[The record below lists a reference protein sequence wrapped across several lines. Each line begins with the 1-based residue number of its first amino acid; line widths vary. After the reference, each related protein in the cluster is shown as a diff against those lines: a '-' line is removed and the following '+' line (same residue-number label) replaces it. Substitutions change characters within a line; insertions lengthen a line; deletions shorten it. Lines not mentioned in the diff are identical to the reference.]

1 MFWKEKQNKFS
12 IRKFNRGVA
21 SVIIGMTAALF
32 FVPNLAIKAELTTL
46 AHTNVAREQISYKYV
61 LYSELTSDEKAR
73 IQATIPARQV
83 GDTHTYYM
91 VYRPK
96 TNLPQTGDIPTFTS
110 SLVGLGLLIIGLSLT
125 KDRKKRIVRSL
136 IILTATGSL
145 SVAAIS
151 TGSLSGFD
159 KQFTLSIGEALPQ
172 AVISIDQHEFVGY
185 ILEGH
190 VNSEAITVSEAI
202 IDEQGSSSELIL
214 PNILV
219 EGISKHSE
227 APIVDDIIPE
237 EPTVP
242 VAPSE
247 PITEQPEA
255 SVPPATEDEV
265 QPEEPT
271 APVVPS
277 SPVTD
282 EPEAPVPPST
292 EDEVQPEEPTAPVAP
307 SEPITEQPEAPV
319 PPATEDE
326 VLPEEPTAPVV
337 PSAPVT
343 EEPEVPVTPVPP
355 STEDEVQPEEPT
367 APVVPSEP
375 ITEQPEAPVP
385 PATEDE
391 VLPEEPT
398 APVVP
403 SAPVTE
409 EPEVPVTPVPP
420 STEGEVLP
428 EEPTVPVA
436 PSEPVTEQP
445 EAPVPPATEA
455 EVLPE
460 EPTVPVAPSEPITE
474 QPEAPVTP
482 VPPSTEVEVQPEEP
496 TVPVVPS
503 EPVTEQPEEPEAP
516 VPPSTESEVQP
527 EEPIEPVVPSSP
539 VTEQPEEPETP
550 VPPSTE
556 GEVLPE
562 EPTAPVAPSEP
573 VTEQPEAPVPP
584 ATEAEVLP
592 EEPTEPVVP
601 SSPVTEEPEIP
612 VTPAPP
618 STEGE
623 VLPEEPTDPVVPSA
637 PVTEEPETPVTPAP
651 PSTEGEVLPEEPTD
665 PVVPSAP
672 VTEEPETPVTPA
684 PPSTEGEVLPEEPT
698 DSVVPSAPVTEESET
713 PVTPAPPSTEGEVL
727 PEEPTDPVVPSS
739 PVTEQPE
746 EPETP
751 VPPSTEDEV
760 QPAEPTDP
768 VVPSAPVTEEP
779 KVPETPVSPTV
790 EDEVQPAE
798 PTDSV
803 VPSAPVTEEPKV
815 PETPVSPTVKDEV
828 QPEEPT
834 APVVPS
840 SPVTEEP
847 KVPETPVSPTVEDE
861 VQPEEPTAPV
871 VPSSPVTEEP
881 EVPVTPVPPSTE
893 DEVQPEEPTAPVV
906 PSEPVTEQP
915 EEPETPV
922 PPSTEVE
929 VQPEEPTAPVVP
941 SSPVTEQPEEPETPV
956 PPSTEDEVLPEEPT
970 DPVVPSAPV
979 TEEPEEPIKTKP
991 ELVLSILK
999 DNVDDKSVEL
1009 SYTLTDSDSTFV
1021 KAMVSLY
1028 KGDELVTEKEILT
1041 QEELYKVQF
1050 ANLLLN
1056 TEYKVKTRFAYN
1068 LGSDDA
1074 EEELGTEKFELENKL
1089 LELREYKSIEL
1100 YQVDEFGEKTRVTAL
1115 SNLPTSVENYLVK
1128 IATVNNKEIYLPV
1141 DNFENDVNGIKVSIL
1156 HPKLVKFNQNNSSFD
1171 DHHTFT
1177 VDKLVLQEGAY
1188 SKFSELVDAI
1198 NNNPSGTYYLAADM
1212 VVDKEVST
1220 DTYITKEFT
1229 GSLKSLG
1236 EQKAYSI
1243 LQLDRPLFST
1253 LKNARVENISLKDVA
1268 ISNDQTEVAALAKK
1282 SDKSTINK
1290 VSVSGNI
1297 TAKQNIAGIVY
1308 NATNGTTIS
1317 NSIVNVNLSNTAS
1330 HETYHIGGV
1339 TGILNSS
1346 TIDKVRVNVAI
1357 DAKTAS
1363 GRGQKIGGITAEMIM
1378 ATQQPIMTNVYVTGK
1393 IEASAPADTGGVVGL
1408 ARMSFL
1414 NNIATGTSVTNGGII
1429 ASGQTQSATV
1439 WSSISNLY
1447 SVEGHATG
1455 QPNPTIQSTSLSQEA
1470 VLEKIKTWGIP
1481 TTPTMT
1487 GQENSDSQSNSAQ
1500 TIDYNQVQNAQ
1511 AKRRTAYENTAK
1523 LLPFY
1528 DRNTIV
1534 KYGNLIDEASNLYS
1548 KPIQSVLT
1556 LNEDGVATNIYDQH
1570 ASLTK
1575 LLIHYEDG
1583 TSEVLPLVFKG
1594 EYGNTKVVEYRLG
1607 DQLLYTPEQLLSLE
1621 TSLIDELVTAFSQVD
1636 LYSQEMADILHIQTA
1651 DKHAKLKDLYLDE
1664 SFAEVKDNLEVH
1676 IKGLLAN
1683 RQVVDTTSKAVRDV
1697 IKKEFLADKEK
1708 IMFALAY
1715 LNRLYGI
1722 KYGDTNIKNI
1732 VLHHADFYKR
1742 QLDTLGWLKS
1752 FTDKITKD
1760 DDQFYVSQ
1768 NGYEDM
1774 YFDRLT
1780 LANNAAIHKER
1791 FGALSSQ
1798 LGTVRDFLEYN
1809 KKLFLG
1815 ETDSRKWFKEATN
1828 AFVYEIP
1835 SNANSSIDTSL
1846 YSHLGRIPRY
1856 EKYYLPLLNI
1866 KEKDDIFVM
1875 SSMATV
1881 AFGGY
1886 GRYVDT
1892 ALKKTNPEQYYQA
1905 VKTVQ
1910 TSLIPKHGKRLGDFL
1925 DMWYQMADSNLRDK
1939 FIQRSTEIW
1948 DGYWIKDSNAFE
1960 DQTDKR
1966 RWAGKYDQEYRYVQE
1981 LAGALNEWHRKSTDS
1996 AFSDTVT
2003 FVKFSNR
2010 DMLSDLG
2017 DSTMS
2022 HELIH
2027 NYDETIMLDGHK
2039 RRPGQDAESYAMGLL
2054 QSSAGGGIYYYG
2066 FNFMNEHS
2074 PNTPHNVSSS
2084 RFKTKED
2091 LQTYLKGI
2099 FDVTYLLDAVEIEAI
2114 ATKGKEAYPYF
2125 FNKIELVPATEAH
2138 TNQIPG
2144 YQNTH
2149 DRIRKLSDVELAN
2162 LNISTINDAI
2172 DHALVAKTS
2181 LLPEQDYLRE
2191 NLKNYYFV
2199 PLYYPIYAGLQN
2211 DQGTVGGLQFRKT
2224 ALELLA
2230 AKGWEEGFIP
2240 YATDKLKAEAEAAG
2254 RPLSD
2259 QFIFEKIFADQYA
2272 DYTSFKKAMYKERWD
2287 KKDRLKAITISF
2299 NGQTETI
2306 DNIETL
2312 SRLMAEAVDKDY
2324 QAAKNKQAG
2333 FNRQGLKD
2341 AILKAYVKLTDSFSS
2356 SIFGE

>member
-32 FVPNLAIKAELTTL
+32 FVPNLAIKAELTAL

-159 KQFTLSIGEALPQ
+159 KQFSLAIGEALPQ

-227 APIVDDIIPE
+227 APIVDDIISEEPTAPVAPSEPITEQPEAPVPPATEDEVLPEEPTAPVAPSSPVTEQPVAPVTPVPPSTEVEVQPE

-247 PITEQPEA
+247 PITEEPKVPETPV
-255 SVPPATEDEV
+255 SPTVEDEV

-271 APVVPS
+271 APVVPSNPVTDEPETPVTPAPPSTEGEVLPEEPTAPVVPSAPVTEEPETPVTPAPPSTEGEVLPEEPTAPVVPSAPVTEEPETPVTPAPPSTEDEVLPEEPTDPVVPS

-337 PSAPVT
+337 PS
-343 EEPEVPVTPVPP
+343 
-355 STEDEVQPEEPT
+355 
-367 APVVPSEP
+367 
-375 ITEQPEAPVP
+375 
-385 PATEDE
+385 
-391 VLPEEPT
+391 
-398 APVVP
+398 
-403 SAPVTE
+403 
-409 EPEVPVTPVPP
+409 
-420 STEGEVLP
+420 
-428 EEPTVPVA
+428 
-436 PSEPVTEQP
+436 
-445 EAPVPPATEA
+445 
-455 EVLPE
+455 
-460 EPTVPVAPSEPITE
+460 
-474 QPEAPVTP
+474 
-482 VPPSTEVEVQPEEP
+482 
-496 TVPVVPS
+496 
-503 EPVTEQPEEPEAP
+503 
-516 VPPSTESEVQP
+516 
-527 EEPIEPVVPSSP
+527 
-539 VTEQPEEPETP
+539 
-550 VPPSTE
+550 
-556 GEVLPE
+556 
-562 EPTAPVAPSEP
+562 
-573 VTEQPEAPVPP
+573 
-584 ATEAEVLP
+584 
-592 EEPTEPVVP
+592 
-601 SSPVTEEPEIP
+601 
-612 VTPAPP
+612 
-618 STEGE
+618 
-623 VLPEEPTDPVVPSA
+623 
-637 PVTEEPETPVTPAP
+637 
-651 PSTEGEVLPEEPTD
+651 
-665 PVVPSAP
+665 
-672 VTEEPETPVTPA
+672 
-684 PPSTEGEVLPEEPT
+684 
-698 DSVVPSAPVTEESET
+698 
-713 PVTPAPPSTEGEVL
+713 
-727 PEEPTDPVVPSS
+727 S

-760 QPAEPTDP
+760 LPEEPTDP
-768 VVPSAPVTEEP
+768 VVPSA
-779 KVPETPVSPTV
+779 
-790 EDEVQPAE
+790 
-798 PTDSV
+798 
-803 VPSAPVTEEPKV
+803 
-815 PETPVSPTVKDEV
+815 
-828 QPEEPT
+828 
-834 APVVPS
+834 
-840 SPVTEEP
+840 PVTEEP

-906 PSEPVTEQP
+906 PSEPITEQPEAPVPPSTEDEVQPEEPTAPVAPSSPVTEQP

-922 PPSTEVE
+922 PPATEAEVLPEEPTEPVVPSSPVTDEPEAPVPPATEDE
-929 VQPEEPTAPVVP
+929 VQPEEPTAPVAP
-941 SSPVTEQPEEPETPV
+941 SAPVTEQPEEPEAPVPPATESEVQPEGPTAPVAPSEPVTDEPKVPETPVSPTVEDEVQPDEPTAPVVPNAPVTEQPVAPV

-979 TEEPEEPIKTKP
+979 TEEPEVPVTPVPPATEAEVQPEEPTDPVVPSSPVTDEPETPVPSSTEVEVQPDEPTDPVVPSSPVTDEPEAPVTPVRPATEDEVQPEEPTEPVAPSAPVTEQPEEPEAPVPPSTEDEVQPDEPTAPVVPSSPVTEQPEEPIKTKP
-991 ELVLSILK
+991 KLVLSILK
-999 DNVDDKSVEL
+999 ENVDDKSVEL

-1068 LGSDDA
+1068 LGSDDV

-1115 SNLPTSVENYLVK
+1115 TSTPISSENYLVK
-1128 IATVNNKEIYLPV
+1128 ISTVNNKDIYLPV
-1141 DNFENDVNGIKVSIL
+1141 DNFENDVNGIKVSII

-1171 DHHTFT
+1171 EHYTFT

-1220 DTYITKEFT
+1220 DTYVTKEFT

-1253 LKNARVENISLKDVA
+1253 LKNARVENISLKDVS
-1268 ISNDQTEVAALAKK
+1268 IKNDQTAVAALARKA
-1282 SDKSTINK
+1282 DKATIDK

-1297 TAKQNIAGIVY
+1297 TAKQNIAGLVY
-1308 NATNGTTIS
+1308 EATNGTTIS

-1330 HETYHIGGV
+1330 HETYYMGGV

-1363 GRGQKIGGITAEMIM
+1363 GRGQKIGGVTSDMILSMITNA
-1378 ATQQPIMTNVYVTGK
+1378 YVTGN
-1393 IEASAPADTGGVVGL
+1393 IQATAPADTGGVVGT
-1408 ARMSFL
+1408 ARMSVL
-1414 NNIATGTSVTNGGII
+1414 NNIVTGASVTNGGII
-1429 ASGQTQSATV
+1429 ASGQNAYATV
-1439 WSSISNLY
+1439 GSTISNLY
-1447 SVEGHATG
+1447 SVEGHAAG

-1470 VLEKIKTWGIP
+1470 VLEKVKAWGIP
-1481 TTPTMT
+1481 TTPTTT
-1487 GQENSDSQSNSAQ
+1487 GQENSDSQANSVQ

-1511 AKRRTAYENTAK
+1511 AERRTAYENTSK

-1594 EYGNTKVVEYRLG
+1594 EYGNTKVVEYHLG

-1621 TSLIDELVTAFSQVD
+1621 TSLIDDLVQEFSQVE
-1636 LYSQEMADILHIQTA
+1636 LYSEKMAEVLHIKTA

-1732 VLHHADFYKR
+1732 VLHHADFYNR
-1742 QLDTLGWLKS
+1742 QLDTLDWLKS
-1752 FTDKITKD
+1752 FTNQIIKD
-1760 DDQFYVSQ
+1760 TDQYYVSQ
-1768 NGYEDM
+1768 QGYEDM

-1809 KKLFLG
+1809 KKLFLE

-1925 DMWYQMADSNLRDK
+1925 DMWYQMADSHLRDK

-1981 LAGALNEWHRKSTDS
+1981 LAGALNEWHRKSNDS

-2022 HELIH
+2022 HELVH
-2027 NYDETIMLDGHK
+2027 NYDETIMLDGYK

-2125 FNKIELVPATEAH
+2125 FNKIELVPATEAT
-2138 TNQIPG
+2138 TNQSLI
-2144 YQNTH
+2144 YQNAH
-2149 DRIRKLSDVELAN
+2149 DRIRKLSDEELAN
-2162 LNISTINDAI
+2162 LNIATINDAI

-2211 DQGTVGGLQFRKT
+2211 NQGTVGGLQFRKT

-2259 QFIFEKIFADQYA
+2259 QFIFEKIFANQYA

>member
-32 FVPNLAIKAELTTL
+32 FVPNLAIKAELTAL

-247 PITEQPEA
+247 PVTEQPEA
-255 SVPPATEDEV
+255 PVPPATEAEV
-265 QPEEPT
+265 LPEEPT
-271 APVVPS
+271 EPVVPS

-326 VLPEEPTAPVV
+326 V
-337 PSAPVT
+337 
-343 EEPEVPVTPVPP
+343 
-355 STEDEVQPEEPT
+355 QPEEPT
-367 APVVPSEP
+367 EPVVPS
-375 ITEQPEAPVP
+375 
-385 PATEDE
+385 
-391 VLPEEPT
+391 
-398 APVVP
+398 
-403 SAPVTE
+403 S
-409 EPEVPVTPVPP
+409 
-420 STEGEVLP
+420 
-428 EEPTVPVA
+428 
-436 PSEPVTEQP
+436 PVTEQP
-445 EAPVPPATEA
+445 V
-455 EVLPE
+455 
-460 EPTVPVAPSEPITE
+460 
-474 QPEAPVTP
+474 APVTP

-496 TVPVVPS
+496 TAPVVPS
-503 EPVTEQPEEPEAP
+503 NPVTEQPEEPEAP
-516 VPPSTESEVQP
+516 VPPSTEDEVQP
-527 EEPIEPVVPSSP
+527 EEPTAPVAPSNP

-550 VPPSTE
+550 VPPATE
-556 GEVLPE
+556 DEVQPE
-562 EPTAPVAPSEP
+562 EPTAPVVPNNP
-573 VTEQPEAPVPP
+573 VTEEPEAPVPP

-601 SSPVTEEPEIP
+601 SE
-612 VTPAPP
+612 
-618 STEGE
+618 
-623 VLPEEPTDPVVPSA
+623 
-637 PVTEEPETPVTPAP
+637 
-651 PSTEGEVLPEEPTD
+651 
-665 PVVPSAP
+665 
-672 VTEEPETPVTPA
+672 
-684 PPSTEGEVLPEEPT
+684 
-698 DSVVPSAPVTEESET
+698 
-713 PVTPAPPSTEGEVL
+713 
-727 PEEPTDPVVPSS
+727 

-760 QPAEPTDP
+760 QPEEPTEP
-768 VVPSAPVTEEP
+768 VVPSEPVTEQPEAP
-779 KVPETPVSPTV
+779 VPPAT
-790 EDEVQPAE
+790 EDEVL
-798 PTDSV
+798 
-803 VPSAPVTEEPKV
+803 
-815 PETPVSPTVKDEV
+815 
-828 QPEEPT
+828 PEEPT
-834 APVVPS
+834 EPVVPS
-840 SPVTEEP
+840 SPVTE
-847 KVPETPVSPTVEDE
+847 
-861 VQPEEPTAPV
+861 QPEA
-871 VPSSPVTEEP
+871 
-881 EVPVTPVPPSTE
+881 PVPPSTE

-906 PSEPVTEQP
+906 PNAPAT
-915 EEPETPV
+915 EEPEAPV
-922 PPSTEVE
+922 PP
-929 VQPEEPTAPVVP
+929 A
-941 SSPVTEQPEEPETPV
+941 
-956 PPSTEDEVLPEEPT
+956 TEDEVQPAEPT
-970 DPVVPSAPV
+970 APVVPSAPV

-999 DNVDDKSVEL
+999 ENVDDKSVEL

-1021 KAMVSLY
+1021 KVLVSLY
-1028 KGDELVTEKEILT
+1028 KGDDLVTEKEILT

-1068 LGSDDA
+1068 LGSDDV
-1074 EEELGTEKFELENKL
+1074 EEELRTEKFELENKL

-1115 SNLPTSVENYLVK
+1115 TSTPISSENYLVK
-1128 IATVNNKEIYLPV
+1128 ISTVNNKDIYLPV
-1141 DNFENDVNGIKVSIL
+1141 DNFENDVNGIKVSII

-1171 DHHTFT
+1171 EHHTFT

-1236 EQKAYSI
+1236 DHKTYSI

-1253 LKNARVENISLKDVA
+1253 LKNAKVENISLKDVA
-1268 ISNDQTEVAALAKK
+1268 ISIDQTEVAALAKK
-1282 SDKSTINK
+1282 SDKSTIDK

-1297 TAKQNIAGIVY
+1297 TAKQNIAGLVY
-1308 NATNGTTIS
+1308 EATNGTSIS
-1317 NSIVNVNLSNTAS
+1317 NSIIDVSLGNTAS
-1330 HETYHIGGV
+1330 YETYYMGGV

-1346 TIDKVRVNVAI
+1346 TIDKVRATVAI

-1363 GRGQKIGGITAEMIM
+1363 GRGQKIGGVTAEM
-1378 ATQQPIMTNVYVTGK
+1378 ALFSQQPMITNAYVTGN
-1393 IEASAPADTGGVVGL
+1393 IQATAPADTGGVVGT
-1408 ARMSFL
+1408 ARMSVL
-1414 NNIATGTSVTNGGII
+1414 NNIATGVSVTNGGII
-1429 ASGQTQSATV
+1429 ASAQ
-1439 WSSISNLY
+1439 NLYTTYGSMPTNIY
-1447 SVEGHATG
+1447 SVEGHAAG

-1481 TTPTMT
+1481 TTPTTT
-1487 GQENSDSQSNSAQ
+1487 GQENSDSQSNSVQ

-1511 AKRRTAYENTAK
+1511 AKRRTAYENTSK

-1621 TSLIDELVTAFSQVD
+1621 TNLIDELVTAFSQVN
-1636 LYSQEMADILHIQTA
+1636 LYSQEMADILHIKTA

-1664 SFAEVKDNLEVH
+1664 SFAEVKANLEEH

-1683 RQVVDTTSKAVRDV
+1683 RLVVDTTSRAVRDV

-1732 VLHHADFYKR
+1732 VLHHADFYNR
-1742 QLDTLGWLKS
+1742 QLDTLEWLKS

-1760 DDQFYVSQ
+1760 TDQYYVSQ
-1768 NGYEDM
+1768 QGYEDM

-1815 ETDSRKWFKEATN
+1815 ETDSREWFKEATN

-1925 DMWYQMADSNLRDK
+1925 DMWYQMADSHLRDK

-1966 RWAGKYDQEYRYVQE
+1966 RWADKYDQEYRYVQE
-1981 LAGALNEWHRKSTDS
+1981 LAGALNEWHRKSNDS

-2022 HELIH
+2022 HELVH
-2027 NYDETIMLDGHK
+2027 NYDETIMLDGYK

-2074 PNTPHNVSSS
+2074 PNTPHNISSS

-2125 FNKIELVPATEAH
+2125 FNKIELVPATEAP
-2138 TNQIPG
+2138 TNQSPI
-2144 YQNTH
+2144 YQNAH
-2149 DRIRKLSDVELAN
+2149 DRIRKLSDEELAN
-2162 LNISTINDAI
+2162 LNIATINDAI
-2172 DHALVAKTS
+2172 DHALVAKS
-2181 LLPEQDYLRE
+2181 SFLLEQDYLRE

-2211 DQGTVGGLQFRKT
+2211 NSGTVGGLQFRKT

-2259 QFIFEKIFADQYA
+2259 QFIFEKIFANQYA

-2324 QAAKNKQAG
+2324 QAAQNGQIG

>member
-32 FVPNLAIKAELTTL
+32 FVPNLAIKAELTAL

-159 KQFTLSIGEALPQ
+159 KQFSLAIGEALPQ

-202 IDEQGSSSELIL
+202 IGEQGSSSELIL

-237 EPTVP
+237 EPT
-242 VAPSE
+242 
-247 PITEQPEA
+247 
-255 SVPPATEDEV
+255 
-265 QPEEPT
+265 
-271 APVVPS
+271 
-277 SPVTD
+277 
-282 EPEAPVPPST
+282 
-292 EDEVQPEEPTAPVAP
+292 APVA
-307 SEPITEQPEAPV
+307 
-319 PPATEDE
+319 
-326 VLPEEPTAPVV
+326 
-337 PSAPVT
+337 
-343 EEPEVPVTPVPP
+343 
-355 STEDEVQPEEPT
+355 
-367 APVVPSEP
+367 
-375 ITEQPEAPVP
+375 
-385 PATEDE
+385 
-391 VLPEEPT
+391 
-398 APVVP
+398 
-403 SAPVTE
+403 
-409 EPEVPVTPVPP
+409 
-420 STEGEVLP
+420 
-428 EEPTVPVA
+428 
-436 PSEPVTEQP
+436 
-445 EAPVPPATEA
+445 
-455 EVLPE
+455 
-460 EPTVPVAPSEPITE
+460 
-474 QPEAPVTP
+474 
-482 VPPSTEVEVQPEEP
+482 
-496 TVPVVPS
+496 
-503 EPVTEQPEEPEAP
+503 
-516 VPPSTESEVQP
+516 
-527 EEPIEPVVPSSP
+527 PSSP
-539 VTEQPEEPETP
+539 VTEQ
-550 VPPSTE
+550 
-556 GEVLPE
+556 
-562 EPTAPVAPSEP
+562 
-573 VTEQPEAPVPP
+573 
-584 ATEAEVLP
+584 
-592 EEPTEPVVP
+592 
-601 SSPVTEEPEIP
+601 
-612 VTPAPP
+612 
-618 STEGE
+618 
-623 VLPEEPTDPVVPSA
+623 
-637 PVTEEPETPVTPAP
+637 PETPVTPAP

-665 PVVPSAP
+665 PVI
-672 VTEEPETPVTPA
+672 
-684 PPSTEGEVLPEEPT
+684 
-698 DSVVPSAPVTEESET
+698 PSAPVTEESET

-739 PVTEQPE
+739 PVTE
-746 EPETP
+746 EPEVPVTP
-751 VPPSTEDEV
+751 VPPATEDEV

-798 PTDSV
+798 PTD
-803 VPSAPVTEEPKV
+803 
-815 PETPVSPTVKDEV
+815 
-828 QPEEPT
+828 
-834 APVVPS
+834 PVVPS
-840 SPVTEEP
+840 SPVTEQPEAPVPPATEDEVLPEEP
-847 KVPETPVSPTVEDE
+847 TDPVVPSSPVTEQPEEPETPVPPATEDEVQPAEPTDPVVPSSPVTEQPEEPETPVPPATEDE
-861 VQPEEPTAPV
+861 VQPEEPTDPVAPSAPVTEEPEAPVPPSTEAEVQPAEPTAPVVPSNPVTEQPEAPVPPSTEDEVLPEEPTDPVGPSAPVTEEPEEPETPVPPATEVEVLPKEPTAPV

-906 PSEPVTEQP
+906 PSAPVTE
-915 EEPETPV
+915 EPE
-922 PPSTEVE
+922 
-929 VQPEEPTAPVVP
+929 A
-941 SSPVTEQPEEPETPV
+941 PV
-956 PPSTEDEVLPEEPT
+956 PPSTEDEVQPEEPT

-979 TEEPEEPIKTKP
+979 TEEPEEPETPVPPSTEAEVLPEEPTAPVIPSEPITEQPEEPIKTKP
-991 ELVLSILK
+991 KLVLSILK
-999 DNVDDKSVEL
+999 ENVDDKTVEL

-1041 QEELYKVQF
+1041 QEELYKVRF

-1068 LGSDDA
+1068 LGSDDV

-1141 DNFENDVNGIKVSIL
+1141 DNFENDVNGIKVSII

-1171 DHHTFT
+1171 EHHTFT

-1236 EQKAYSI
+1236 EQKTYSI

-1282 SDKSTINK
+1282 SDKSTIDK

-1317 NSIVNVNLSNTAS
+1317 NSIVNVNLNNTAS
-1330 HETYHIGGV
+1330 HETYYMGGV

-1346 TIDKVRVNVAI
+1346 IIDKVRATVAI

-1363 GRGQKIGGITAEMIM
+1363 GRGQGIGGIVANAQGAVIK
-1378 ATQQPIMTNVYVTGK
+1378 NSYVTGN
-1393 IEASAPADTGGVVGL
+1393 IQATAPADTGGVVGT
-1408 ARMSFL
+1408 ARMSVL
-1414 NNIATGTSVTNGGII
+1414 NNIATGVSVTNGGII
-1429 ASGQTQSATV
+1429 ASAQ
-1439 WSSISNLY
+1439 NLYTTYGSMPTNIY
-1447 SVEGHATG
+1447 SVEGHAAG

-1470 VLEKIKTWGIP
+1470 VLEKIKAWGIP
-1481 TTPTMT
+1481 TTPTTT
-1487 GQENSDSQSNSAQ
+1487 GQENSDSQSNSVQ

-1511 AKRRTAYENTAK
+1511 AERRTAYENTAK

-1607 DQLLYTPEQLLSLE
+1607 EQLLYTPEQLLSLE
-1621 TSLIDELVTAFSQVD
+1621 TSLIDDLVQEFSQVE
-1636 LYSQEMADILHIQTA
+1636 LYSEKMAEVLHIQTA

-1676 IKGLLAN
+1676 IKSLLAN

-1722 KYGDTNIKNI
+1722 TYGDTNIKNI
-1732 VLHHADFYKR
+1732 VLHHADFYNR
-1742 QLDTLGWLKS
+1742 QLDTLDWLKS
-1752 FTDKITKD
+1752 FTNQIIKD
-1760 DDQFYVSQ
+1760 TDQYYVSQ
-1768 NGYEDM
+1768 QGYEDM

-1960 DQTDKR
+1960 DQR

-1981 LAGALNEWHRKSTDS
+1981 LAGALNEWHRQSRDS

-2022 HELIH
+2022 HELVH
-2027 NYDETIMLDGHK
+2027 NYDETIMLDGYK

-2099 FDVTYLLDAVEIEAI
+2099 FDVTYLLDAVEIQAI

-2181 LLPEQDYLRE
+2181 LLLEQDYLRE

-2211 DQGTVGGLQFRKT
+2211 NSGTVGGLQFRKT

-2259 QFIFEKIFADQYA
+2259 QFIFEKIFANQYA

>member
-1 MFWKEKQNKFS
+1 
-12 IRKFNRGVA
+12 
-21 SVIIGMTAALF
+21 
-32 FVPNLAIKAELTTL
+32 P
-46 AHTNVAREQISYKYV
+46 
-61 LYSELTSDEKAR
+61 
-73 IQATIPARQV
+73 
-83 GDTHTYYM
+83 
-91 VYRPK
+91 
-96 TNLPQTGDIPTFTS
+96 
-110 SLVGLGLLIIGLSLT
+110 
-125 KDRKKRIVRSL
+125 
-136 IILTATGSL
+136 
-145 SVAAIS
+145 
-151 TGSLSGFD
+151 
-159 KQFTLSIGEALPQ
+159 
-172 AVISIDQHEFVGY
+172 
-185 ILEGH
+185 
-190 VNSEAITVSEAI
+190 
-202 IDEQGSSSELIL
+202 
-214 PNILV
+214 
-219 EGISKHSE
+219 E
-227 APIVDDIIPE
+227 APETP
-237 EPTVP
+237 
-242 VAPSE
+242 
-247 PITEQPEA
+247 
-255 SVPPATEDEV
+255 VPPATEAEV

-277 SPVTD
+277 NPVTE
-282 EPEAPVPPST
+282 EPEVPETPVSPT
-292 EDEVQPEEPTAPVAP
+292 VEDEVQPEEPTAPVAP
-307 SEPITEQPEAPV
+307 SEPITEQPE
-319 PPATEDE
+319 
-326 VLPEEPTAPVV
+326 
-337 PSAPVT
+337 
-343 EEPEVPVTPVPP
+343 VPVTPVPP

-367 APVVPSEP
+367 
-375 ITEQPEAPVP
+375 
-385 PATEDE
+385 
-391 VLPEEPT
+391 
-398 APVVP
+398 
-403 SAPVTE
+403 
-409 EPEVPVTPVPP
+409 
-420 STEGEVLP
+420 
-428 EEPTVPVA
+428 
-436 PSEPVTEQP
+436 
-445 EAPVPPATEA
+445 
-455 EVLPE
+455 
-460 EPTVPVAPSEPITE
+460 
-474 QPEAPVTP
+474 
-482 VPPSTEVEVQPEEP
+482 
-496 TVPVVPS
+496 
-503 EPVTEQPEEPEAP
+503 
-516 VPPSTESEVQP
+516 
-527 EEPIEPVVPSSP
+527 
-539 VTEQPEEPETP
+539 
-550 VPPSTE
+550 
-556 GEVLPE
+556 
-562 EPTAPVAPSEP
+562 
-573 VTEQPEAPVPP
+573 
-584 ATEAEVLP
+584 
-592 EEPTEPVVP
+592 
-601 SSPVTEEPEIP
+601 
-612 VTPAPP
+612 
-618 STEGE
+618 
-623 VLPEEPTDPVVPSA
+623 DPVVPSN
-637 PVTEEPETPVTPAP
+637 PVT
-651 PSTEGEVLPEEPTD
+651 D
-665 PVVPSAP
+665 
-672 VTEEPETPVTPA
+672 
-684 PPSTEGEVLPEEPT
+684 
-698 DSVVPSAPVTEESET
+698 
-713 PVTPAPPSTEGEVL
+713 
-727 PEEPTDPVVPSS
+727 
-739 PVTEQPE
+739 
-746 EPETP
+746 
-751 VPPSTEDEV
+751 
-760 QPAEPTDP
+760 
-768 VVPSAPVTEEP
+768 
-779 KVPETPVSPTV
+779 
-790 EDEVQPAE
+790 
-798 PTDSV
+798 
-803 VPSAPVTEEPKV
+803 
-815 PETPVSPTVKDEV
+815 
-828 QPEEPT
+828 
-834 APVVPS
+834 
-840 SPVTEEP
+840 
-847 KVPETPVSPTVEDE
+847 
-861 VQPEEPTAPV
+861 
-871 VPSSPVTEEP
+871 
-881 EVPVTPVPPSTE
+881 
-893 DEVQPEEPTAPVV
+893 
-906 PSEPVTEQP
+906 
-915 EEPETPV
+915 
-922 PPSTEVE
+922 
-929 VQPEEPTAPVVP
+929 
-941 SSPVTEQPEEPETPV
+941 
-956 PPSTEDEVLPEEPT
+956 
-970 DPVVPSAPV
+970 
-979 TEEPEEPIKTKP
+979 EPEEPIKTKP
-991 ELVLSILK
+991 KLVLSILK
-999 DNVDDKSVEL
+999 ENVDDKTVEL

-1021 KAMVSLY
+1021 KVLVSLY

-1068 LGSDDA
+1068 LGSNDV
-1074 EEELGTEKFELENKL
+1074 EEELRTEKFELENKL

-1115 SNLPTSVENYLVK
+1115 TSAPISSENYLVK
-1128 IATVNNKEIYLPV
+1128 ISTVNNKDIYLPV
-1141 DNFENDVNGIKVSIL
+1141 DNFENDVNGIKVSII

-1171 DHHTFT
+1171 EHHTFT

-1236 EQKAYSI
+1236 DHKTYSI
-1243 LQLDRPLFST
+1243 LQLDKPLFST
-1253 LKNARVENISLKDVA
+1253 LKNARVENISLKNVA
-1268 ISNDQTEVAALAKK
+1268 ISIDQTEVAALAKK
-1282 SDKSTINK
+1282 SDKSTIDK

-1297 TAKQNIAGIVY
+1297 TAKQNIAGLVY
-1308 NATNGTTIS
+1308 EATNGTTIS

-1346 TIDKVRVNVAI
+1346 TIDKVRATVAI

-1363 GRGQKIGGITAEMIM
+1363 GRGQKIGGVTAEMIVS
-1378 ATQQPIMTNVYVTGK
+1378 TQQPIMTNVYVTGK

-1414 NNIATGTSVTNGGII
+1414 NNIATGVSVTNGGII
-1429 ASGQTQSATV
+1429 ASAQNAYATV
-1439 WSSISNLY
+1439 LSTISNLY
-1447 SVEGHATG
+1447 SVEGHAAG

-1583 TSEVLPLVFKG
+1583 TSEIIPLVYKG

-1607 DQLLYTPEQLLSLE
+1607 EQLLYTPEQLLSLE
-1621 TSLIDELVTAFSQVD
+1621 TSLIDELVTAFYQVD
-1636 LYSQEMADILHIQTA
+1636 LYSQEMADILHIQTT
-1651 DKHAKLKDLYLDE
+1651 DKNAKLKDLYLDE

-1732 VLHHADFYKR
+1732 VLHHADFYNR

-1892 ALKKTNPEQYYQA
+1892 ALKKTNPEQYYQE

-1966 RWAGKYDQEYRYVQE
+1966 RWADKYDQEYRYVQE
-1981 LAGALNEWHRKSTDS
+1981 LAGALNEWHRKSNDS

-2022 HELIH
+2022 HELVH
-2027 NYDETIMLDGHK
+2027 NYDETIMLDGYK

-2066 FNFMNEHS
+2066 FNFMNEYS

-2211 DQGTVGGLQFRKT
+2211 NSGTVGGLQFRKT

-2259 QFIFEKIFADQYA
+2259 QFIFEKIFANQYA
-2272 DYTSFKKAMYKERWD
+2272 DYTSFKKAMYKERLD
-2287 KKDRLKAITISF
+2287 KKNSMKAISF
-2299 NGQTETI
+2299 IYNGRTETI
-2306 DNIETL
+2306 ENYDTL
-2312 SRLMAEAVDKDY
+2312 KRLMQDAVNKDY
-2324 QAAKNKQAG
+2324 QAAQNGQIE

>member
-21 SVIIGMTAALF
+21 SVIIGMTVALF
-32 FVPNLAIKAELTTL
+32 FVPNLAIKAELTAL

-202 IDEQGSSSELIL
+202 IGEQGSSSELIL

-227 APIVDDIIPE
+227 TPIVDDII
-237 EPTVP
+237 
-242 VAPSE
+242 
-247 PITEQPEA
+247 
-255 SVPPATEDEV
+255 
-265 QPEEPT
+265 
-271 APVVPS
+271 
-277 SPVTD
+277 
-282 EPEAPVPPST
+282 
-292 EDEVQPEEPTAPVAP
+292 
-307 SEPITEQPEAPV
+307 
-319 PPATEDE
+319 
-326 VLPEEPTAPVV
+326 
-337 PSAPVT
+337 
-343 EEPEVPVTPVPP
+343 
-355 STEDEVQPEEPT
+355 PEEPT

-375 ITEQPEAPVP
+375 ITEQPEV
-385 PATEDE
+385 
-391 VLPEEPT
+391 
-398 APVVP
+398 
-403 SAPVTE
+403 
-409 EPEVPVTPVPP
+409 
-420 STEGEVLP
+420 
-428 EEPTVPVA
+428 
-436 PSEPVTEQP
+436 
-445 EAPVPPATEA
+445 
-455 EVLPE
+455 
-460 EPTVPVAPSEPITE
+460 
-474 QPEAPVTP
+474 PVTP
-482 VPPSTEVEVQPEEP
+482 VPPSTEVEV
-496 TVPVVPS
+496 
-503 EPVTEQPEEPEAP
+503 
-516 VPPSTESEVQP
+516 
-527 EEPIEPVVPSSP
+527 
-539 VTEQPEEPETP
+539 
-550 VPPSTE
+550 
-556 GEVLPE
+556 LPE
-562 EPTAPVAPSEP
+562 EPTA
-573 VTEQPEAPVPP
+573 
-584 ATEAEVLP
+584 
-592 EEPTEPVVP
+592 
-601 SSPVTEEPEIP
+601 
-612 VTPAPP
+612 
-618 STEGE
+618 
-623 VLPEEPTDPVVPSA
+623 
-637 PVTEEPETPVTPAP
+637 
-651 PSTEGEVLPEEPTD
+651 
-665 PVVPSAP
+665 
-672 VTEEPETPVTPA
+672 
-684 PPSTEGEVLPEEPT
+684 
-698 DSVVPSAPVTEESET
+698 
-713 PVTPAPPSTEGEVL
+713 
-727 PEEPTDPVVPSS
+727 PVVPSS

-760 QPAEPTDP
+760 QP
-768 VVPSAPVTEEP
+768 
-779 KVPETPVSPTV
+779 
-790 EDEVQPAE
+790 
-798 PTDSV
+798 
-803 VPSAPVTEEPKV
+803 
-815 PETPVSPTVKDEV
+815 
-828 QPEEPT
+828 EEPT
-834 APVVPS
+834 APVAPS
-840 SPVTEEP
+840 APVTEEP

-871 VPSSPVTEEP
+871 VPSEPVTEQPEAPETPVPPATEAEVQPEEPTAPVVPSNPVTEEP
-881 EVPVTPVPPSTE
+881 EVPETPVSPTVEDEVQPEEPTAPVAPSEPITEQPEVPVTPVPPSTEDEVQPEELTDPVVPSSPVMEQPVAPVTPVPPSTE

-906 PSEPVTEQP
+906 PSNPVT
-915 EEPETPV
+915 
-922 PPSTEVE
+922 
-929 VQPEEPTAPVVP
+929 
-941 SSPVTEQPEEPETPV
+941 
-956 PPSTEDEVLPEEPT
+956 D
-970 DPVVPSAPV
+970 
-979 TEEPEEPIKTKP
+979 EPEEPIKTKP
-991 ELVLSILK
+991 KLVLSILK
-999 DNVDDKSVEL
+999 ENVDDKTVEL

-1021 KAMVSLY
+1021 KVLVSLY

-1068 LGSDDA
+1068 LGSNDV
-1074 EEELGTEKFELENKL
+1074 EEELRTEKFELENKL

-1115 SNLPTSVENYLVK
+1115 TSAPISSENYLVK
-1128 IATVNNKEIYLPV
+1128 ISTVNNKDIYLPV
-1141 DNFENDVNGIKVSIL
+1141 DNFENDVNGIKVSII

-1171 DHHTFT
+1171 EHHTFT

-1236 EQKAYSI
+1236 DHKTYSI
-1243 LQLDRPLFST
+1243 LQLDKPLFST
-1253 LKNARVENISLKDVA
+1253 LKNARVENISLKNVA
-1268 ISNDQTEVAALAKK
+1268 ISIDQTEVAALAKK
-1282 SDKSTINK
+1282 SDKSTIDK

-1297 TAKQNIAGIVY
+1297 TAKQNIAGLVY
-1308 NATNGTTIS
+1308 EATNGTTIS

-1346 TIDKVRVNVAI
+1346 TIDKVRATVAI

-1363 GRGQKIGGITAEMIM
+1363 GRGQKIGGVTAEMIVS
-1378 ATQQPIMTNVYVTGK
+1378 TQQPIMTNVYVTGK

-1414 NNIATGTSVTNGGII
+1414 NNIATGVSVTNGGII
-1429 ASGQTQSATV
+1429 ASAQNAYATV
-1439 WSSISNLY
+1439 LSTISNLY
-1447 SVEGHATG
+1447 SVEGHAAG

-1583 TSEVLPLVFKG
+1583 TSEIIPLVYKG

-1607 DQLLYTPEQLLSLE
+1607 EQLLYTPEQLLSLE
-1621 TSLIDELVTAFSQVD
+1621 TSLIDELVTAFYQVD
-1636 LYSQEMADILHIQTA
+1636 LYSQEMADILHIQTT
-1651 DKHAKLKDLYLDE
+1651 DKNAKLKDLYLDE

-1732 VLHHADFYKR
+1732 VLHHADFYNR

-1892 ALKKTNPEQYYQA
+1892 ALKKTNPEQYYQE

-1966 RWAGKYDQEYRYVQE
+1966 RWADKYDQEYRYVQE
-1981 LAGALNEWHRKSTDS
+1981 LAGALNEWHRKSNDS

-2022 HELIH
+2022 HELVH
-2027 NYDETIMLDGHK
+2027 NYDETIMLDGYK

-2066 FNFMNEHS
+2066 FNFMNEYS

-2211 DQGTVGGLQFRKT
+2211 NSGTVGGLQFRKT

-2259 QFIFEKIFADQYA
+2259 QFIFEKIFANQYA
-2272 DYTSFKKAMYKERWD
+2272 DYTSFKKAMYKERLD
-2287 KKDRLKAITISF
+2287 KKNSMKAISF
-2299 NGQTETI
+2299 IYNGRTETI
-2306 DNIETL
+2306 ENYDTL
-2312 SRLMAEAVDKDY
+2312 KRLMQDAVNKDY
-2324 QAAKNKQAG
+2324 QAAQNGQIE

>member
-32 FVPNLAIKAELTTL
+32 FVPNLAIKAELTAL

-159 KQFTLSIGEALPQ
+159 KQFSLAIGEALPQ

-202 IDEQGSSSELIL
+202 IDEQGSLSELIL

-242 VAPSE
+242 VVPSNPVTEQPEEPETPVPPSTEDEVQPEEPTAPVAPSE

-255 SVPPATEDEV
+255 PVPPSTEDEVLPEEPTAPVVPSSPVTDEPEEPETPVSPSTEAEVQPEEPTAPVVPSSPVTEQPEAPVPPATEDEVLPEEPTDPVVPSSPVTEQPEEPETPVPPSTEDEV

-292 EDEVQPEEPTAPVAP
+292 EDEVQPEEPTAPV
-307 SEPITEQPEAPV
+307 
-319 PPATEDE
+319 
-326 VLPEEPTAPVV
+326 
-337 PSAPVT
+337 
-343 EEPEVPVTPVPP
+343 
-355 STEDEVQPEEPT
+355 
-367 APVVPSEP
+367 
-375 ITEQPEAPVP
+375 
-385 PATEDE
+385 
-391 VLPEEPT
+391 
-398 APVVP
+398 
-403 SAPVTE
+403 
-409 EPEVPVTPVPP
+409 
-420 STEGEVLP
+420 
-428 EEPTVPVA
+428 
-436 PSEPVTEQP
+436 
-445 EAPVPPATEA
+445 
-455 EVLPE
+455 
-460 EPTVPVAPSEPITE
+460 
-474 QPEAPVTP
+474 
-482 VPPSTEVEVQPEEP
+482 
-496 TVPVVPS
+496 
-503 EPVTEQPEEPEAP
+503 
-516 VPPSTESEVQP
+516 
-527 EEPIEPVVPSSP
+527 VPSS
-539 VTEQPEEPETP
+539 
-550 VPPSTE
+550 
-556 GEVLPE
+556 
-562 EPTAPVAPSEP
+562 
-573 VTEQPEAPVPP
+573 
-584 ATEAEVLP
+584 
-592 EEPTEPVVP
+592 
-601 SSPVTEEPEIP
+601 
-612 VTPAPP
+612 
-618 STEGE
+618 
-623 VLPEEPTDPVVPSA
+623 
-637 PVTEEPETPVTPAP
+637 
-651 PSTEGEVLPEEPTD
+651 
-665 PVVPSAP
+665 
-672 VTEEPETPVTPA
+672 
-684 PPSTEGEVLPEEPT
+684 
-698 DSVVPSAPVTEESET
+698 
-713 PVTPAPPSTEGEVL
+713 
-727 PEEPTDPVVPSS
+727 
-739 PVTEQPE
+739 
-746 EPETP
+746 
-751 VPPSTEDEV
+751 
-760 QPAEPTDP
+760 
-768 VVPSAPVTEEP
+768 
-779 KVPETPVSPTV
+779 
-790 EDEVQPAE
+790 
-798 PTDSV
+798 
-803 VPSAPVTEEPKV
+803 
-815 PETPVSPTVKDEV
+815 
-828 QPEEPT
+828 
-834 APVVPS
+834 
-840 SPVTEEP
+840 
-847 KVPETPVSPTVEDE
+847 
-861 VQPEEPTAPV
+861 
-871 VPSSPVTEEP
+871 
-881 EVPVTPVPPSTE
+881 
-893 DEVQPEEPTAPVV
+893 
-906 PSEPVTEQP
+906 PVTEQP

-941 SSPVTEQPEEPETPV
+941 SEPVTEQPEEPETPV
-956 PPSTEDEVLPEEPT
+956 PPSIEVEVQPEEPT
-970 DPVVPSAPV
+970 APVVPSAPV

-999 DNVDDKSVEL
+999 ENVDDKSVEL

-1021 KAMVSLY
+1021 KVLVSLY
-1028 KGDELVTEKEILT
+1028 KGDELVTEIAIQAKD
-1041 QEELYKVQF
+1041 ELDKVRF
-1050 ANLLLN
+1050 TELLLN
-1056 TEYKVKTRFAYN
+1056 TEYTVKTRFTYN
-1068 LGSDDA
+1068 LGNEDV
-1074 EEELGTEKFELENKL
+1074 EEDLPTEKIELENKL

-1141 DNFENDVNGIKVSIL
+1141 DNFENDVNGIKVSII

-1171 DHHTFT
+1171 EHHTFT

-1236 EQKAYSI
+1236 DHKTYSI

-1253 LKNARVENISLKDVA
+1253 LKNARVENISLKDVS
-1268 ISNDQTEVAALAKK
+1268 IKNNQTAVAALAKK
-1282 SDKSTINK
+1282 ADKATIDK
-1290 VSVSGNI
+1290 VTVSGNI
-1297 TAKQNIAGIVY
+1297 TAKQNIAGLVY
-1308 NATNGTTIS
+1308 EATNGTSIS
-1317 NSIVNVNLSNTAS
+1317 NSIIDVSLGNTAS
-1330 HETYHIGGV
+1330 YETYYMGGV

-1363 GRGQKIGGITAEMIM
+1363 GRGQKIGGVTADMILSMITNA
-1378 ATQQPIMTNVYVTGK
+1378 YVTGN
-1393 IEASAPADTGGVVGL
+1393 IQATAPADTGGVVGT
-1408 ARMSFL
+1408 ARMSVL
-1414 NNIATGTSVTNGGII
+1414 NNIVTGASVTNGGII
-1429 ASGQTQSATV
+1429 ASGQNAYATV
-1439 WSSISNLY
+1439 GSTISNLY
-1447 SVEGHATG
+1447 SVEGHAAG

-1470 VLEKIKTWGIP
+1470 VLEKIKAWGIP
-1481 TTPTMT
+1481 TTPTTT
-1487 GQENSDSQSNSAQ
+1487 GQENSDSQSNSVQ

-1511 AKRRTAYENTAK
+1511 AKRRTAYENTSK

-1607 DQLLYTPEQLLSLE
+1607 EQLLYTPEQLLSLE
-1621 TSLIDELVTAFSQVD
+1621 TSLIDDLVQEFSQVE
-1636 LYSQEMADILHIQTA
+1636 LYSEKISEVLHIKTA

-1664 SFAEVKDNLEVH
+1664 SFAEVKANLEEH

-1683 RQVVDTTSKAVRDV
+1683 RLVVDTTSKAIRDV

-1722 KYGDTNIKNI
+1722 KYGDINIKNI

-1742 QLDTLGWLKS
+1742 QLDTLGWLRS
-1752 FTDKITKD
+1752 FTDKLTKH

-1768 NGYEDM
+1768 KGYEDM

-1798 LGTVRDFLEYN
+1798 FGTVRDFLEYN

-1925 DMWYQMADSNLRDK
+1925 DMWYQMADSHLRDK

-1966 RWAGKYDQEYRYVQE
+1966 RWADKYDQEYRYVQE
-1981 LAGALNEWHRKSTDS
+1981 LAGALNEWHRKSNDS

-2022 HELIH
+2022 HELVH

-2211 DQGTVGGLQFRKT
+2211 NSGTVGGLQFRKT

-2259 QFIFEKIFADQYA
+2259 QFIFEKIFANQYA

-2324 QAAKNKQAG
+2324 QAAQNGQIG

>member
-32 FVPNLAIKAELTTL
+32 FVPNLAIKAELTAL

-190 VNSEAITVSEAI
+190 VNSEVITVSEAI
-202 IDEQGSSSELIL
+202 IGEQGSSSELIL

-227 APIVDDIIPE
+227 APIVDDTI
-237 EPTVP
+237 
-242 VAPSE
+242 
-247 PITEQPEA
+247 
-255 SVPPATEDEV
+255 
-265 QPEEPT
+265 PEEPT

-277 SPVTD
+277 SPVT
-282 EPEAPVPPST
+282 EQPVAPVPPAT
-292 EDEVQPEEPTAPVAP
+292 EDEVLPEEPTDPVAP
-307 SEPITEQPEAPV
+307 SSPVTEQPEAPV

-326 VLPEEPTAPVV
+326 VLPEEPTDPVA

-343 EEPEVPVTPVPP
+343 EEPEAPVT
-355 STEDEVQPEEPT
+355 
-367 APVVPSEP
+367 
-375 ITEQPEAPVP
+375 PVP

-398 APVVP
+398 APVAP
-403 SAPVTE
+403 SSPATE
-409 EPEVPVTPVPP
+409 EPETPVTPAPP

-428 EEPTVPVA
+428 EEPTDPVI
-436 PSEPVTEQP
+436 PS
-445 EAPVPPATEA
+445 A
-455 EVLPE
+455 
-460 EPTVPVAPSEPITE
+460 
-474 QPEAPVTP
+474 
-482 VPPSTEVEVQPEEP
+482 
-496 TVPVVPS
+496 
-503 EPVTEQPEEPEAP
+503 
-516 VPPSTESEVQP
+516 
-527 EEPIEPVVPSSP
+527 
-539 VTEQPEEPETP
+539 
-550 VPPSTE
+550 
-556 GEVLPE
+556 
-562 EPTAPVAPSEP
+562 
-573 VTEQPEAPVPP
+573 
-584 ATEAEVLP
+584 
-592 EEPTEPVVP
+592 
-601 SSPVTEEPEIP
+601 PVTEESETP

-698 DSVVPSAPVTEESET
+698 DPVVPSAPVTEEPEV
-713 PVTPAPPSTEGEVL
+713 PVTPVPPATEAEVL
-727 PEEPTDPVVPSS
+727 PEEPTDPVVPSE

-751 VPPSTEDEV
+751 VPPATEVEV
-760 QPAEPTDP
+760 L
-768 VVPSAPVTEEP
+768 P
-779 KVPETPVSPTV
+779 K
-790 EDEVQPAE
+790 
-798 PTDSV
+798 
-803 VPSAPVTEEPKV
+803 
-815 PETPVSPTVKDEV
+815 
-828 QPEEPT
+828 EPT

-840 SPVTEEP
+840 SPVM
-847 KVPETPVSPTVEDE
+847 
-861 VQPEEPTAPV
+861 
-871 VPSSPVTEEP
+871 EEP

-906 PSEPVTEQP
+906 PSAPVTE
-915 EEPETPV
+915 EPEAPV
-922 PPSTEVE
+922 PP
-929 VQPEEPTAPVVP
+929 A
-941 SSPVTEQPEEPETPV
+941 
-956 PPSTEDEVLPEEPT
+956 TEDEVLPEEPT

-991 ELVLSILK
+991 KLVLSILK
-999 DNVDDKSVEL
+999 ENVDDKSVEL

-1021 KAMVSLY
+1021 KAMASLY

-1068 LGSDDA
+1068 LGSDDV

-1141 DNFENDVNGIKVSIL
+1141 DNFENDVNGIKVSII
-1156 HPKLVKFNQNNSSFD
+1156 HPKLVKFDQNNSNFD
-1171 DHHTFT
+1171 EHHTFT

-1236 EQKAYSI
+1236 EQKTYSI

-1282 SDKSTINK
+1282 SDKSTIDK

-1297 TAKQNIAGIVY
+1297 TAKQNIAGLVY
-1308 NATNGTTIS
+1308 EATNGTSIS
-1317 NSIVNVNLSNTAS
+1317 NSIIDVSLGNTAS
-1330 HETYHIGGV
+1330 YETYYMGGV

-1346 TIDKVRVNVAI
+1346 TIDKVRVNVTI

-1363 GRGQKIGGITAEMIM
+1363 GRGQKIGGVTAEM
-1378 ATQQPIMTNVYVTGK
+1378 ALFSQQPMITNAYVTGN
-1393 IEASAPADTGGVVGL
+1393 IQATAPADTGGVVGT
-1408 ARMSFL
+1408 ARMSVL
-1414 NNIATGTSVTNGGII
+1414 NNIATGASVTNGGII
-1429 ASGQTQSATV
+1429 ASAQ
-1439 WSSISNLY
+1439 NLYTTYGSMPTNIY
-1447 SVEGHATG
+1447 SVEGHAAG

-1470 VLEKIKTWGIP
+1470 VLEKIKAWGIP
-1481 TTPTMT
+1481 TTPTTT
-1487 GQENSDSQSNSAQ
+1487 GQENSDSQSNSVQ

-1511 AKRRTAYENTAK
+1511 AKRRTAYENTSK

-1583 TSEVLPLVFKG
+1583 TSETLPLVFKG

-1607 DQLLYTPEQLLSLE
+1607 EQLLYTPEQLLSLE

-1636 LYSQEMADILHIQTA
+1636 LYSQEMADILHIQTT
-1651 DKHAKLKDLYLDE
+1651 DKNAKLKDLYLDE
-1664 SFAEVKDNLEVH
+1664 SFAEVKANLEVH

-1742 QLDTLGWLKS
+1742 QLDTLDWLKS
-1752 FTDKITKD
+1752 FTNQIIKD
-1760 DDQFYVSQ
+1760 TDQYYVSQ
-1768 NGYEDM
+1768 QGYEDM

-1780 LANNAAIHKER
+1780 LANNAEIHKER

-1892 ALKKTNPEQYYQA
+1892 ALKKTNPEQYYQE

-1981 LAGALNEWHRKSTDS
+1981 LAGALNEWHRKSNDS

-2022 HELIH
+2022 HELVH
-2027 NYDETIMLDGHK
+2027 NYDETIMLDGYK

-2099 FDVTYLLDAVEIEAI
+2099 FDVTYLLDAVEIQAI

-2149 DRIRKLSDVELAN
+2149 DRIRKLSDDELAN
-2162 LNISTINDAI
+2162 LNIATINDAI

-2272 DYTSFKKAMYKERWD
+2272 DYTSFKKAMYKERLD
-2287 KKDRLKAITISF
+2287 KKNSMKAISF
-2299 NGQTETI
+2299 IYNGRTETI
-2306 DNIETL
+2306 ENYDTL
-2312 SRLMAEAVDKDY
+2312 KLLMQDAVNKDY
-2324 QAAKNKQAG
+2324 QAAQNGQIG

>member
-1 MFWKEKQNKFS
+1 
-12 IRKFNRGVA
+12 
-21 SVIIGMTAALF
+21 
-32 FVPNLAIKAELTTL
+32 
-46 AHTNVAREQISYKYV
+46 
-61 LYSELTSDEKAR
+61 
-73 IQATIPARQV
+73 
-83 GDTHTYYM
+83 
-91 VYRPK
+91 
-96 TNLPQTGDIPTFTS
+96 
-110 SLVGLGLLIIGLSLT
+110 
-125 KDRKKRIVRSL
+125 
-136 IILTATGSL
+136 
-145 SVAAIS
+145 
-151 TGSLSGFD
+151 
-159 KQFTLSIGEALPQ
+159 
-172 AVISIDQHEFVGY
+172 
-185 ILEGH
+185 
-190 VNSEAITVSEAI
+190 
-202 IDEQGSSSELIL
+202 
-214 PNILV
+214 
-219 EGISKHSE
+219 
-227 APIVDDIIPE
+227 
-237 EPTVP
+237 
-242 VAPSE
+242 
-247 PITEQPEA
+247 
-255 SVPPATEDEV
+255 
-265 QPEEPT
+265 
-271 APVVPS
+271 
-277 SPVTD
+277 
-282 EPEAPVPPST
+282 
-292 EDEVQPEEPTAPVAP
+292 
-307 SEPITEQPEAPV
+307 
-319 PPATEDE
+319 
-326 VLPEEPTAPVV
+326 
-337 PSAPVT
+337 
-343 EEPEVPVTPVPP
+343 
-355 STEDEVQPEEPT
+355 
-367 APVVPSEP
+367 
-375 ITEQPEAPVP
+375 
-385 PATEDE
+385 
-391 VLPEEPT
+391 
-398 APVVP
+398 
-403 SAPVTE
+403 
-409 EPEVPVTPVPP
+409 PP

-428 EEPTVPVA
+428 EEPTDPVI
-436 PSEPVTEQP
+436 PS
-445 EAPVPPATEA
+445 A
-455 EVLPE
+455 
-460 EPTVPVAPSEPITE
+460 
-474 QPEAPVTP
+474 
-482 VPPSTEVEVQPEEP
+482 
-496 TVPVVPS
+496 
-503 EPVTEQPEEPEAP
+503 
-516 VPPSTESEVQP
+516 
-527 EEPIEPVVPSSP
+527 
-539 VTEQPEEPETP
+539 
-550 VPPSTE
+550 
-556 GEVLPE
+556 
-562 EPTAPVAPSEP
+562 
-573 VTEQPEAPVPP
+573 
-584 ATEAEVLP
+584 
-592 EEPTEPVVP
+592 
-601 SSPVTEEPEIP
+601 PVTEESETP

-623 VLPEEPTDPVVPSA
+623 VLPEEPTDPVIPSA

-672 VTEEPETPVTPA
+672 VTEEPEAPVPPATEAEVLPAEPTAPVVPSNPVTEQPEAPVPPSTEDEVLPEEPTDPVGPSAPVTEEPEEPETPVPPATEDEVQPEEPTEPVAPSSPVTEEPEVPVTPV

-698 DSVVPSAPVTEESET
+698 DPVIPSAPVTEESET

-746 EPETP
+746 AP
-751 VPPSTEDEV
+751 VPPSTE
-760 QPAEPTDP
+760 
-768 VVPSAPVTEEP
+768 
-779 KVPETPVSPTV
+779 
-790 EDEVQPAE
+790 
-798 PTDSV
+798 
-803 VPSAPVTEEPKV
+803 
-815 PETPVSPTVKDEV
+815 DEV

-840 SPVTEEP
+840 SPVTDEPEAPVPPSTESEVLPEEP
-847 KVPETPVSPTVEDE
+847 TDPVVPSAPVTDEPETPVPPSTESE

-881 EVPVTPVPPSTE
+881 E
-893 DEVQPEEPTAPVV
+893 
-906 PSEPVTEQP
+906 
-915 EEPETPV
+915 
-922 PPSTEVE
+922 
-929 VQPEEPTAPVVP
+929 
-941 SSPVTEQPEEPETPV
+941 
-956 PPSTEDEVLPEEPT
+956 
-970 DPVVPSAPV
+970 
-979 TEEPEEPIKTKP
+979 EPIKTKP

-999 DNVDDKSVEL
+999 ENVDDKSVEL

-1021 KAMVSLY
+1021 KVLVSLY

-1068 LGSDDA
+1068 LGSDDV

-1115 SNLPTSVENYLVK
+1115 TSTPISSENYLVK
-1128 IATVNNKEIYLPV
+1128 ISTVNNKDIYLPV
-1141 DNFENDVNGIKVSIL
+1141 DNFENDVNGIKVSII
-1156 HPKLVKFNQNNSSFD
+1156 HPKLVKFNQNNSNFD
-1171 DHHTFT
+1171 EHHTFT

-1253 LKNARVENISLKDVA
+1253 LKNARVENISLKDVS
-1268 ISNDQTEVAALAKK
+1268 IKNDQTAVAALARKA
-1282 SDKSTINK
+1282 DKATIDK

-1330 HETYHIGGV
+1330 HETYYMGGV

-1363 GRGQKIGGITAEMIM
+1363 GRGQKIGGVTSDMILSMITNA
-1378 ATQQPIMTNVYVTGK
+1378 YVTGN
-1393 IEASAPADTGGVVGL
+1393 IHATETADTGAVVGL
-1408 ARMSFL
+1408 ARMSVL
-1414 NNIATGTSVTNGGII
+1414 NNIVTGASVTNGGII
-1429 ASGQTQSATV
+1429 ASGQNAYATV
-1439 WSSISNLY
+1439 GSTISNLY
-1447 SVEGHATG
+1447 SVEGHAAG

-1470 VLEKIKTWGIP
+1470 VLEKIKAWGIP
-1481 TTPTMT
+1481 TTPTTT
-1487 GQENSDSQSNSAQ
+1487 GQENSDSQSNSVQ

-1511 AKRRTAYENTAK
+1511 AERRTAYENTAK

-1607 DQLLYTPEQLLSLE
+1607 EQLLYTPEQLLSLE

-1636 LYSQEMADILHIQTA
+1636 LYSQEMADILHIQTT
-1651 DKHAKLKDLYLDE
+1651 DKNAKLKDLYLDE
-1664 SFAEVKDNLEVH
+1664 SFAEVKNNLEFH

-1742 QLDTLGWLKS
+1742 QLDTLGWLRS
-1752 FTDKITKD
+1752 FTDKLTKH

-1768 NGYEDM
+1768 KGYEDM

-1925 DMWYQMADSNLRDK
+1925 DMWYQMADSHLRDK

-1966 RWAGKYDQEYRYVQE
+1966 RWADKYDQEYRYVQE

-1996 AFSDTVT
+1996 AFSDTIT

-2022 HELIH
+2022 HELVH
-2027 NYDETIMLDGHK
+2027 NYDETIMLDGYK

-2099 FDVTYLLDAVEIEAI
+2099 FDVTYLLDAVEIQAI

-2224 ALELLA
+2224 SLELLA

-2254 RPLSD
+2254 QPLSD
-2259 QFIFEKIFADQYA
+2259 QFIFEKIFANQYA

-2299 NGQTETI
+2299 NGQTKTI

-2324 QAAKNKQAG
+2324 QAAQNGQIG

>member
-32 FVPNLAIKAELTTL
+32 FVPNLAIKAELTAL

-159 KQFTLSIGEALPQ
+159 KQFSLAIGEALPQ

-202 IDEQGSSSELIL
+202 IGEQGSSSELIL

-237 EPTVP
+237 EPTAPVAPSEPITEQPVAPVPPATEDEVLTEESTDPVVPSEPITDEPEAPVPPSTEDEVLTEESTDP

-255 SVPPATEDEV
+255 PVPPSTESEVLPEEPTEPVGPSAPVTEEPEEPETPVPPSTESEVLPEEPTEPVGPSAPVTEEPEEPETPVPPATESEVQPEEPTEPVAPSEPITEQPVAPVPPATEDEV
-265 QPEEPT
+265 LTEEST
-271 APVVPS
+271 DPVVPS
-277 SPVTD
+277 EPITDEPEAPVPPSTEDEVLTEESTDPVAPSEPITEQPVAPVPPSTEDEVLTEESTDPVVPSEPITD

-292 EDEVQPEEPTAPVAP
+292 EDEVQPEEPKAPVVP
-307 SEPITEQPEAPV
+307 SSPVTDEPEAPV
-319 PPATEDE
+319 PPA
-326 VLPEEPTAPVV
+326 
-337 PSAPVT
+337 
-343 EEPEVPVTPVPP
+343 
-355 STEDEVQPEEPT
+355 TEDEVQPEEPT
-367 APVVPSEP
+367 APV
-375 ITEQPEAPVP
+375 A
-385 PATEDE
+385 
-391 VLPEEPT
+391 
-398 APVVP
+398 
-403 SAPVTE
+403 
-409 EPEVPVTPVPP
+409 
-420 STEGEVLP
+420 
-428 EEPTVPVA
+428 
-436 PSEPVTEQP
+436 
-445 EAPVPPATEA
+445 
-455 EVLPE
+455 
-460 EPTVPVAPSEPITE
+460 
-474 QPEAPVTP
+474 
-482 VPPSTEVEVQPEEP
+482 
-496 TVPVVPS
+496 
-503 EPVTEQPEEPEAP
+503 
-516 VPPSTESEVQP
+516 
-527 EEPIEPVVPSSP
+527 
-539 VTEQPEEPETP
+539 
-550 VPPSTE
+550 
-556 GEVLPE
+556 
-562 EPTAPVAPSEP
+562 
-573 VTEQPEAPVPP
+573 
-584 ATEAEVLP
+584 
-592 EEPTEPVVP
+592 
-601 SSPVTEEPEIP
+601 
-612 VTPAPP
+612 
-618 STEGE
+618 
-623 VLPEEPTDPVVPSA
+623 
-637 PVTEEPETPVTPAP
+637 
-651 PSTEGEVLPEEPTD
+651 
-665 PVVPSAP
+665 
-672 VTEEPETPVTPA
+672 
-684 PPSTEGEVLPEEPT
+684 
-698 DSVVPSAPVTEESET
+698 
-713 PVTPAPPSTEGEVL
+713 
-727 PEEPTDPVVPSS
+727 
-739 PVTEQPE
+739 
-746 EPETP
+746 
-751 VPPSTEDEV
+751 
-760 QPAEPTDP
+760 
-768 VVPSAPVTEEP
+768 
-779 KVPETPVSPTV
+779 
-790 EDEVQPAE
+790 
-798 PTDSV
+798 
-803 VPSAPVTEEPKV
+803 
-815 PETPVSPTVKDEV
+815 
-828 QPEEPT
+828 
-834 APVVPS
+834 
-840 SPVTEEP
+840 
-847 KVPETPVSPTVEDE
+847 
-861 VQPEEPTAPV
+861 
-871 VPSSPVTEEP
+871 PSSPVTEEP
-881 EVPVTPVPPSTE
+881 EVPVTPVPPATE
-893 DEVQPEEPTAPVV
+893 DEVLPEEPTEPVG
-906 PSEPVTEQP
+906 PSAPVTEEP

-922 PPSTEVE
+922 PPSTESE
-929 VQPEEPTAPVVP
+929 VLPEEPTAPVVP
-941 SSPVTEQPEEPETPV
+941 SS
-956 PPSTEDEVLPEEPT
+956 
-970 DPVVPSAPV
+970 PV

-999 DNVDDKSVEL
+999 ENVDDKTVEL

-1041 QEELYKVQF
+1041 QEELYKVRF

-1068 LGSDDA
+1068 LGSDDV

-1115 SNLPTSVENYLVK
+1115 TSTPISSENYLVK
-1128 IATVNNKEIYLPV
+1128 ISTVNNKEIYLPV
-1141 DNFENDVNGIKVSIL
+1141 DNFENDVNGIKVSII

-1171 DHHTFT
+1171 EHYTFT

-1220 DTYITKEFT
+1220 DTYVTKEFT

-1236 EQKAYSI
+1236 GQKAYSI

-1253 LKNARVENISLKDVA
+1253 LKNARVENISLKDVS
-1268 ISNDQTEVAALAKK
+1268 IKNDQTAVAALAKK
-1282 SDKSTINK
+1282 SDKSTIDK

-1297 TAKQNIAGIVY
+1297 TAKQNIAGLVY
-1308 NATNGTTIS
+1308 EATNGTTIS

-1330 HETYHIGGV
+1330 HEIYYMGGV

-1408 ARMSFL
+1408 ARMSVL
-1414 NNIATGTSVTNGGII
+1414 NNIATGVSVTNGGII
-1429 ASGQTQSATV
+1429 ASAQ
-1439 WSSISNLY
+1439 NLYTTYGSMPTNIY
-1447 SVEGHATG
+1447 SVEGHAIG

-1470 VLEKIKTWGIP
+1470 VLEKIKAWGIP
-1481 TTPTMT
+1481 TTPTTT
-1487 GQENSDSQSNSAQ
+1487 GQENSDSQSNSVQ

-1511 AKRRTAYENTAK
+1511 AERRTAYENTAK

-1583 TSEVLPLVFKG
+1583 TSEIIPLVYKG

-1607 DQLLYTPEQLLSLE
+1607 EQLLYTPEQLLSLE
-1621 TSLIDELVTAFSQVD
+1621 TSLIDELVIAFSQVD
-1636 LYSQEMADILHIQTA
+1636 LYSQEMADILHIQTT
-1651 DKHAKLKDLYLDE
+1651 DKNAKLKDLYLDE
-1664 SFAEVKDNLEVH
+1664 SFAEVKANLEEH

-1683 RQVVDTTSKAVRDV
+1683 RLVVDTTSKAVRDV

-1760 DDQFYVSQ
+1760 DDQFYVLQ

-1780 LANNAAIHKER
+1780 LANNAEIHKER

-1809 KKLFLG
+1809 KKLFLE

-1966 RWAGKYDQEYRYVQE
+1966 RWADKYDQEYRYVQE
-1981 LAGALNEWHRKSTDS
+1981 LAGPLNEWHRQSRDS

-2022 HELIH
+2022 HELVH
-2027 NYDETIMLDGHK
+2027 NYDETIMLDGYK

-2125 FNKIELVPATEAH
+2125 FNKMELVPATEAH
-2138 TNQIPG
+2138 TNQSLI
-2144 YQNTH
+2144 YQNAH
-2149 DRIRKLSDVELAN
+2149 DRIRKLRDDELAN
-2162 LNISTINDAI
+2162 LNIATINDAI
-2172 DHALVAKTS
+2172 DHALVAKSS

-2211 DQGTVGGLQFRKT
+2211 NSGTVGGLQFRKT

-2324 QAAKNKQAG
+2324 QAAQNGQIG
-2333 FNRQGLKD
+2333 FNRQQLKD
-2341 AILKAYVKLTDSFSS
+2341 SVLKAYVKLTDSFSS

>member
-1 MFWKEKQNKFS
+1 P
-12 IRKFNRGVA
+12 V
-21 SVIIGMTAALF
+21 
-32 FVPNLAIKAELTTL
+32 VP
-46 AHTNVAREQISYKYV
+46 S
-61 LYSELTSDEKAR
+61 
-73 IQATIPARQV
+73 
-83 GDTHTYYM
+83 
-91 VYRPK
+91 
-96 TNLPQTGDIPTFTS
+96 
-110 SLVGLGLLIIGLSLT
+110 
-125 KDRKKRIVRSL
+125 
-136 IILTATGSL
+136 
-145 SVAAIS
+145 
-151 TGSLSGFD
+151 
-159 KQFTLSIGEALPQ
+159 
-172 AVISIDQHEFVGY
+172 
-185 ILEGH
+185 
-190 VNSEAITVSEAI
+190 
-202 IDEQGSSSELIL
+202 
-214 PNILV
+214 
-219 EGISKHSE
+219 
-227 APIVDDIIPE
+227 APVTE
-237 EPTVP
+237 EPETP
-242 VAPSE
+242 VTPAPPSTEGEVLTEESTDPVVPSE
-247 PITEQPEA
+247 PI
-255 SVPPATEDEV
+255 
-265 QPEEPT
+265 
-271 APVVPS
+271 
-277 SPVTD
+277 TD

-292 EDEVQPEEPTAPVAP
+292 EDEVLPEEPTAPVAP

-337 PSAPVT
+337 PSEPVT
-343 EEPEVPVTPVPP
+343 DEPKVPETPVSP
-355 STEDEVQPEEPT
+355 TVEDEVQ
-367 APVVPSEP
+367 
-375 ITEQPEAPVP
+375 
-385 PATEDE
+385 
-391 VLPEEPT
+391 
-398 APVVP
+398 
-403 SAPVTE
+403 
-409 EPEVPVTPVPP
+409 
-420 STEGEVLP
+420 
-428 EEPTVPVA
+428 
-436 PSEPVTEQP
+436 
-445 EAPVPPATEA
+445 
-455 EVLPE
+455 
-460 EPTVPVAPSEPITE
+460 
-474 QPEAPVTP
+474 
-482 VPPSTEVEVQPEEP
+482 
-496 TVPVVPS
+496 
-503 EPVTEQPEEPEAP
+503 
-516 VPPSTESEVQP
+516 
-527 EEPIEPVVPSSP
+527 
-539 VTEQPEEPETP
+539 
-550 VPPSTE
+550 
-556 GEVLPE
+556 
-562 EPTAPVAPSEP
+562 
-573 VTEQPEAPVPP
+573 
-584 ATEAEVLP
+584 
-592 EEPTEPVVP
+592 
-601 SSPVTEEPEIP
+601 
-612 VTPAPP
+612 
-618 STEGE
+618 
-623 VLPEEPTDPVVPSA
+623 
-637 PVTEEPETPVTPAP
+637 
-651 PSTEGEVLPEEPTD
+651 
-665 PVVPSAP
+665 
-672 VTEEPETPVTPA
+672 
-684 PPSTEGEVLPEEPT
+684 
-698 DSVVPSAPVTEESET
+698 
-713 PVTPAPPSTEGEVL
+713 

-760 QPAEPTDP
+760 L
-768 VVPSAPVTEEP
+768 
-779 KVPETPVSPTV
+779 
-790 EDEVQPAE
+790 
-798 PTDSV
+798 
-803 VPSAPVTEEPKV
+803 
-815 PETPVSPTVKDEV
+815 
-828 QPEEPT
+828 PEEPT
-834 APVVPS
+834 APVAPSEPITEQPEAPVPPATEDEVLTEESTDPVVPS
-840 SPVTEEP
+840 EPITDEP

-871 VPSSPVTEEP
+871 VPSNPVTEQ
-881 EVPVTPVPPSTE
+881 PVAPVPPSTE
-893 DEVQPEEPTAPVV
+893 GEVL
-906 PSEPVTEQP
+906 
-915 EEPETPV
+915 
-922 PPSTEVE
+922 
-929 VQPEEPTAPVVP
+929 PEEPTAPVVP
-941 SSPVTEQPEEPETPV
+941 SS
-956 PPSTEDEVLPEEPT
+956 
-970 DPVVPSAPV
+970 PV

-999 DNVDDKSVEL
+999 ENVDDTTVEL

-1028 KGDELVTEKEILT
+1028 KRDELVTEKEILT

-1068 LGSDDA
+1068 LGSDDV
-1074 EEELGTEKFELENKL
+1074 EEELRTEKFELENKL

-1100 YQVDEFGEKTRVTAL
+1100 YQVDERGEKTRVTAL
-1115 SNLPTSVENYLVK
+1115 TNAPISSENYLVK
-1128 IATVNNKEIYLPV
+1128 ISTVNNKDIYLPV
-1141 DNFENDVNGIKVSIL
+1141 DNFENDVNGIKVSII

-1171 DHHTFT
+1171 EHYTFT

-1220 DTYITKEFT
+1220 DTYVTKEFT

-1236 EQKAYSI
+1236 GQKAYSI

-1253 LKNARVENISLKDVA
+1253 LKNARVENISLKDVS
-1268 ISNDQTEVAALAKK
+1268 IKNDQTAVAALAKK
-1282 SDKSTINK
+1282 SDKSTIDK

-1297 TAKQNIAGIVY
+1297 TAKQNIAGLVY
-1308 NATNGTTIS
+1308 EATNGTTIS

-1346 TIDKVRVNVAI
+1346 IIDKVRVNVAI

-1378 ATQQPIMTNVYVTGK
+1378 LTQQPMITNAYVTGN
-1393 IEASAPADTGGVVGL
+1393 IQATAPADTGGVVGT
-1408 ARMSFL
+1408 ARISVL
-1414 NNIATGTSVTNGGII
+1414 NNIATGASVTNGGII
-1429 ASGQTQSATV
+1429 ASGQNAYATV
-1439 WSSISNLY
+1439 GSAISNLY
-1447 SVEGHATG
+1447 GVEGHATG

-1621 TSLIDELVTAFSQVD
+1621 TSLIDELVTAFSQVN
-1636 LYSQEMADILHIQTA
+1636 LYSQEMADILHIKTA

-1664 SFAEVKDNLEVH
+1664 SFAEVKANLEVH

-1760 DDQFYVSQ
+1760 TDQYYVSQ
-1768 NGYEDM
+1768 QGYEDM

-1780 LANNAAIHKER
+1780 LANNAEIHKER

-1925 DMWYQMADSNLRDK
+1925 DMWYQMADSHLRDK

-1981 LAGALNEWHRKSTDS
+1981 LAGALNEWHSKSTDS
-1996 AFSDTVT
+1996 AFSDTIT

-2022 HELIH
+2022 HELVH
-2027 NYDETIMLDGHK
+2027 NYDETIMLDGYK

-2211 DQGTVGGLQFRKT
+2211 NSGTVGGLQFRKT

-2324 QAAKNKQAG
+2324 QATKNKQAG

>member
-1 MFWKEKQNKFS
+1 
-12 IRKFNRGVA
+12 
-21 SVIIGMTAALF
+21 T
-32 FVPNLAIKAELTTL
+32 P
-46 AHTNVAREQISYKYV
+46 
-61 LYSELTSDEKAR
+61 
-73 IQATIPARQV
+73 
-83 GDTHTYYM
+83 
-91 VYRPK
+91 
-96 TNLPQTGDIPTFTS
+96 
-110 SLVGLGLLIIGLSLT
+110 
-125 KDRKKRIVRSL
+125 
-136 IILTATGSL
+136 
-145 SVAAIS
+145 
-151 TGSLSGFD
+151 
-159 KQFTLSIGEALPQ
+159 
-172 AVISIDQHEFVGY
+172 
-185 ILEGH
+185 
-190 VNSEAITVSEAI
+190 
-202 IDEQGSSSELIL
+202 
-214 PNILV
+214 
-219 EGISKHSE
+219 
-227 APIVDDIIPE
+227 
-237 EPTVP
+237 
-242 VAPSE
+242 
-247 PITEQPEA
+247 
-255 SVPPATEDEV
+255 VPPATEAEV

-277 SPVTD
+277 NPVTE
-282 EPEAPVPPST
+282 EPEVPETPVSPT
-292 EDEVQPEEPTAPVAP
+292 VEDEVQPEEPTAPVAP
-307 SEPITEQPEAPV
+307 SEPITEQPEVPVTPV
-319 PPATEDE
+319 PPSTEDE
-326 VLPEEPTAPVV
+326 VQPEEPTDPVV
-337 PSAPVT
+337 PSSPVM
-343 EEPEVPVTPVPP
+343 EQPVAPVTPVPP

-367 APVVPSEP
+367 APVVPSN
-375 ITEQPEAPVP
+375 
-385 PATEDE
+385 
-391 VLPEEPT
+391 
-398 APVVP
+398 
-403 SAPVTE
+403 PVT
-409 EPEVPVTPVPP
+409 
-420 STEGEVLP
+420 
-428 EEPTVPVA
+428 
-436 PSEPVTEQP
+436 
-445 EAPVPPATEA
+445 
-455 EVLPE
+455 
-460 EPTVPVAPSEPITE
+460 
-474 QPEAPVTP
+474 
-482 VPPSTEVEVQPEEP
+482 
-496 TVPVVPS
+496 
-503 EPVTEQPEEPEAP
+503 
-516 VPPSTESEVQP
+516 
-527 EEPIEPVVPSSP
+527 
-539 VTEQPEEPETP
+539 
-550 VPPSTE
+550 
-556 GEVLPE
+556 
-562 EPTAPVAPSEP
+562 
-573 VTEQPEAPVPP
+573 
-584 ATEAEVLP
+584 
-592 EEPTEPVVP
+592 
-601 SSPVTEEPEIP
+601 
-612 VTPAPP
+612 
-618 STEGE
+618 
-623 VLPEEPTDPVVPSA
+623 D
-637 PVTEEPETPVTPAP
+637 
-651 PSTEGEVLPEEPTD
+651 
-665 PVVPSAP
+665 
-672 VTEEPETPVTPA
+672 
-684 PPSTEGEVLPEEPT
+684 
-698 DSVVPSAPVTEESET
+698 
-713 PVTPAPPSTEGEVL
+713 
-727 PEEPTDPVVPSS
+727 
-739 PVTEQPE
+739 
-746 EPETP
+746 
-751 VPPSTEDEV
+751 
-760 QPAEPTDP
+760 
-768 VVPSAPVTEEP
+768 
-779 KVPETPVSPTV
+779 
-790 EDEVQPAE
+790 
-798 PTDSV
+798 
-803 VPSAPVTEEPKV
+803 
-815 PETPVSPTVKDEV
+815 
-828 QPEEPT
+828 
-834 APVVPS
+834 
-840 SPVTEEP
+840 
-847 KVPETPVSPTVEDE
+847 
-861 VQPEEPTAPV
+861 
-871 VPSSPVTEEP
+871 
-881 EVPVTPVPPSTE
+881 
-893 DEVQPEEPTAPVV
+893 
-906 PSEPVTEQP
+906 
-915 EEPETPV
+915 
-922 PPSTEVE
+922 
-929 VQPEEPTAPVVP
+929 
-941 SSPVTEQPEEPETPV
+941 
-956 PPSTEDEVLPEEPT
+956 
-970 DPVVPSAPV
+970 
-979 TEEPEEPIKTKP
+979 EPEEPIKTKP
-991 ELVLSILK
+991 KLVLSILK
-999 DNVDDKSVEL
+999 ENVDDKTVEL

-1021 KAMVSLY
+1021 KVLVSLY

-1068 LGSDDA
+1068 LGSNDV
-1074 EEELGTEKFELENKL
+1074 EEELRTEKFELENKL

-1115 SNLPTSVENYLVK
+1115 TSAPISSENYLVK
-1128 IATVNNKEIYLPV
+1128 ISTVNNKDIYLPV
-1141 DNFENDVNGIKVSIL
+1141 DNFENDVNGIKVSII

-1171 DHHTFT
+1171 EHHTFT

-1236 EQKAYSI
+1236 DHKTYSI
-1243 LQLDRPLFST
+1243 LQLDKPLFST
-1253 LKNARVENISLKDVA
+1253 LKNARVENISLKNVA
-1268 ISNDQTEVAALAKK
+1268 ISIDQTEVAALAKK
-1282 SDKSTINK
+1282 SDKSTIDK

-1297 TAKQNIAGIVY
+1297 TAKQNIAGLVY
-1308 NATNGTTIS
+1308 EATNGTTIS

-1346 TIDKVRVNVAI
+1346 TIDKVRATVAI

-1363 GRGQKIGGITAEMIM
+1363 GRGQKIGGVTAEMIVS
-1378 ATQQPIMTNVYVTGK
+1378 TQQPIMTNVYVTGK

-1414 NNIATGTSVTNGGII
+1414 NNIATGVSVTNGGII
-1429 ASGQTQSATV
+1429 ASAQNAYATV
-1439 WSSISNLY
+1439 LSTISNLY
-1447 SVEGHATG
+1447 SVEGHAAG

-1583 TSEVLPLVFKG
+1583 TSEIIPLVYKG

-1607 DQLLYTPEQLLSLE
+1607 EQLLYTPEQLLSLE
-1621 TSLIDELVTAFSQVD
+1621 TSLIDELVTAFYQVD
-1636 LYSQEMADILHIQTA
+1636 LYSQEMADILHIQTT
-1651 DKHAKLKDLYLDE
+1651 DKNAKLKDLYLDE

-1732 VLHHADFYKR
+1732 VLHHADFYNR

-1892 ALKKTNPEQYYQA
+1892 ALKKTNPEQYYQE

-1966 RWAGKYDQEYRYVQE
+1966 RWADKYDQEYRYVQE
-1981 LAGALNEWHRKSTDS
+1981 LAGALNEWHRKSNDS

-2022 HELIH
+2022 HELVH
-2027 NYDETIMLDGHK
+2027 NYDETIMLDGYK

-2066 FNFMNEHS
+2066 FNFMNEYS

-2211 DQGTVGGLQFRKT
+2211 NSGTVGGLQFRKT

-2259 QFIFEKIFADQYA
+2259 QFIFEKIFANQYA
-2272 DYTSFKKAMYKERWD
+2272 DYTSFKKAMYKERLD
-2287 KKDRLKAITISF
+2287 KKNSMKAISF
-2299 NGQTETI
+2299 IYNGRTETI
-2306 DNIETL
+2306 ENYDTL
-2312 SRLMAEAVDKDY
+2312 KRLMQDAVNKDY
-2324 QAAKNKQAG
+2324 QAAQNGQIE

>member
-1 MFWKEKQNKFS
+1 
-12 IRKFNRGVA
+12 
-21 SVIIGMTAALF
+21 
-32 FVPNLAIKAELTTL
+32 
-46 AHTNVAREQISYKYV
+46 
-61 LYSELTSDEKAR
+61 
-73 IQATIPARQV
+73 
-83 GDTHTYYM
+83 
-91 VYRPK
+91 
-96 TNLPQTGDIPTFTS
+96 
-110 SLVGLGLLIIGLSLT
+110 
-125 KDRKKRIVRSL
+125 
-136 IILTATGSL
+136 
-145 SVAAIS
+145 
-151 TGSLSGFD
+151 
-159 KQFTLSIGEALPQ
+159 
-172 AVISIDQHEFVGY
+172 
-185 ILEGH
+185 
-190 VNSEAITVSEAI
+190 
-202 IDEQGSSSELIL
+202 
-214 PNILV
+214 
-219 EGISKHSE
+219 
-227 APIVDDIIPE
+227 
-237 EPTVP
+237 
-242 VAPSE
+242 
-247 PITEQPEA
+247 
-255 SVPPATEDEV
+255 
-265 QPEEPT
+265 
-271 APVVPS
+271 
-277 SPVTD
+277 
-282 EPEAPVPPST
+282 
-292 EDEVQPEEPTAPVAP
+292 
-307 SEPITEQPEAPV
+307 
-319 PPATEDE
+319 
-326 VLPEEPTAPVV
+326 
-337 PSAPVT
+337 
-343 EEPEVPVTPVPP
+343 
-355 STEDEVQPEEPT
+355 
-367 APVVPSEP
+367 
-375 ITEQPEAPVP
+375 
-385 PATEDE
+385 
-391 VLPEEPT
+391 
-398 APVVP
+398 
-403 SAPVTE
+403 
-409 EPEVPVTPVPP
+409 
-420 STEGEVLP
+420 
-428 EEPTVPVA
+428 
-436 PSEPVTEQP
+436 
-445 EAPVPPATEA
+445 
-455 EVLPE
+455 
-460 EPTVPVAPSEPITE
+460 
-474 QPEAPVTP
+474 
-482 VPPSTEVEVQPEEP
+482 PSTEVEVQPEEP
-496 TVPVVPS
+496 TD
-503 EPVTEQPEEPEAP
+503 
-516 VPPSTESEVQP
+516 
-527 EEPIEPVVPSSP
+527 PVVPSSP

-556 GEVLPE
+556 SEVLPE
-562 EPTAPVAPSEP
+562 EPTAPVVPSNP
-573 VTEQPEAPVPP
+573 VTEEPEAPVPP

-592 EEPTEPVVP
+592 AEPTAPVAP
-601 SSPVTEEPEIP
+601 SNPVTEQP
-612 VTPAPP
+612 VAPVPP
-618 STEGE
+618 STEDE
-623 VLPEEPTDPVVPSA
+623 VQPEEPTDPVVPSA

-651 PSTEGEVLPEEPTD
+651 PSTEGEVQPEEPT
-665 PVVPSAP
+665 
-672 VTEEPETPVTPA
+672 E
-684 PPSTEGEVLPEEPT
+684 
-698 DSVVPSAPVTEESET
+698 
-713 PVTPAPPSTEGEVL
+713 
-727 PEEPTDPVVPSS
+727 PVVPSS
-739 PVTEQPE
+739 PVTEQP
-746 EPETP
+746 
-751 VPPSTEDEV
+751 V
-760 QPAEPTDP
+760 
-768 VVPSAPVTEEP
+768 APV
-779 KVPETPVSPTV
+779 
-790 EDEVQPAE
+790 
-798 PTDSV
+798 
-803 VPSAPVTEEPKV
+803 
-815 PETPVSPTVKDEV
+815 
-828 QPEEPT
+828 
-834 APVVPS
+834 
-840 SPVTEEP
+840 
-847 KVPETPVSPTVEDE
+847 
-861 VQPEEPTAPV
+861 
-871 VPSSPVTEEP
+871 
-881 EVPVTPVPPSTE
+881 
-893 DEVQPEEPTAPVV
+893 
-906 PSEPVTEQP
+906 
-915 EEPETPV
+915 
-922 PPSTEVE
+922 
-929 VQPEEPTAPVVP
+929 
-941 SSPVTEQPEEPETPV
+941 TPV

-970 DPVVPSAPV
+970 APVVPSNPV

-999 DNVDDKSVEL
+999 ENVDDKTVEL

-1068 LGSDDA
+1068 LGSDDV

-1100 YQVDEFGEKTRVTAL
+1100 YQVDERGEKTRVTAL

-1141 DNFENDVNGIKVSIL
+1141 DNFENDVNGIKVSII

-1171 DHHTFT
+1171 EHHTFT

-1229 GSLKSLG
+1229 GSLKGLG
-1236 EQKAYSI
+1236 DHKTYSI
-1243 LQLDRPLFST
+1243 LQLDKPLFST

-1282 SDKSTINK
+1282 SDKSTIDK

-1330 HETYHIGGV
+1330 HETYYMGGV

-1346 TIDKVRVNVAI
+1346 IIDKVRVNVAI

-1363 GRGQKIGGITAEMIM
+1363 GRGQKIGGVTAEM
-1378 ATQQPIMTNVYVTGK
+1378 ALFSQQPMITNAYVTGN
-1393 IEASAPADTGGVVGL
+1393 IQATAPADTGGVVGT
-1408 ARMSFL
+1408 ARMSVL
-1414 NNIATGTSVTNGGII
+1414 NNIATGVSVTNGGII
-1429 ASGQTQSATV
+1429 ASGQNAYATV
-1439 WSSISNLY
+1439 GSTISNLY
-1447 SVEGHATG
+1447 SVEDHAAG
-1455 QPNPTIQSTSLSQEA
+1455 QPNPTIQPTSLSQEA
-1470 VLEKIKTWGIP
+1470 VLEKIKAWGIP
-1481 TTPTMT
+1481 TTPTT
-1487 GQENSDSQSNSAQ
+1487 TEQENSDSQSNSVH
-1500 TIDYNQVQNAQ
+1500 TIDYNLVQNAQ
-1511 AKRRTAYENTAK
+1511 AERRTAYENTAK

-1583 TSEVLPLVFKG
+1583 TSETLPLVFKG

-1607 DQLLYTPEQLLSLE
+1607 EQLLYTPEQLLSLE

-1636 LYSQEMADILHIQTA
+1636 LYSQEMADILHIQTT
-1651 DKHAKLKDLYLDE
+1651 DKNAKLKDLYLDE
-1664 SFAEVKDNLEVH
+1664 SFAEVKNNLEFH

-1683 RQVVDTTSKAVRDV
+1683 RLVVDTTSKAVRDV

-1732 VLHHADFYKR
+1732 VLHHADFYNR
-1742 QLDTLGWLKS
+1742 QLDTLDWLKS
-1752 FTDKITKD
+1752 FTNQIIKD
-1760 DDQFYVSQ
+1760 TDQYYVSQ
-1768 NGYEDM
+1768 QGYEDM

-1780 LANNAAIHKER
+1780 LANNAEIHKER

-1835 SNANSSIDTSL
+1835 SNANSRIDTSL

-1925 DMWYQMADSNLRDK
+1925 DMWYQMADSHLRDK

-1966 RWAGKYDQEYRYVQE
+1966 RWASKYDQEYRYVQE

-1996 AFSDTVT
+1996 AFSDTIT

-2022 HELIH
+2022 HELVH
-2027 NYDETIMLDGHK
+2027 NYDETIMLDGYK

-2114 ATKGKEAYPYF
+2114 AAKGKEAYPYF
-2125 FNKIELVPATEAH
+2125 FNKIELVPATEAP
-2138 TNQIPG
+2138 TNQSLI
-2144 YQNTH
+2144 YQNAH

-2211 DQGTVGGLQFRKT
+2211 NSGTVGGLQFRKT

-2341 AILKAYVKLTDSFSS
+2341 AILKAYVGLTDSFTS
-2356 SIFGE
+2356 SIFTE

>member
-32 FVPNLAIKAELTTL
+32 FVPNLAIKAELTAL

-159 KQFTLSIGEALPQ
+159 KQFSLAIGEALPQ

-202 IDEQGSSSELIL
+202 IGEQGSSSELIL

-237 EPTVP
+237 EPT
-242 VAPSE
+242 
-247 PITEQPEA
+247 
-255 SVPPATEDEV
+255 
-265 QPEEPT
+265 
-271 APVVPS
+271 
-277 SPVTD
+277 
-282 EPEAPVPPST
+282 
-292 EDEVQPEEPTAPVAP
+292 APVA
-307 SEPITEQPEAPV
+307 
-319 PPATEDE
+319 
-326 VLPEEPTAPVV
+326 
-337 PSAPVT
+337 
-343 EEPEVPVTPVPP
+343 
-355 STEDEVQPEEPT
+355 
-367 APVVPSEP
+367 
-375 ITEQPEAPVP
+375 
-385 PATEDE
+385 
-391 VLPEEPT
+391 
-398 APVVP
+398 
-403 SAPVTE
+403 
-409 EPEVPVTPVPP
+409 
-420 STEGEVLP
+420 
-428 EEPTVPVA
+428 
-436 PSEPVTEQP
+436 
-445 EAPVPPATEA
+445 
-455 EVLPE
+455 
-460 EPTVPVAPSEPITE
+460 
-474 QPEAPVTP
+474 
-482 VPPSTEVEVQPEEP
+482 
-496 TVPVVPS
+496 
-503 EPVTEQPEEPEAP
+503 
-516 VPPSTESEVQP
+516 
-527 EEPIEPVVPSSP
+527 PSSP
-539 VTEQPEEPETP
+539 VTEQPET
-550 VPPSTE
+550 
-556 GEVLPE
+556 
-562 EPTAPVAPSEP
+562 
-573 VTEQPEAPVPP
+573 
-584 ATEAEVLP
+584 
-592 EEPTEPVVP
+592 
-601 SSPVTEEPEIP
+601 P

-623 VLPEEPTDPVVPSA
+623 VLPEEPTDPVIPSAPVTEESETPVTPAPPSTEGEVLPEEPTDPVIPSA

-672 VTEEPETPVTPA
+672 VTEEPEAPVPPATEAEVLPAEPTAPVVPSNPVTEQPEAPVPPSTEDEVLPEEPTDPVGPSAPVTEEPEEPETPVPPATEDEVQPEEPTEPVAPSSPVTEEPEVPVTPV

-698 DSVVPSAPVTEESET
+698 DPVIPSAPVTEESET

-746 EPETP
+746 AP
-751 VPPSTEDEV
+751 VPPSTE
-760 QPAEPTDP
+760 
-768 VVPSAPVTEEP
+768 
-779 KVPETPVSPTV
+779 
-790 EDEVQPAE
+790 
-798 PTDSV
+798 
-803 VPSAPVTEEPKV
+803 
-815 PETPVSPTVKDEV
+815 DEV

-840 SPVTEEP
+840 SPVTDEPEAPVPPSTESEVLPEEP
-847 KVPETPVSPTVEDE
+847 TDPVVPSAPVTDEPETPVPPSTESE

-881 EVPVTPVPPSTE
+881 E
-893 DEVQPEEPTAPVV
+893 
-906 PSEPVTEQP
+906 
-915 EEPETPV
+915 
-922 PPSTEVE
+922 
-929 VQPEEPTAPVVP
+929 
-941 SSPVTEQPEEPETPV
+941 
-956 PPSTEDEVLPEEPT
+956 
-970 DPVVPSAPV
+970 
-979 TEEPEEPIKTKP
+979 EPIKTKP

-999 DNVDDKSVEL
+999 ENVDDKSVEL

-1021 KAMVSLY
+1021 KVLVSLY

-1068 LGSDDA
+1068 LGSDDV

-1115 SNLPTSVENYLVK
+1115 TSTPISSENYLVK
-1128 IATVNNKEIYLPV
+1128 ISTVNNKDIYLPV
-1141 DNFENDVNGIKVSIL
+1141 DNFENDVNGIKVSII
-1156 HPKLVKFNQNNSSFD
+1156 HPKLVKFNQNNSNFD
-1171 DHHTFT
+1171 EHHTFT

-1253 LKNARVENISLKDVA
+1253 LKNARVENISLKDVS
-1268 ISNDQTEVAALAKK
+1268 IKNDQTAVAALARKA
-1282 SDKSTINK
+1282 DKATIDK

-1330 HETYHIGGV
+1330 HETYYMGGV

-1363 GRGQKIGGITAEMIM
+1363 GRGQKIGGVTSDMILSMITNA
-1378 ATQQPIMTNVYVTGK
+1378 YVTGN
-1393 IEASAPADTGGVVGL
+1393 IHATETADTGAVVGL
-1408 ARMSFL
+1408 ARMSVL
-1414 NNIATGTSVTNGGII
+1414 NNIVTGASVTNGGII
-1429 ASGQTQSATV
+1429 ASGQNAYATV
-1439 WSSISNLY
+1439 GSTISNLY
-1447 SVEGHATG
+1447 SVEGHAAG

-1470 VLEKIKTWGIP
+1470 VLEKIKAWGIP
-1481 TTPTMT
+1481 TTPTTT
-1487 GQENSDSQSNSAQ
+1487 GQENSDSQSNSVQ

-1511 AKRRTAYENTAK
+1511 AERRTAYENTAK

-1607 DQLLYTPEQLLSLE
+1607 EQLLYTPEQLLSLE

-1636 LYSQEMADILHIQTA
+1636 LYSQEMADILHIQTT
-1651 DKHAKLKDLYLDE
+1651 DKNAKLKDLYLDE
-1664 SFAEVKDNLEVH
+1664 SFAEVKNNLEFH

-1742 QLDTLGWLKS
+1742 QLDTLGWLRS
-1752 FTDKITKD
+1752 FTDKLTKH

-1768 NGYEDM
+1768 KGYEDM

-1925 DMWYQMADSNLRDK
+1925 DMWYQMADSHLRDK

-1966 RWAGKYDQEYRYVQE
+1966 RWADKYDQEYRYVQE

-1996 AFSDTVT
+1996 AFSDTIT

-2022 HELIH
+2022 HELVH
-2027 NYDETIMLDGHK
+2027 NYDETIMLDGYK

-2099 FDVTYLLDAVEIEAI
+2099 FDVTYLLDAVEIQAI

-2224 ALELLA
+2224 SLELLA

-2254 RPLSD
+2254 QPLSD
-2259 QFIFEKIFADQYA
+2259 QFIFEKIFANQYA

-2299 NGQTETI
+2299 NGQTKTI

-2324 QAAKNKQAG
+2324 QAAQNGQIG

>member
-32 FVPNLAIKAELTTL
+32 FVPNLAIKAELTAL

-159 KQFTLSIGEALPQ
+159 KQFTLAIGEALPQ
-172 AVISIDQHEFVGY
+172 AVISIDQHEFVGF
-185 ILEGH
+185 ILEGD
-190 VNSEAITVSEAI
+190 VNSETITVSEAI
-202 IDEQGSSSELIL
+202 IGEQESSSELIL
-214 PNILV
+214 PNTLV

-227 APIVDDIIPE
+227 APVTPAPPSTEGEVLPEEPTDPVVPSEPITEQPEAPVPPATEAEVLPE

-247 PITEQPEA
+247 PITEEPEVPVTP
-255 SVPPATEDEV
+255 VPPSTEVEV

-277 SPVTD
+277 NPVTEQPEESETPVPPSTEDEVLPEEPTAPVVPSNPVTD
-282 EPEAPVPPST
+282 EPEAPVPPSTEAEVQPEEPTDPVAPSEPITEQPEAPVPPATEAEVLPAEPTAPVVPSNPVTEQPEEPETPVPPST

-460 EPTVPVAPSEPITE
+460 EPT
-474 QPEAPVTP
+474 
-482 VPPSTEVEVQPEEP
+482 
-496 TVPVVPS
+496 
-503 EPVTEQPEEPEAP
+503 
-516 VPPSTESEVQP
+516 
-527 EEPIEPVVPSSP
+527 
-539 VTEQPEEPETP
+539 
-550 VPPSTE
+550 
-556 GEVLPE
+556 
-562 EPTAPVAPSEP
+562 
-573 VTEQPEAPVPP
+573 
-584 ATEAEVLP
+584 
-592 EEPTEPVVP
+592 
-601 SSPVTEEPEIP
+601 
-612 VTPAPP
+612 
-618 STEGE
+618 
-623 VLPEEPTDPVVPSA
+623 
-637 PVTEEPETPVTPAP
+637 
-651 PSTEGEVLPEEPTD
+651 D

-698 DSVVPSAPVTEESET
+698 DSVVPSAPVTEEPET

-739 PVTEQPE
+739 PATE

-751 VPPSTEDEV
+751 VPPSTEGEV
-760 QPAEPTDP
+760 L
-768 VVPSAPVTEEP
+768 
-779 KVPETPVSPTV
+779 
-790 EDEVQPAE
+790 
-798 PTDSV
+798 
-803 VPSAPVTEEPKV
+803 
-815 PETPVSPTVKDEV
+815 
-828 QPEEPT
+828 PEEPT
-834 APVVPS
+834 APVVPI
-840 SPVTEEP
+840 SPAT
-847 KVPETPVSPTVEDE
+847 
-861 VQPEEPTAPV
+861 
-871 VPSSPVTEEP
+871 
-881 EVPVTPVPPSTE
+881 
-893 DEVQPEEPTAPVV
+893 
-906 PSEPVTEQP
+906 
-915 EEPETPV
+915 
-922 PPSTEVE
+922 
-929 VQPEEPTAPVVP
+929 
-941 SSPVTEQPEEPETPV
+941 EEPETPV

-970 DPVVPSAPV
+970 APVVPSSPSEPI
-979 TEEPEEPIKTKP
+979 TEQPEEPIKTKP
-991 ELVLSILK
+991 ELDLSILK
-999 DNVDDKSVEL
+999 ENVDDKSVEL

-1021 KAMVSLY
+1021 KVLVSLY

-1041 QEELYKVQF
+1041 KEELYKVQF

-1068 LGSDDA
+1068 LGSDDV

-1115 SNLPTSVENYLVK
+1115 TSTPISSENYLVK
-1128 IATVNNKEIYLPV
+1128 ISTVNNKEIYLPV
-1141 DNFENDVNGIKVSIL
+1141 DNFENDVNGIKVSII

-1171 DHHTFT
+1171 EHHTFT

-1236 EQKAYSI
+1236 GQKAYSI

-1253 LKNARVENISLKDVA
+1253 LKNARVENISLKDVS
-1268 ISNDQTEVAALAKK
+1268 IKNDQTAVAALARKA
-1282 SDKSTINK
+1282 DKATIDK

-1297 TAKQNIAGIVY
+1297 TAKQNIAGLVY
-1308 NATNGTTIS
+1308 EATNGTSIS

-1346 TIDKVRVNVAI
+1346 TIDKVRATVAI

-1363 GRGQKIGGITAEMIM
+1363 GRGQGIGGIVANAQGAVIK
-1378 ATQQPIMTNVYVTGK
+1378 NSYVTGN
-1393 IEASAPADTGGVVGL
+1393 IHATETADTGGVVGT
-1408 ARMSFL
+1408 ARMSVL
-1414 NNIATGTSVTNGGII
+1414 NNIATGASVTNGGII
-1429 ASGQTQSATV
+1429 ASGQNAYATV
-1439 WSSISNLY
+1439 GSTISNLY
-1447 SVEGHATG
+1447 SVEGHAAG

-1470 VLEKIKTWGIP
+1470 VLEKIKAWGIP
-1481 TTPTMT
+1481 TTPTT
-1487 GQENSDSQSNSAQ
+1487 TEQENSDSQSNSVQ
-1500 TIDYNQVQNAQ
+1500 TIDYNQVQNAR
-1511 AKRRTAYENTAK
+1511 AKRRTAYENTSK

-1607 DQLLYTPEQLLSLE
+1607 EQLLYTPEQLLSLE

-1636 LYSQEMADILHIQTA
+1636 LYSQEMADILHIQTT
-1651 DKHAKLKDLYLDE
+1651 DKNAKLKDLYLDE
-1664 SFAEVKDNLEVH
+1664 SFAEVKDKLEFH

-1760 DDQFYVSQ
+1760 TDQYYVSQ
-1768 NGYEDM
+1768 QGYEDM

-1780 LANNAAIHKER
+1780 LANNAEIHKER

-1809 KKLFLG
+1809 MKLFLG

-1892 ALKKTNPEQYYQA
+1892 ALKKTNPEQYYQE

-1966 RWAGKYDQEYRYVQE
+1966 RWADKYDQEYRYVQE
-1981 LAGALNEWHRKSTDS
+1981 LAGALNEWHRKSNDS

-2017 DSTMS
+2017 DSTLS
-2022 HELIH
+2022 HELVH
-2027 NYDETIMLDGHK
+2027 NYDETIMLDGYK

-2114 ATKGKEAYPYF
+2114 AAKGKEAYPYF
-2125 FNKIELVPATEAH
+2125 FNKIELVPATEAP
-2138 TNQIPG
+2138 TNQSLI
-2144 YQNTH
+2144 YQNAH

-2162 LNISTINDAI
+2162 LNIATINDAI
-2172 DHALVAKTS
+2172 DHALVAKSS

-2211 DQGTVGGLQFRKT
+2211 NSGTVGGLQFRKT

-2341 AILKAYVKLTDSFSS
+2341 AILKAYVNLTDSFSS

>member
-32 FVPNLAIKAELTTL
+32 FVPNLAIKAELTAL

-159 KQFTLSIGEALPQ
+159 KQFSLAIGEALPQ

-202 IDEQGSSSELIL
+202 IGEQGSSSELIL

-237 EPTVP
+237 EPT
-242 VAPSE
+242 
-247 PITEQPEA
+247 
-255 SVPPATEDEV
+255 
-265 QPEEPT
+265 
-271 APVVPS
+271 
-277 SPVTD
+277 
-282 EPEAPVPPST
+282 
-292 EDEVQPEEPTAPVAP
+292 APVAP
-307 SEPITEQPEAPV
+307 SS
-319 PPATEDE
+319 
-326 VLPEEPTAPVV
+326 L
-337 PSAPVT
+337 
-343 EEPEVPVTPVPP
+343 
-355 STEDEVQPEEPT
+355 
-367 APVVPSEP
+367 
-375 ITEQPEAPVP
+375 
-385 PATEDE
+385 
-391 VLPEEPT
+391 
-398 APVVP
+398 
-403 SAPVTE
+403 
-409 EPEVPVTPVPP
+409 
-420 STEGEVLP
+420 
-428 EEPTVPVA
+428 
-436 PSEPVTEQP
+436 VTEQ
-445 EAPVPPATEA
+445 
-455 EVLPE
+455 
-460 EPTVPVAPSEPITE
+460 
-474 QPEAPVTP
+474 
-482 VPPSTEVEVQPEEP
+482 
-496 TVPVVPS
+496 
-503 EPVTEQPEEPEAP
+503 
-516 VPPSTESEVQP
+516 
-527 EEPIEPVVPSSP
+527 
-539 VTEQPEEPETP
+539 
-550 VPPSTE
+550 
-556 GEVLPE
+556 
-562 EPTAPVAPSEP
+562 
-573 VTEQPEAPVPP
+573 
-584 ATEAEVLP
+584 
-592 EEPTEPVVP
+592 
-601 SSPVTEEPEIP
+601 
-612 VTPAPP
+612 
-618 STEGE
+618 
-623 VLPEEPTDPVVPSA
+623 
-637 PVTEEPETPVTPAP
+637 PETPVTPAP

-665 PVVPSAP
+665 PVI
-672 VTEEPETPVTPA
+672 
-684 PPSTEGEVLPEEPT
+684 
-698 DSVVPSAPVTEESET
+698 PSAPVTEESET

-751 VPPSTEDEV
+751 VPPSTEG
-760 QPAEPTDP
+760 
-768 VVPSAPVTEEP
+768 
-779 KVPETPVSPTV
+779 
-790 EDEVQPAE
+790 
-798 PTDSV
+798 
-803 VPSAPVTEEPKV
+803 
-815 PETPVSPTVKDEV
+815 EV

-834 APVVPS
+834 DPVAPSEPI
-840 SPVTEEP
+840 TE
-847 KVPETPVSPTVEDE
+847 
-861 VQPEEPTAPV
+861 QPEA
-871 VPSSPVTEEP
+871 
-881 EVPVTPVPPSTE
+881 PVPPSTE
-893 DEVQPEEPTAPVV
+893 DEVQPEEPTDPVAPSEPITEQPEAPVPPATEDEVLTEESTDPVV
-906 PSEPVTEQP
+906 PSEPITEQP
-915 EEPETPV
+915 EAPV
-922 PPSTEVE
+922 PPATEDE
-929 VQPEEPTAPVVP
+929 VLPEEPTAPVVP
-941 SSPVTEQPEEPETPV
+941 SSPVTDEPEAPVPPSTEDEVLPEEPTAPVAPSEPITEQPEAPV

-970 DPVVPSAPV
+970 DPVGPSAPVTEEPEEPETPVPPSTESEVLPEEPTAPVVPSSPV

-999 DNVDDKSVEL
+999 ENVDDKTVEL

-1041 QEELYKVQF
+1041 QEELYKVRF

-1068 LGSDDA
+1068 LGSDDV
-1074 EEELGTEKFELENKL
+1074 EEELRTEKFELENKL

-1100 YQVDEFGEKTRVTAL
+1100 YQVDERGEKTRVTAL
-1115 SNLPTSVENYLVK
+1115 TNAPISSENYLVK
-1128 IATVNNKEIYLPV
+1128 ISTVNNKDIYLPV
-1141 DNFENDVNGIKVSIL
+1141 DNFENDVNGIKVSII

-1171 DHHTFT
+1171 EHHTFT

-1198 NNNPSGTYYLAADM
+1198 NTNPSGTYYLAADM
-1212 VVDKEVST
+1212 VVDKMVST

-1236 EQKAYSI
+1236 DHKTYSI

-1253 LKNARVENISLKDVA
+1253 LKNAKVENISLKDVA
-1268 ISNDQTEVAALAKK
+1268 IVNDQTAVAALAKK
-1282 SDKSTINK
+1282 ADKATIDK
-1290 VSVSGNI
+1290 VTVSGNI
-1297 TAKQNIAGIVY
+1297 TAKQNIAGLVY
-1308 NATNGTTIS
+1308 EATNGTSIS
-1317 NSIVNVNLSNTAS
+1317 NSIIDVRLNNTAS
-1330 HETYHIGGV
+1330 HEIYYMGGV

-1393 IEASAPADTGGVVGL
+1393 IKASAPADTGGVVGL

-1414 NNIATGTSVTNGGII
+1414 NNIATGASVTNGGII

-1447 SVEGHATG
+1447 SVEGHAAG

-1470 VLEKIKTWGIP
+1470 VLEKIKAWGIP
-1481 TTPTMT
+1481 TTPTTT
-1487 GQENSDSQSNSAQ
+1487 GQENSDSQSNSVQ

-1511 AKRRTAYENTAK
+1511 AKRRTAYENTSK

-1607 DQLLYTPEQLLSLE
+1607 DQLLYTPEQILSLE
-1621 TSLIDELVTAFSQVD
+1621 TSLIDDLVQEFSRVE
-1636 LYSQEMADILHIQTA
+1636 LYSEKMAEVLHIQTA
-1651 DKHAKLKDLYLDE
+1651 DKQAKLKDLYLDE
-1664 SFAEVKDNLEVH
+1664 SFAEVKANLEEH

-1760 DDQFYVSQ
+1760 DDQFYVLQ

-1925 DMWYQMADSNLRDK
+1925 DMWYQMADSHLRDK

-2099 FDVTYLLDAVEIEAI
+2099 FDVTYLLDAVEIHAI
-2114 ATKGKEAYPYF
+2114 AAKGKEAYPYF
-2125 FNKIELVPATEAH
+2125 FNKIELVPVNDAN
-2138 TNQIPG
+2138 TNQSLI
-2144 YQNTH
+2144 YQNAH
-2149 DRIRKLSDVELAN
+2149 DRIRKLRDDELDN
-2162 LNISTINDAI
+2162 LNIATINDAI
-2172 DHALVAKTS
+2172 DHALVAKS
-2181 LLPEQDYLRE
+2181 SFLLEQDYLRE

-2211 DQGTVGGLQFRKT
+2211 NSGTVGGLQFRKT

-2259 QFIFEKIFADQYA
+2259 QFIFEKLFADQFVDYA
-2272 DYTSFKKAMYKERWD
+2272 SFKKAMYKERWD

-2341 AILKAYVKLTDSFSS
+2341 AILKAYVGLTDSFTS
-2356 SIFGE
+2356 SIFTE

>member
-271 APVVPS
+271 DPVVPS

-292 EDEVQPEEPTAPVAP
+292 EDEVQ
-307 SEPITEQPEAPV
+307 
-319 PPATEDE
+319 
-326 VLPEEPTAPVV
+326 
-337 PSAPVT
+337 
-343 EEPEVPVTPVPP
+343 
-355 STEDEVQPEEPT
+355 
-367 APVVPSEP
+367 
-375 ITEQPEAPVP
+375 
-385 PATEDE
+385 
-391 VLPEEPT
+391 
-398 APVVP
+398 
-403 SAPVTE
+403 
-409 EPEVPVTPVPP
+409 
-420 STEGEVLP
+420 P

-460 EPTVPVAPSEPITE
+460 EPTDPVAPSEPITE
-474 QPEAPVTP
+474 QPEAPVPPATEDEVLTEESTDPVVPSEPITDEPEAP

-496 TVPVVPS
+496 TAPVVPS
-503 EPVTEQPEEPEAP
+503 SPVTEQPEEPEAP
-516 VPPSTESEVQP
+516 VPPSTEDEVQP
-527 EEPIEPVVPSSP
+527 EEP
-539 VTEQPEEPETP
+539 TD
-550 VPPSTE
+550 
-556 GEVLPE
+556 
-562 EPTAPVAPSEP
+562 PVAPSEP
-573 VTEQPEAPVPP
+573 VTDEPKVPETPVSP
-584 ATEAEVLP
+584 TVEDEVQP
-592 EEPTEPVVP
+592 EEPK
-601 SSPVTEEPEIP
+601 
-612 VTPAPP
+612 A
-618 STEGE
+618 
-623 VLPEEPTDPVVPSA
+623 PVVPSA

-665 PVVPSAP
+665 PVVPSS
-672 VTEEPETPVTPA
+672 PA
-684 PPSTEGEVLPEEPT
+684 T
-698 DSVVPSAPVTEESET
+698 
-713 PVTPAPPSTEGEVL
+713 
-727 PEEPTDPVVPSS
+727 
-739 PVTEQPE
+739 E

-751 VPPSTEDEV
+751 VPPSTEGEV
-760 QPAEPTDP
+760 L
-768 VVPSAPVTEEP
+768 
-779 KVPETPVSPTV
+779 
-790 EDEVQPAE
+790 
-798 PTDSV
+798 
-803 VPSAPVTEEPKV
+803 
-815 PETPVSPTVKDEV
+815 
-828 QPEEPT
+828 
-834 APVVPS
+834 
-840 SPVTEEP
+840 
-847 KVPETPVSPTVEDE
+847 
-861 VQPEEPTAPV
+861 
-871 VPSSPVTEEP
+871 
-881 EVPVTPVPPSTE
+881 
-893 DEVQPEEPTAPVV
+893 
-906 PSEPVTEQP
+906 
-915 EEPETPV
+915 
-922 PPSTEVE
+922 
-929 VQPEEPTAPVVP
+929 PEEPTAPVVP

-970 DPVVPSAPV
+970 APVVPSSPSEPI
-979 TEEPEEPIKTKP
+979 TEQPEEPIKTKP
-991 ELVLSILK
+991 ELDLSILK
-999 DNVDDKSVEL
+999 ENVDDKSVEL

-1021 KAMVSLY
+1021 KVLVSLY

-1041 QEELYKVQF
+1041 KEELYKVQF

-1068 LGSDDA
+1068 LGSDDV

-1115 SNLPTSVENYLVK
+1115 TSAPISSENYLVK
-1128 IATVNNKEIYLPV
+1128 ISTVNNKEFYLPV
-1141 DNFENDVNGIKVSIL
+1141 DNFENDVNGIKVSII

-1171 DHHTFT
+1171 EHHTFT

-1220 DTYITKEFT
+1220 DTYVTKEFT

-1236 EQKAYSI
+1236 DHKTYSI
-1243 LQLDRPLFST
+1243 LQLDKPLFST

-1282 SDKSTINK
+1282 SDKSTIDK

-1470 VLEKIKTWGIP
+1470 VPEKIKAWGIP
-1481 TTPTMT
+1481 TAPTKT
-1487 GQENSDSQSNSAQ
+1487 EQANTNSQSNSVQ

-1511 AKRRTAYENTAK
+1511 AERRTAYENTAK

-1583 TSEVLPLVFKG
+1583 TSEVLPLVYKG

-1607 DQLLYTPEQLLSLE
+1607 EQLLYTPEQLLSLE
-1621 TSLIDELVTAFSQVD
+1621 TSLIDELVQEFSQVD
-1636 LYSQEMADILHIQTA
+1636 LYSQEMADILHIQTT
-1651 DKHAKLKDLYLDE
+1651 DKNAKLKDLYLDE
-1664 SFAEVKDNLEVH
+1664 SFAEVKANLEVH

-1683 RQVVDTTSKAVRDV
+1683 RLVVDTTSKAVRDV

-1752 FTDKITKD
+1752 FTNQIIKD
-1760 DDQFYVSQ
+1760 TDQYYVSQ
-1768 NGYEDM
+1768 QGYEDM

-1780 LANNAAIHKER
+1780 LANNAEIHKER

-1809 KKLFLG
+1809 KKLFLE

-1835 SNANSSIDTSL
+1835 SHANTSIDTSL

-1866 KEKDDIFVM
+1866 KEKDDIFVL

-1892 ALKKTNPEQYYQA
+1892 ALKKTNPDQYYQH
-1905 VKTVQ
+1905 VQSVQ
-1910 TSLIPKHGKRLGDFL
+1910 TGLIPKHAKRLGDFL
-1925 DMWYQMADSNLRDK
+1925 DMWYQMADSHLRDK

-1960 DQTDKR
+1960 EPNDKR

-1996 AFSDTVT
+1996 AFSDTET

-2091 LQTYLKGI
+2091 LQTYLKGL
-2099 FDVTYLLDAVEIEAI
+2099 FDVTYLLDAVEIQAI
-2114 ATKGKEAYPYF
+2114 AAKGKEAYPYF
-2125 FNKIELVPATEAH
+2125 FNKIELVPANEA
-2138 TNQIPG
+2138 TVGQSLG
-2144 YQNTH
+2144 YQNAH
-2149 DRIRKLSDVELAN
+2149 DRIRKLSNEELAN
-2162 LNISTINDAI
+2162 LNIATINDAI
-2172 DHALVAKTS
+2172 DHSLVAKTS

-2240 YATDKLKAEAEAAG
+2240 YATDKLKEEAEAAG

-2272 DYTSFKKAMYKERWD
+2272 DYTSFKKAMYKERLD
-2287 KKDRLKAITISF
+2287 KKNSMKAISF
-2299 NGQTETI
+2299 IYNGRTETI
-2306 DNIETL
+2306 ENYDTL
-2312 SRLMAEAVDKDY
+2312 KRLMQDAVNKDY
-2324 QAAKNKQAG
+2324 QAAQNGQIG

>member
-32 FVPNLAIKAELTTL
+32 FVPNLAIKAELTAL

-159 KQFTLSIGEALPQ
+159 KQFSLAIGEALPQ

-202 IDEQGSSSELIL
+202 IGEQGLSSELIL

-237 EPTVP
+237 EPT
-242 VAPSE
+242 
-247 PITEQPEA
+247 
-255 SVPPATEDEV
+255 
-265 QPEEPT
+265 
-271 APVVPS
+271 
-277 SPVTD
+277 
-282 EPEAPVPPST
+282 
-292 EDEVQPEEPTAPVAP
+292 APVAP
-307 SEPITEQPEAPV
+307 SEPI
-319 PPATEDE
+319 
-326 VLPEEPTAPVV
+326 
-337 PSAPVT
+337 T

-367 APVVPSEP
+367 
-375 ITEQPEAPVP
+375 
-385 PATEDE
+385 D
-391 VLPEEPT
+391 
-398 APVVP
+398 
-403 SAPVTE
+403 
-409 EPEVPVTPVPP
+409 
-420 STEGEVLP
+420 
-428 EEPTVPVA
+428 
-436 PSEPVTEQP
+436 
-445 EAPVPPATEA
+445 
-455 EVLPE
+455 
-460 EPTVPVAPSEPITE
+460 
-474 QPEAPVTP
+474 
-482 VPPSTEVEVQPEEP
+482 
-496 TVPVVPS
+496 
-503 EPVTEQPEEPEAP
+503 
-516 VPPSTESEVQP
+516 
-527 EEPIEPVVPSSP
+527 PVVPSSP
-539 VTEQPEEPETP
+539 VTEQ
-550 VPPSTE
+550 
-556 GEVLPE
+556 
-562 EPTAPVAPSEP
+562 
-573 VTEQPEAPVPP
+573 
-584 ATEAEVLP
+584 
-592 EEPTEPVVP
+592 
-601 SSPVTEEPEIP
+601 
-612 VTPAPP
+612 
-618 STEGE
+618 
-623 VLPEEPTDPVVPSA
+623 
-637 PVTEEPETPVTPAP
+637 PETPVTPAP

-665 PVVPSAP
+665 PVI
-672 VTEEPETPVTPA
+672 
-684 PPSTEGEVLPEEPT
+684 
-698 DSVVPSAPVTEESET
+698 PSAPVTEESET

-751 VPPSTEDEV
+751 VPPATEDEV

-798 PTDSV
+798 PTD
-803 VPSAPVTEEPKV
+803 
-815 PETPVSPTVKDEV
+815 
-828 QPEEPT
+828 
-834 APVVPS
+834 PVVPS
-840 SPVTEEP
+840 SPVTEQ
-847 KVPETPVSPTVEDE
+847 PEAPIVDDII
-861 VQPEEPTAPV
+861 PEEPTAPV
-871 VPSSPVTEEP
+871 APSEPITEEP

-893 DEVQPEEPTAPVV
+893 DEVQPEEPTDPVAPSEPVTDEPKVPETPVSPTVEDEVQPEEPKAPVV
-906 PSEPVTEQP
+906 PSNPVTD
-915 EEPETPV
+915 EPEAPV
-922 PPSTEVE
+922 PPSTEAE

-941 SSPVTEQPEEPETPV
+941 SSPVTDEPEAPVPPSTEDEVQPEEPTDPVAPSEPITEQPEAPV
-956 PPSTEDEVLPEEPT
+956 PPATEDEVLTEESTDPVVPSEPITDEPEAPVPPATEDEVLPEEPT
-970 DPVVPSAPV
+970 EPVVPSSPVTEQPEAPVTPVPPSTEVEVLPEEPTAPVAPSAPV
-979 TEEPEEPIKTKP
+979 TEQPEEPEAPVPPSTESEVLPEEPTAPVAPSSPVTEQPEEPIKTKP

-999 DNVDDKSVEL
+999 ENVDDKTVEL

-1041 QEELYKVQF
+1041 QEELYKVRF

-1068 LGSDDA
+1068 LGSDDV

-1115 SNLPTSVENYLVK
+1115 TSTPISSENYLVK
-1128 IATVNNKEIYLPV
+1128 ISTVNNKDIYLPV
-1141 DNFENDVNGIKVSIL
+1141 DNFENDVNGIKVSII

-1171 DHHTFT
+1171 EHHTFT

-1253 LKNARVENISLKDVA
+1253 LKNARVENISLKDVS
-1268 ISNDQTEVAALAKK
+1268 IKNDQTAVAALAKK
-1282 SDKSTINK
+1282 ADKATIDK
-1290 VSVSGNI
+1290 VTVSGNI
-1297 TAKQNIAGIVY
+1297 TAKQNIAGLVY
-1308 NATNGTTIS
+1308 EATNGTSIS
-1317 NSIVNVNLSNTAS
+1317 NSIIDVSLGNTAS
-1330 HETYHIGGV
+1330 YETYYMGGV

-1363 GRGQKIGGITAEMIM
+1363 GRGQKIGGVTADMILLS
-1378 ATQQPIMTNVYVTGK
+1378 QQPMITNAYVTGN
-1393 IEASAPADTGGVVGL
+1393 IQATAPADTGGVVGT
-1408 ARMSFL
+1408 ARMSVL
-1414 NNIATGTSVTNGGII
+1414 NNIATGVSVTNGGII
-1429 ASGQTQSATV
+1429 ASGQNAYATIG
-1439 WSSISNLY
+1439 STISNLY
-1447 SVEGHATG
+1447 GVEGHAAG

-1470 VLEKIKTWGIP
+1470 VLEKIKAWGIP
-1481 TTPTMT
+1481 TTPTTT
-1487 GQENSDSQSNSAQ
+1487 GQENSDSQSNSVQ
-1500 TIDYNQVQNAQ
+1500 TIDYNLVQNAR
-1511 AKRRTAYENTAK
+1511 AERGTAYENTAK

-1621 TSLIDELVTAFSQVD
+1621 TSLIDDLVQEFSRVE
-1636 LYSQEMADILHIQTA
+1636 LYSEKMAEVLHIQTA
-1651 DKHAKLKDLYLDE
+1651 DKQAKLKDLYLDE

-1683 RQVVDTTSKAVRDV
+1683 RLVVDTTSKAVRDV

-1760 DDQFYVSQ
+1760 DDQFYVLQ

-1780 LANNAAIHKER
+1780 LANNAEIHKER

-1925 DMWYQMADSNLRDK
+1925 DMWYQMADSHLRDK

-1966 RWAGKYDQEYRYVQE
+1966 RWADKYDQEYRYVQE

-1996 AFSDTVT
+1996 AFSDTIT

-2022 HELIH
+2022 HELVH
-2027 NYDETIMLDGHK
+2027 NYDETIMLDGYK

-2099 FDVTYLLDAVEIEAI
+2099 FDVTYLLDAVEIQAI

-2224 ALELLA
+2224 SLELLA

-2254 RPLSD
+2254 QPLSD
-2259 QFIFEKIFADQYA
+2259 QFIFEKIFANQYA

-2299 NGQTETI
+2299 NGQTKTI

-2324 QAAKNKQAG
+2324 QAAQNGQIG

>member
-21 SVIIGMTAALF
+21 SVIIGMAAALF
-32 FVPNLAIKAELTTL
+32 FVPNLAIKAELTAL

-159 KQFTLSIGEALPQ
+159 KQFSLAIGEALPQ

-202 IDEQGSSSELIL
+202 IDEQESSSELIL

-237 EPTVP
+237 P
-242 VAPSE
+242 VAPSS
-247 PITEQPEA
+247 PVTEQPEA
-255 SVPPATEDEV
+255 PVPPATEAEVLPEEPTAPVAPSSPVTEQPEAPVPPATEDEV
-265 QPEEPT
+265 LPAEPTAPVVPNAPVTEQPEAPVPPATEAEVLPAEPT

-277 SPVTD
+277 NPVTEQPE
-282 EPEAPVPPST
+282 EPETPVPPST

-355 STEDEVQPEEPT
+355 STE
-367 APVVPSEP
+367 S
-375 ITEQPEAPVP
+375 
-385 PATEDE
+385 E

-398 APVVP
+398 APVGP
-403 SAPVTE
+403 SSPVTD
-409 EPEVPVTPVPP
+409 
-420 STEGEVLP
+420 
-428 EEPTVPVA
+428 
-436 PSEPVTEQP
+436 
-445 EAPVPPATEA
+445 
-455 EVLPE
+455 
-460 EPTVPVAPSEPITE
+460 
-474 QPEAPVTP
+474 
-482 VPPSTEVEVQPEEP
+482 
-496 TVPVVPS
+496 
-503 EPVTEQPEEPEAP
+503 EPEAP
-516 VPPSTESEVQP
+516 VPPSTED
-527 EEPIEPVVPSSP
+527 
-539 VTEQPEEPETP
+539 
-550 VPPSTE
+550 
-556 GEVLPE
+556 EVLPE

-573 VTEQPEAPVPP
+573 ITEQ
-584 ATEAEVLP
+584 
-592 EEPTEPVVP
+592 
-601 SSPVTEEPEIP
+601 
-612 VTPAPP
+612 
-618 STEGE
+618 
-623 VLPEEPTDPVVPSA
+623 
-637 PVTEEPETPVTPAP
+637 
-651 PSTEGEVLPEEPTD
+651 
-665 PVVPSAP
+665 
-672 VTEEPETPVTPA
+672 
-684 PPSTEGEVLPEEPT
+684 
-698 DSVVPSAPVTEESET
+698 
-713 PVTPAPPSTEGEVL
+713 
-727 PEEPTDPVVPSS
+727 
-739 PVTEQPE
+739 
-746 EPETP
+746 
-751 VPPSTEDEV
+751 
-760 QPAEPTDP
+760 
-768 VVPSAPVTEEP
+768 
-779 KVPETPVSPTV
+779 
-790 EDEVQPAE
+790 
-798 PTDSV
+798 
-803 VPSAPVTEEPKV
+803 
-815 PETPVSPTVKDEV
+815 
-828 QPEEPT
+828 
-834 APVVPS
+834 
-840 SPVTEEP
+840 
-847 KVPETPVSPTVEDE
+847 
-861 VQPEEPTAPV
+861 
-871 VPSSPVTEEP
+871 
-881 EVPVTPVPPSTE
+881 
-893 DEVQPEEPTAPVV
+893 
-906 PSEPVTEQP
+906 
-915 EEPETPV
+915 
-922 PPSTEVE
+922 
-929 VQPEEPTAPVVP
+929 
-941 SSPVTEQPEEPETPV
+941 
-956 PPSTEDEVLPEEPT
+956 
-970 DPVVPSAPV
+970 
-979 TEEPEEPIKTKP
+979 PEEPIKTKP
-991 ELVLSILK
+991 KLVLSILK
-999 DNVDDKSVEL
+999 ENVDDKSVEL

-1021 KAMVSLY
+1021 KVLVSLY

-1041 QEELYKVQF
+1041 KEDLYKVQF

-1068 LGSDDA
+1068 LGSDDV

-1115 SNLPTSVENYLVK
+1115 TSTPISSENYLVK
-1128 IATVNNKEIYLPV
+1128 ISTVNNKEIYLPV
-1141 DNFENDVNGIKVSIL
+1141 DNFENDVNGIKVSII
-1156 HPKLVKFNQNNSSFD
+1156 HPKLVKFDQNNSNFD
-1171 DHHTFT
+1171 EHHTFT

-1282 SDKSTINK
+1282 SDKSTIDK

-1330 HETYHIGGV
+1330 HETYYMGGV

-1393 IEASAPADTGGVVGL
+1393 IEASAPADTGAVVGL
-1408 ARMSFL
+1408 ARMSVL
-1414 NNIATGTSVTNGGII
+1414 NNIATGVSVTNGGII
-1429 ASGQTQSATV
+1429 ASAQNAYATV
-1439 WSSISNLY
+1439 LSTISNLY
-1447 SVEGHATG
+1447 SVEGHAAG

-1481 TTPTMT
+1481 TTPTTT
-1487 GQENSDSQSNSAQ
+1487 GQENSDSQSNSVQ

-1511 AKRRTAYENTAK
+1511 AKRRTAYENTSK

-1621 TSLIDELVTAFSQVD
+1621 TSLIDDLVQEFSRVE
-1636 LYSQEMADILHIQTA
+1636 LYSEKMAEVLHIQTA
-1651 DKHAKLKDLYLDE
+1651 DKQAKLKDLYLDE
-1664 SFAEVKDNLEVH
+1664 SFAEVKANLEEH

-1683 RQVVDTTSKAVRDV
+1683 RLVVDTTSKAVRDV

-1732 VLHHADFYKR
+1732 VLHHADFYNR
-1742 QLDTLGWLKS
+1742 QLDTLDWLKS
-1752 FTDKITKD
+1752 FTNQIIKD
-1760 DDQFYVSQ
+1760 TDQYYVSQ
-1768 NGYEDM
+1768 QGYEDM

-1925 DMWYQMADSNLRDK
+1925 DMWYQMADSHLRDK

-1960 DQTDKR
+1960 DHADKR

-1981 LAGALNEWHRKSTDS
+1981 LAGALNEWHRKSNDS

-2022 HELIH
+2022 HELVH
-2027 NYDETIMLDGHK
+2027 NYDETIMLDGYK

-2172 DHALVAKTS
+2172 DRALVAKTS

-2272 DYTSFKKAMYKERWD
+2272 DYTSFKKAMYKERLD
-2287 KKDRLKAITISF
+2287 KKNSMKAISF
-2299 NGQTETI
+2299 IYNGRTETI
-2306 DNIETL
+2306 ENYDTL
-2312 SRLMAEAVDKDY
+2312 KLLMQDAVNKDY
-2324 QAAKNKQAG
+2324 QAAQNGQIG

>member
-32 FVPNLAIKAELTTL
+32 FVPNLAIKAELTAL

-159 KQFTLSIGEALPQ
+159 KQFSLAIGEALPQ

-271 APVVPS
+271 DPVVPS

-292 EDEVQPEEPTAPVAP
+292 EDEVQPEEPTDPVAPSEPVTDEPKVPETPVSPTVEDEVQPEEPKAPVVPSNPVTDEPEAPVPPSTEAEVQPEEPTDPVAP

-319 PPATEDE
+319 PPATEAE
-326 VLPEEPTAPVV
+326 VLPAEPTAPVV
-337 PSAPVT
+337 PSNPVT
-343 EEPEVPVTPVPP
+343 EQPEEPETPVPP

-367 APVVPSEP
+367 APVAPSEP

-460 EPTVPVAPSEPITE
+460 EPT
-474 QPEAPVTP
+474 
-482 VPPSTEVEVQPEEP
+482 
-496 TVPVVPS
+496 
-503 EPVTEQPEEPEAP
+503 
-516 VPPSTESEVQP
+516 
-527 EEPIEPVVPSSP
+527 EPVVPSS
-539 VTEQPEEPETP
+539 
-550 VPPSTE
+550 
-556 GEVLPE
+556 
-562 EPTAPVAPSEP
+562 
-573 VTEQPEAPVPP
+573 
-584 ATEAEVLP
+584 
-592 EEPTEPVVP
+592 
-601 SSPVTEEPEIP
+601 
-612 VTPAPP
+612 
-618 STEGE
+618 
-623 VLPEEPTDPVVPSA
+623 
-637 PVTEEPETPVTPAP
+637 
-651 PSTEGEVLPEEPTD
+651 
-665 PVVPSAP
+665 
-672 VTEEPETPVTPA
+672 
-684 PPSTEGEVLPEEPT
+684 
-698 DSVVPSAPVTEESET
+698 
-713 PVTPAPPSTEGEVL
+713 
-727 PEEPTDPVVPSS
+727 
-739 PVTEQPE
+739 
-746 EPETP
+746 
-751 VPPSTEDEV
+751 
-760 QPAEPTDP
+760 
-768 VVPSAPVTEEP
+768 
-779 KVPETPVSPTV
+779 
-790 EDEVQPAE
+790 
-798 PTDSV
+798 
-803 VPSAPVTEEPKV
+803 
-815 PETPVSPTVKDEV
+815 
-828 QPEEPT
+828 
-834 APVVPS
+834 
-840 SPVTEEP
+840 
-847 KVPETPVSPTVEDE
+847 
-861 VQPEEPTAPV
+861 
-871 VPSSPVTEEP
+871 
-881 EVPVTPVPPSTE
+881 
-893 DEVQPEEPTAPVV
+893 
-906 PSEPVTEQP
+906 
-915 EEPETPV
+915 
-922 PPSTEVE
+922 
-929 VQPEEPTAPVVP
+929 
-941 SSPVTEQPEEPETPV
+941 
-956 PPSTEDEVLPEEPT
+956 
-970 DPVVPSAPV
+970 PV

-999 DNVDDKSVEL
+999 ENVDDKTVEL

-1041 QEELYKVQF
+1041 QEELYKVRF

-1068 LGSDDA
+1068 LGSDDV

-1115 SNLPTSVENYLVK
+1115 TSAPISSENYLVK
-1128 IATVNNKEIYLPV
+1128 ISTVNNKDIYLPV
-1141 DNFENDVNGIKVSIL
+1141 DNFENDVNGIKVSII

-1171 DHHTFT
+1171 EHYTFT

-1220 DTYITKEFT
+1220 DTYVTKEFT

-1236 EQKAYSI
+1236 DHKTYSI

-1253 LKNARVENISLKDVA
+1253 LKNAKVENISLKDVA
-1268 ISNDQTEVAALAKK
+1268 IVNDQTAVAALAKK
-1282 SDKSTINK
+1282 ADKATIDK
-1290 VSVSGNI
+1290 VTVSGNI
-1297 TAKQNIAGIVY
+1297 TAKQNIAGLVY
-1308 NATNGTTIS
+1308 EATNGTTIS

-1330 HETYHIGGV
+1330 HEIYYMGGV

-1363 GRGQKIGGITAEMIM
+1363 SRGQKIGGVTADMILLS
-1378 ATQQPIMTNVYVTGK
+1378 QQPMITNAYVTGN
-1393 IEASAPADTGGVVGL
+1393 IQATTPADTGGVVGT
-1408 ARMSFL
+1408 ARMSVL
-1414 NNIATGTSVTNGGII
+1414 NNIATGASVTNGGII
-1429 ASGQTQSATV
+1429 ASAQ
-1439 WSSISNLY
+1439 NLYTTYGSMPTNIY
-1447 SVEGHATG
+1447 SVEGHAAG

-1470 VLEKIKTWGIP
+1470 VLEKIKAWGIP
-1481 TTPTMT
+1481 TAPTKT
-1487 GQENSDSQSNSAQ
+1487 EQANTNSQSNSVQ

-1511 AKRRTAYENTAK
+1511 AKRRTAYENTSK

-1607 DQLLYTPEQLLSLE
+1607 EQLLYTPEQLLSLE
-1621 TSLIDELVTAFSQVD
+1621 TSLIDELVTAFSQAN

-1664 SFAEVKDNLEVH
+1664 SFAEVKANLEVH

-1683 RQVVDTTSKAVRDV
+1683 RQVVDTTSKAIRDV

-1742 QLDTLGWLKS
+1742 QLDTLGWLRS
-1752 FTDKITKD
+1752 FTDKLTKH

-1768 NGYEDM
+1768 KGYEDM

-1925 DMWYQMADSNLRDK
+1925 DMWYQMADSHLRDK

-1996 AFSDTVT
+1996 AFSDTIT

-2022 HELIH
+2022 HELVH
-2027 NYDETIMLDGHK
+2027 NYDETIMLDGYK

-2066 FNFMNEHS
+2066 FNFMNEYS

-2125 FNKIELVPATEAH
+2125 FNKIELVPAAEAT

-2224 ALELLA
+2224 SLELLA

-2254 RPLSD
+2254 QPLSD
-2259 QFIFEKIFADQYA
+2259 QFIFEKIFANQYA

-2299 NGQTETI
+2299 NGQTKTI

-2324 QAAKNKQAG
+2324 QAAQNGQIG

>member
-32 FVPNLAIKAELTTL
+32 FVPNLAIKAELTAL

-159 KQFTLSIGEALPQ
+159 KQFSLAIGEALPQ

-202 IDEQGSSSELIL
+202 IGEQGSSSELIL

-237 EPTVP
+237 EPT
-242 VAPSE
+242 
-247 PITEQPEA
+247 
-255 SVPPATEDEV
+255 
-265 QPEEPT
+265 
-271 APVVPS
+271 
-277 SPVTD
+277 
-282 EPEAPVPPST
+282 
-292 EDEVQPEEPTAPVAP
+292 APVAP
-307 SEPITEQPEAPV
+307 SEPI
-319 PPATEDE
+319 
-326 VLPEEPTAPVV
+326 
-337 PSAPVT
+337 T

-367 APVVPSEP
+367 
-375 ITEQPEAPVP
+375 
-385 PATEDE
+385 D
-391 VLPEEPT
+391 
-398 APVVP
+398 
-403 SAPVTE
+403 
-409 EPEVPVTPVPP
+409 
-420 STEGEVLP
+420 
-428 EEPTVPVA
+428 
-436 PSEPVTEQP
+436 
-445 EAPVPPATEA
+445 
-455 EVLPE
+455 
-460 EPTVPVAPSEPITE
+460 
-474 QPEAPVTP
+474 
-482 VPPSTEVEVQPEEP
+482 
-496 TVPVVPS
+496 
-503 EPVTEQPEEPEAP
+503 
-516 VPPSTESEVQP
+516 
-527 EEPIEPVVPSSP
+527 PVVPSSP
-539 VTEQPEEPETP
+539 VTEQ
-550 VPPSTE
+550 
-556 GEVLPE
+556 
-562 EPTAPVAPSEP
+562 
-573 VTEQPEAPVPP
+573 
-584 ATEAEVLP
+584 
-592 EEPTEPVVP
+592 
-601 SSPVTEEPEIP
+601 
-612 VTPAPP
+612 
-618 STEGE
+618 
-623 VLPEEPTDPVVPSA
+623 
-637 PVTEEPETPVTPAP
+637 PETPVTPAP

-665 PVVPSAP
+665 PVI
-672 VTEEPETPVTPA
+672 
-684 PPSTEGEVLPEEPT
+684 
-698 DSVVPSAPVTEESET
+698 PSAPVTEESET

-798 PTDSV
+798 PTDPV
-803 VPSAPVTEEPKV
+803 VPSA
-815 PETPVSPTVKDEV
+815 
-828 QPEEPT
+828 
-834 APVVPS
+834 
-840 SPVTEEP
+840 
-847 KVPETPVSPTVEDE
+847 
-861 VQPEEPTAPV
+861 
-871 VPSSPVTEEP
+871 
-881 EVPVTPVPPSTE
+881 
-893 DEVQPEEPTAPVV
+893 
-906 PSEPVTEQP
+906 PVTEQP

-922 PPSTEVE
+922 PPATEDE
-929 VQPEEPTAPVVP
+929 VQPAEPTDPVVP

-956 PPSTEDEVLPEEPT
+956 PPATEDEVQPEEPTDPVGPSAPVTEEPEASVPPATEAEVQPAEPTAPVVPSNPVTEQPEAPVPPSTEDEVQPEEPTDPVGPSAPVTEEPEEPETPVPPATEDEVQPAEPTAPVAPSNPVTEQPEEPETPVPPATEIEVLPEEPT
-970 DPVVPSAPV
+970 APVVPSSPV

-999 DNVDDKSVEL
+999 ENVDDKTVEL

-1041 QEELYKVQF
+1041 QEELYKVRF

-1068 LGSDDA
+1068 LGSDDV

-1115 SNLPTSVENYLVK
+1115 TSTPISSENYLVK
-1128 IATVNNKEIYLPV
+1128 ISTVNNKDIYLPV
-1141 DNFENDVNGIKVSIL
+1141 DNFENDVNGIKVSII

-1171 DHHTFT
+1171 EHYTFT

-1236 EQKAYSI
+1236 GQKAYSI

-1253 LKNARVENISLKDVA
+1253 LKNARVENISLKDVS
-1268 ISNDQTEVAALAKK
+1268 IKNDQTAVAALARKA
-1282 SDKSTINK
+1282 DKATIDK

-1297 TAKQNIAGIVY
+1297 TAKQNIAGLVY
-1308 NATNGTTIS
+1308 EATNGTTIS

-1330 HETYHIGGV
+1330 HETYYMGGV

-1378 ATQQPIMTNVYVTGK
+1378 LTQQPMITNAYVTGN
-1393 IEASAPADTGGVVGL
+1393 IQATAPADTGGVVGT
-1408 ARMSFL
+1408 ARMSVL
-1414 NNIATGTSVTNGGII
+1414 NNIVTGASVTNGGII
-1429 ASGQTQSATV
+1429 ASGQNAYATV
-1439 WSSISNLY
+1439 GSTISNLY
-1447 SVEGHATG
+1447 SVEGHAAG

-1470 VLEKIKTWGIP
+1470 VLEKIKAWGIP
-1481 TTPTMT
+1481 TTPTT
-1487 GQENSDSQSNSAQ
+1487 TEQENSDSQSNSVH

-1511 AKRRTAYENTAK
+1511 AERRTAYENAAK

-1607 DQLLYTPEQLLSLE
+1607 EQLLYTPEQLLSLE

-1636 LYSQEMADILHIQTA
+1636 LYSQEMADILHIQTT
-1651 DKHAKLKDLYLDE
+1651 DKNAKLKDLYLDE
-1664 SFAEVKDNLEVH
+1664 SFAEVKANLEEH

-1760 DDQFYVSQ
+1760 DDQFYVLQ

-1925 DMWYQMADSNLRDK
+1925 DMWYQMADSHLRDK

-1966 RWAGKYDQEYRYVQE
+1966 RWADKYDQEYRYVQE

-1996 AFSDTVT
+1996 AFSDTIT

-2022 HELIH
+2022 HELVH
-2027 NYDETIMLDGHK
+2027 NYDETIMLDGYK

-2099 FDVTYLLDAVEIEAI
+2099 FDVTYLLDAVEIQAI

-2224 ALELLA
+2224 SLELLA

-2254 RPLSD
+2254 QPLSD
-2259 QFIFEKIFADQYA
+2259 QFIFEKIFANQYA

-2299 NGQTETI
+2299 NGQTKTI

-2324 QAAKNKQAG
+2324 QAAQNGQIG

>member
-271 APVVPS
+271 DPVVPS

-292 EDEVQPEEPTAPVAP
+292 EDEVQPEEPTDPVAPSEPVTDEPKVPETPVSPTVEDEVQPEEPKAPVVPSNPVTDEPEAPVPPSTEAEVQPEEPTDPVAP

-319 PPATEDE
+319 PPATEAE
-326 VLPEEPTAPVV
+326 VLPAEPTAPVV
-337 PSAPVT
+337 PSNPVT
-343 EEPEVPVTPVPP
+343 EQPEEPETPVPP

-367 APVVPSEP
+367 APVAPSSP
-375 ITEQPEAPVP
+375 VTEQPE
-385 PATEDE
+385 T
-391 VLPEEPT
+391 
-398 APVVP
+398 
-403 SAPVTE
+403 
-409 EPEVPVTPVPP
+409 PVTPAPP

-428 EEPTVPVA
+428 EEPTDPVI
-436 PSEPVTEQP
+436 PSAPVTEESETP
-445 EAPVPPATEA
+445 VTPAPPSTEG

-460 EPTVPVAPSEPITE
+460 EPTD
-474 QPEAPVTP
+474 
-482 VPPSTEVEVQPEEP
+482 
-496 TVPVVPS
+496 
-503 EPVTEQPEEPEAP
+503 
-516 VPPSTESEVQP
+516 
-527 EEPIEPVVPSSP
+527 PVVPSSP

-562 EPTAPVAPSEP
+562 EPTDPVAPSEPVTDEPKVPETPVSPTVEDEVQPEEPKAPVVPSNPVTDEPEAPVPPATEDEVQPEEPTAPVVPSAPVTDEPEAPVPPSTEDEVLPEEPTAPVAPSEP
-573 VTEQPEAPVPP
+573 ITEQPEAPVPP
-584 ATEAEVLP
+584 ATEDEVQPEEPTDPVAPSAPVTEEPEAPVTSVPPATEDEVLP
-592 EEPTEPVVP
+592 EEPT
-601 SSPVTEEPEIP
+601 
-612 VTPAPP
+612 
-618 STEGE
+618 
-623 VLPEEPTDPVVPSA
+623 A
-637 PVTEEPETPVTPAP
+637 PVAPSEPITEQPETPVTPAP

-698 DSVVPSAPVTEESET
+698 
-713 PVTPAPPSTEGEVL
+713 
-727 PEEPTDPVVPSS
+727 
-739 PVTEQPE
+739 
-746 EPETP
+746 
-751 VPPSTEDEV
+751 
-760 QPAEPTDP
+760 
-768 VVPSAPVTEEP
+768 
-779 KVPETPVSPTV
+779 
-790 EDEVQPAE
+790 
-798 PTDSV
+798 
-803 VPSAPVTEEPKV
+803 
-815 PETPVSPTVKDEV
+815 
-828 QPEEPT
+828 

-840 SPVTEEP
+840 S
-847 KVPETPVSPTVEDE
+847 
-861 VQPEEPTAPV
+861 
-871 VPSSPVTEEP
+871 
-881 EVPVTPVPPSTE
+881 
-893 DEVQPEEPTAPVV
+893 
-906 PSEPVTEQP
+906 
-915 EEPETPV
+915 
-922 PPSTEVE
+922 
-929 VQPEEPTAPVVP
+929 
-941 SSPVTEQPEEPETPV
+941 
-956 PPSTEDEVLPEEPT
+956 
-970 DPVVPSAPV
+970 PV

-999 DNVDDKSVEL
+999 ENVDDKSVEL

-1041 QEELYKVQF
+1041 QEELYKVRF

-1068 LGSDDA
+1068 LGSDDV

-1115 SNLPTSVENYLVK
+1115 TSAPISSENYLVK
-1128 IATVNNKEIYLPV
+1128 ISTVNNKDIYLPV
-1141 DNFENDVNGIKVSIL
+1141 DNFENDVNGIKVSII

-1171 DHHTFT
+1171 EHYTFT

-1220 DTYITKEFT
+1220 DTYVTKEFT

-1236 EQKAYSI
+1236 GQKAYSI

-1253 LKNARVENISLKDVA
+1253 LKNARVENISLKDVS
-1268 ISNDQTEVAALAKK
+1268 IKNDQTAVAALARKA
-1282 SDKSTINK
+1282 DKATIDK

-1297 TAKQNIAGIVY
+1297 TAKQNIAGLVY
-1308 NATNGTTIS
+1308 EATNGTSIS

-1346 TIDKVRVNVAI
+1346 TIDKVRATVAI

-1363 GRGQKIGGITAEMIM
+1363 GRGQGIGGIVANAQGAVIK
-1378 ATQQPIMTNVYVTGK
+1378 NSYVTGN
-1393 IEASAPADTGGVVGL
+1393 IHATETADTGGVVGL

-1414 NNIATGTSVTNGGII
+1414 NNIATGVSVTNGGII
-1429 ASGQTQSATV
+1429 ASAQ
-1439 WSSISNLY
+1439 NLYTTYGSMPTNIY
-1447 SVEGHATG
+1447 SVEDHAAG
-1455 QPNPTIQSTSLSQEA
+1455 QPNPTIQPTSLSQET
-1470 VLEKIKTWGIP
+1470 VLEKIKAWGIP
-1481 TTPTMT
+1481 TTPTTT
-1487 GQENSDSQSNSAQ
+1487 GQENSDSQSNSVQ
-1500 TIDYNQVQNAQ
+1500 TIDYNQVQNAR
-1511 AKRRTAYENTAK
+1511 AERRTAYENTAK

-1583 TSEVLPLVFKG
+1583 TSEVLPLVYKG

-1607 DQLLYTPEQLLSLE
+1607 EQLLYTPEQLLSLE
-1621 TSLIDELVTAFSQVD
+1621 TSLIDDLVQEFSRVE
-1636 LYSQEMADILHIQTA
+1636 LYSEKMAEVLHIKTA

-1664 SFAEVKDNLEVH
+1664 SFAEVKANLEVH

-1708 IMFALAY
+1708 VMFALAY

-1732 VLHHADFYKR
+1732 VLHHADFYNR
-1742 QLDTLGWLKS
+1742 QLDTLEWLKS

-1760 DDQFYVSQ
+1760 TDQYYVSQ
-1768 NGYEDM
+1768 QGYEDM

-1892 ALKKTNPEQYYQA
+1892 ALKKTNPEQYYQE

-1925 DMWYQMADSNLRDK
+1925 DMWYQMADSHLIDK

-1966 RWAGKYDQEYRYVQE
+1966 RWADKYDQEYRYVQE

-1996 AFSDTVT
+1996 AFSDTIT

-2022 HELIH
+2022 HELVH
-2027 NYDETIMLDGHK
+2027 NYDETIMLDGYK

-2066 FNFMNEHS
+2066 FNFMNEYS

-2125 FNKIELVPATEAH
+2125 FNKIELVPATEAP
-2138 TNQIPG
+2138 TNQSLI
-2144 YQNTH
+2144 YQNAH
-2149 DRIRKLSDVELAN
+2149 DRIRKLSDEELAN
-2162 LNISTINDAI
+2162 LNIATINDAI
-2172 DHALVAKTS
+2172 DHALVAKSS

-2211 DQGTVGGLQFRKT
+2211 NSGTVGGLQFRKT

-2324 QAAKNKQAG
+2324 QAAQNGQIG
-2333 FNRQGLKD
+2333 FNRQQLKD
-2341 AILKAYVKLTDSFSS
+2341 SVLKAYVKLTDSFSS

>member
-32 FVPNLAIKAELTTL
+32 FVPNLAIKAELTAL

-202 IDEQGSSSELIL
+202 IGEQGSSSELIL

-237 EPTVP
+237 EPTAP
-242 VAPSE
+242 VAPSS
-247 PITEQPEA
+247 PVTEQPEEPETPVLP
-255 SVPPATEDEV
+255 STEDEVQPEEPTDPVVPSSPVTEEPKVPETPVSPTVEDEV

-277 SPVTD
+277 SPVT
-282 EPEAPVPPST
+282 
-292 EDEVQPEEPTAPVAP
+292 
-307 SEPITEQPEAPV
+307 
-319 PPATEDE
+319 
-326 VLPEEPTAPVV
+326 
-337 PSAPVT
+337 
-343 EEPEVPVTPVPP
+343 EEPEV
-355 STEDEVQPEEPT
+355 
-367 APVVPSEP
+367 
-375 ITEQPEAPVP
+375 
-385 PATEDE
+385 
-391 VLPEEPT
+391 
-398 APVVP
+398 
-403 SAPVTE
+403 
-409 EPEVPVTPVPP
+409 
-420 STEGEVLP
+420 
-428 EEPTVPVA
+428 
-436 PSEPVTEQP
+436 
-445 EAPVPPATEA
+445 
-455 EVLPE
+455 
-460 EPTVPVAPSEPITE
+460 
-474 QPEAPVTP
+474 
-482 VPPSTEVEVQPEEP
+482 
-496 TVPVVPS
+496 
-503 EPVTEQPEEPEAP
+503 
-516 VPPSTESEVQP
+516 
-527 EEPIEPVVPSSP
+527 
-539 VTEQPEEPETP
+539 
-550 VPPSTE
+550 
-556 GEVLPE
+556 
-562 EPTAPVAPSEP
+562 
-573 VTEQPEAPVPP
+573 
-584 ATEAEVLP
+584 
-592 EEPTEPVVP
+592 
-601 SSPVTEEPEIP
+601 P

-698 DSVVPSAPVTEESET
+698 DPVVPSAPVTEEPEA
-713 PVTPAPPSTEGEVL
+713 PVTPVPPATEDEVLPEEPKAPVVPSNPVTEEPEAPVPPSTEDEVQPEEPTDPVVPSAPVTEEPKVPETPVSPTVEDEVQPEEPTAPVAPSEPVTEQPEAPVPPSTEVEVLPEEPTDSVVPSSPVTEQPVAPVTPVPPATEAEVL

-760 QPAEPTDP
+760 QP
-768 VVPSAPVTEEP
+768 
-779 KVPETPVSPTV
+779 
-790 EDEVQPAE
+790 
-798 PTDSV
+798 
-803 VPSAPVTEEPKV
+803 
-815 PETPVSPTVKDEV
+815 
-828 QPEEPT
+828 EEPT

-840 SPVTEEP
+840 SPVT
-847 KVPETPVSPTVEDE
+847 D
-861 VQPEEPTAPV
+861 
-871 VPSSPVTEEP
+871 
-881 EVPVTPVPPSTE
+881 
-893 DEVQPEEPTAPVV
+893 
-906 PSEPVTEQP
+906 
-915 EEPETPV
+915 
-922 PPSTEVE
+922 
-929 VQPEEPTAPVVP
+929 
-941 SSPVTEQPEEPETPV
+941 EPETPV

-970 DPVVPSAPV
+970 EPVVPNNPV

-999 DNVDDKSVEL
+999 ENVDDKTVEL

-1021 KAMVSLY
+1021 KVLVSLY

-1068 LGSDDA
+1068 LGSDDV

-1115 SNLPTSVENYLVK
+1115 TSAPISSENYLVK
-1128 IATVNNKEIYLPV
+1128 ISTVNNKDIYLPV
-1141 DNFENDVNGIKVSIL
+1141 DNFENDVNGIKVSII
-1156 HPKLVKFNQNNSSFD
+1156 HPKLVKFNQNNSNFD
-1171 DHHTFT
+1171 EHHTFT

-1236 EQKAYSI
+1236 DHKTYSI
-1243 LQLDRPLFST
+1243 LQLDKPLFST

-1282 SDKSTINK
+1282 SDKSTIDK

-1297 TAKQNIAGIVY
+1297 TAKQNIAGIIY

-1330 HETYHIGGV
+1330 YETYYMGGV

-1363 GRGQKIGGITAEMIM
+1363 GRGQKIGGVTADMILLS
-1378 ATQQPIMTNVYVTGK
+1378 QQPMITNAYVTGN
-1393 IEASAPADTGGVVGL
+1393 IQATAPADTGGVVGT
-1408 ARMSFL
+1408 ARMSVL
-1414 NNIATGTSVTNGGII
+1414 NNIATGVSVTNGGII
-1429 ASGQTQSATV
+1429 ASGQNAYATIG
-1439 WSSISNLY
+1439 STISNLY
-1447 SVEGHATG
+1447 GVEGHAAG

-1470 VLEKIKTWGIP
+1470 VLEKIKAWGIP
-1481 TTPTMT
+1481 TTPTTT
-1487 GQENSDSQSNSAQ
+1487 GQENSDSQSNSVQ
-1500 TIDYNQVQNAQ
+1500 TIDYNLVQNAR
-1511 AKRRTAYENTAK
+1511 AERGTAYENTAK

-1575 LLIHYEDG
+1575 LLIYYEDG

-1607 DQLLYTPEQLLSLE
+1607 EQLLYTPEQLLSLE
-1621 TSLIDELVTAFSQVD
+1621 TSLIDDLVQEFSRVE
-1636 LYSQEMADILHIQTA
+1636 LYSEKMAEVLHIKTA
-1651 DKHAKLKDLYLDE
+1651 DKNAKLKDLYLDE

-1742 QLDTLGWLKS
+1742 QLDTLDWLKS
-1752 FTDKITKD
+1752 FTNQIIKD
-1760 DDQFYVSQ
+1760 TDQYYVSQ
-1768 NGYEDM
+1768 QGYEDM

-1780 LANNAAIHKER
+1780 LANNAEIHKER
-1791 FGALSSQ
+1791 FGVLSSQ

-1809 KKLFLG
+1809 KKLFLE

-1960 DQTDKR
+1960 DHADKR

-1981 LAGALNEWHRKSTDS
+1981 LAGPLNEWHRKSTDS

-2022 HELIH
+2022 HELVH
-2027 NYDETIMLDGHK
+2027 NYDETIMLDGYK

-2114 ATKGKEAYPYF
+2114 AAKGKEAYPYF
-2125 FNKIELVPATEAH
+2125 FNKIELVPATEAP
-2138 TNQIPG
+2138 TNQSLG

-2211 DQGTVGGLQFRKT
+2211 NSGTVGGLQFRKT

-2259 QFIFEKIFADQYA
+2259 QFIFEKIFANQYA
-2272 DYTSFKKAMYKERWD
+2272 DYTSFKKALYKERWD

-2324 QAAKNKQAG
+2324 QAAQNGQIG

>member
-21 SVIIGMTAALF
+21 SVIIGMTVALF
-32 FVPNLAIKAELTTL
+32 FVPNLAIKAELTAL

-190 VNSEAITVSEAI
+190 VNSETITVSEAI
-202 IDEQGSSSELIL
+202 IGEQESSSELIL
-214 PNILV
+214 PNTLV

-227 APIVDDIIPE
+227 A
-237 EPTVP
+237 
-242 VAPSE
+242 
-247 PITEQPEA
+247 
-255 SVPPATEDEV
+255 
-265 QPEEPT
+265 
-271 APVVPS
+271 
-277 SPVTD
+277 
-282 EPEAPVPPST
+282 
-292 EDEVQPEEPTAPVAP
+292 
-307 SEPITEQPEAPV
+307 
-319 PPATEDE
+319 
-326 VLPEEPTAPVV
+326 
-337 PSAPVT
+337 
-343 EEPEVPVTPVPP
+343 
-355 STEDEVQPEEPT
+355 
-367 APVVPSEP
+367 
-375 ITEQPEAPVP
+375 
-385 PATEDE
+385 
-391 VLPEEPT
+391 
-398 APVVP
+398 
-403 SAPVTE
+403 
-409 EPEVPVTPVPP
+409 
-420 STEGEVLP
+420 
-428 EEPTVPVA
+428 
-436 PSEPVTEQP
+436 
-445 EAPVPPATEA
+445 
-455 EVLPE
+455 
-460 EPTVPVAPSEPITE
+460 
-474 QPEAPVTP
+474 
-482 VPPSTEVEVQPEEP
+482 
-496 TVPVVPS
+496 
-503 EPVTEQPEEPEAP
+503 
-516 VPPSTESEVQP
+516 
-527 EEPIEPVVPSSP
+527 
-539 VTEQPEEPETP
+539 
-550 VPPSTE
+550 
-556 GEVLPE
+556 
-562 EPTAPVAPSEP
+562 
-573 VTEQPEAPVPP
+573 
-584 ATEAEVLP
+584 
-592 EEPTEPVVP
+592 
-601 SSPVTEEPEIP
+601 P

-623 VLPEEPTDPVVPSA
+623 VLPEEPAAPVVPSA

-651 PSTEGEVLPEEPTD
+651 PSTEGEVLPEEPTAPVVPSAPVTEEPEIPVTPAPPSTEGEVLPEEPTA

-698 DSVVPSAPVTEESET
+698 DSVVPSAPVTEEPET

-727 PEEPTDPVVPSS
+727 PEEPT
-739 PVTEQPE
+739 
-746 EPETP
+746 
-751 VPPSTEDEV
+751 
-760 QPAEPTDP
+760 AP
-768 VVPSAPVTEEP
+768 VVPSAPVTEEPETPVTPAPPSTEGEVLPEEPTAPVVPSSPSEPITEQPEDPVTPVPPSTEAEVLPEEPTDPVVPVAPVTEQPEAPVPSSTEDEVQPEEPTDPVAPSEPVTDEP

-798 PTDSV
+798 PT
-803 VPSAPVTEEPKV
+803 
-815 PETPVSPTVKDEV
+815 
-828 QPEEPT
+828 

-840 SPVTEEP
+840 SPVTEQPEAP
-847 KVPETPVSPTVEDE
+847 VPPATEDE
-861 VQPEEPTAPV
+861 VLTEESTDPV
-871 VPSSPVTEEP
+871 VPSEPITDEP
-881 EVPVTPVPPSTE
+881 EAPVPPSTE
-893 DEVQPEEPTAPVV
+893 DEVLPEEPTAPVA
-906 PSEPVTEQP
+906 PSEPITEQP
-915 EEPETPV
+915 EAPV
-922 PPSTEVE
+922 PPATEDE
-929 VQPEEPTAPVVP
+929 VLPEEPTAPVVP

-956 PPSTEDEVLPEEPT
+956 PPATEDEVQPEEPT
-970 DPVVPSAPV
+970 DPVAPSAPVTEEPEASVPPATEAEVQPAEPTAPVVPSNPVTEQPEAPVPPSTEDEVQPEEPTDPVGPSAPVTEEPEEPETPVPPATEDEVQPEEPTEPVAPSSPVTEEPEVPVTPVPPSTESEVQPEEPTAPVVPSSPV

-999 DNVDDKSVEL
+999 ENVDDKSVEL

-1021 KAMVSLY
+1021 KVLVSLY

-1041 QEELYKVQF
+1041 QEELYKVRF

-1068 LGSDDA
+1068 LGSDDV
-1074 EEELGTEKFELENKL
+1074 EEELRTEKFELENKL

-1100 YQVDEFGEKTRVTAL
+1100 YQVDERGEKIRVTAL
-1115 SNLPTSVENYLVK
+1115 SNLPTSTENYLVK
-1128 IATVNNKEIYLPV
+1128 IATVNNKDIYLPV
-1141 DNFENDVNGIKVSIL
+1141 DNFENDVNGIKVSII

-1171 DHHTFT
+1171 EHHTFT

-1212 VVDKEVST
+1212 VADKEVST
-1220 DTYITKEFT
+1220 DTYVTKEFT

-1236 EQKAYSI
+1236 DHKTYSI

-1282 SDKSTINK
+1282 SDKSTIDK

-1330 HETYHIGGV
+1330 HETYYMGSV

-1346 TIDKVRVNVAI
+1346 IIDKVRVNVAI

-1378 ATQQPIMTNVYVTGK
+1378 LTQQPMITNAYVTGN
-1393 IEASAPADTGGVVGL
+1393 IQATAPADTGGVVGT
-1408 ARMSFL
+1408 ARMSVL
-1414 NNIATGTSVTNGGII
+1414 NNIATGVSVTNGGII
-1429 ASGQTQSATV
+1429 ASDQTQSATV

-1447 SVEGHATG
+1447 SVEGHAAG

-1470 VLEKIKTWGIP
+1470 LLEKIKAWGIP
-1481 TTPTMT
+1481 TTPTTT
-1487 GQENSDSQSNSAQ
+1487 GQENSDSQSNSVQ

-1511 AKRRTAYENTAK
+1511 AKRRTAYENTSK

-1607 DQLLYTPEQLLSLE
+1607 EQLLYTPEQLLSLE
-1621 TSLIDELVTAFSQVD
+1621 TSLIDDLVQEFSQVE
-1636 LYSQEMADILHIQTA
+1636 LYSEKMAEVLHIKTA

-1664 SFAEVKDNLEVH
+1664 SFAEVKANLEEH

-1683 RQVVDTTSKAVRDV
+1683 RLVVDTTSKAVRDV

-1760 DDQFYVSQ
+1760 DDQFYVLQ

-1846 YSHLGRIPRY
+1846 YGHLGRIPRY

-1925 DMWYQMADSNLRDK
+1925 DMWYQMADSHLRDK

-1981 LAGALNEWHRKSTDS
+1981 LAGPLNEWHRQSRDS

-2022 HELIH
+2022 HELVH
-2027 NYDETIMLDGHK
+2027 NYDETIMLDGYK

-2099 FDVTYLLDAVEIEAI
+2099 FDVTYLLDAVEIQAI

-2324 QAAKNKQAG
+2324 QAAQNGQIG

>member
-32 FVPNLAIKAELTTL
+32 FVPNLAIKAELTAL

-159 KQFTLSIGEALPQ
+159 KQFSLAIGEALPQ

-237 EPTVP
+237 EPTAPVVPSSPVTEQP
-242 VAPSE
+242 VAP
-247 PITEQPEA
+247 
-255 SVPPATEDEV
+255 VPPATEAEV
-265 QPEEPT
+265 LPEEPT
-271 APVVPS
+271 APVVPNA
-277 SPVTD
+277 PVTEQPEAPVPPATEAEVLPAEPTAPVVPSNPVTEQPE
-282 EPEAPVPPST
+282 EPETPVPPST

-319 PPATEDE
+319 PPSTEDE
-326 VLPEEPTAPVV
+326 VLSEEPTDPVV

-343 EEPEVPVTPVPP
+343 EEPETPVTP
-355 STEDEVQPEEPT
+355 
-367 APVVPSEP
+367 A
-375 ITEQPEAPVP
+375 
-385 PATEDE
+385 
-391 VLPEEPT
+391 
-398 APVVP
+398 
-403 SAPVTE
+403 
-409 EPEVPVTPVPP
+409 PP

-428 EEPTVPVA
+428 EEP
-436 PSEPVTEQP
+436 
-445 EAPVPPATEA
+445 
-455 EVLPE
+455 
-460 EPTVPVAPSEPITE
+460 ITE
-474 QPEAPVTP
+474 Q
-482 VPPSTEVEVQPEEP
+482 
-496 TVPVVPS
+496 
-503 EPVTEQPEEPEAP
+503 PEAP

-527 EEPIEPVVPSSP
+527 EEPTAPVVSSEPVTDEPKVPETPVSPTVEDEVQPAEPTAPVVPNAPATEEPEAPVPPSTEDEVQPEEPTDPVGPSAPVTEEPEEPETPVPPSTESEVLPEEPTAPVVPSNP
-539 VTEQPEEPETP
+539 VTDEPETP

-562 EPTAPVAPSEP
+562 EPTAPV
-573 VTEQPEAPVPP
+573 
-584 ATEAEVLP
+584 
-592 EEPTEPVVP
+592 
-601 SSPVTEEPEIP
+601 
-612 VTPAPP
+612 
-618 STEGE
+618 
-623 VLPEEPTDPVVPSA
+623 VPSA
-637 PVTEEPETPVTPAP
+637 PVTEEPEIPVTPAP

-698 DSVVPSAPVTEESET
+698 DSVVPSAPVTDEPET
-713 PVTPAPPSTEGEVL
+713 PVPPSTEVEVQ

-751 VPPSTEDEV
+751 VPPSTESEV
-760 QPAEPTDP
+760 L
-768 VVPSAPVTEEP
+768 
-779 KVPETPVSPTV
+779 
-790 EDEVQPAE
+790 
-798 PTDSV
+798 
-803 VPSAPVTEEPKV
+803 
-815 PETPVSPTVKDEV
+815 
-828 QPEEPT
+828 PEEPT

-840 SPVTEEP
+840 NPVTEEP
-847 KVPETPVSPTVEDE
+847 EAPVPPATEAE
-861 VQPEEPTAPV
+861 VLPAEPTAPV
-871 VPSSPVTEEP
+871 VPSN
-881 EVPVTPVPPSTE
+881 
-893 DEVQPEEPTAPVV
+893 
-906 PSEPVTEQP
+906 PVTEQ
-915 EEPETPV
+915 
-922 PPSTEVE
+922 
-929 VQPEEPTAPVVP
+929 
-941 SSPVTEQPEEPETPV
+941 
-956 PPSTEDEVLPEEPT
+956 
-970 DPVVPSAPV
+970 
-979 TEEPEEPIKTKP
+979 PEEPIKTKP

-999 DNVDDKSVEL
+999 ENVDDKTVEL

-1068 LGSDDA
+1068 LGSDDV

-1115 SNLPTSVENYLVK
+1115 TSTPISSENYLVK
-1128 IATVNNKEIYLPV
+1128 ISTVNNKDIYLPV
-1141 DNFENDVNGIKVSIL
+1141 DNFENDVNGIKVSII

-1171 DHHTFT
+1171 EDHTFT

-1198 NNNPSGTYYLAADM
+1198 NSNPSGTYYLAADM

-1220 DTYITKEFT
+1220 DAYITKEFT
-1229 GSLKSLG
+1229 GSLKSIG
-1236 EQKAYSI
+1236 EQKTYSI
-1243 LQLDRPLFST
+1243 LQLDKPLFST

-1282 SDKSTINK
+1282 SDKSTIDK

-1297 TAKQNIAGIVY
+1297 TAKQNIAGLVY
-1308 NATNGTTIS
+1308 EATNGTSIS
-1317 NSIVNVNLSNTAS
+1317 NSIIDVSLGNTANY
-1330 HETYHIGGV
+1330 ETYYMGGV

-1363 GRGQKIGGITAEMIM
+1363 GRGQGIGGIVANAQGAVIK
-1378 ATQQPIMTNVYVTGK
+1378 NSYVTGN
-1393 IEASAPADTGGVVGL
+1393 IHATETADTGAVVGL
-1408 ARMSFL
+1408 ARMSIL
-1414 NNIATGTSVTNGGII
+1414 NNIATGVSVTNGGII
-1429 ASGQTQSATV
+1429 ASAQ
-1439 WSSISNLY
+1439 NLYTTYGSMPTNIY
-1447 SVEGHATG
+1447 SVEGHAAG

-1511 AKRRTAYENTAK
+1511 AKRRTAYENTSK

-1607 DQLLYTPEQLLSLE
+1607 EQLLYTPEQLLSLE
-1621 TSLIDELVTAFSQVD
+1621 TNLIDELVTAFSQVN
-1636 LYSQEMADILHIQTA
+1636 LYSQEMADILHIKTA

-1732 VLHHADFYKR
+1732 VLHHADFYNR
-1742 QLDTLGWLKS
+1742 QLDTLDWLKS

-1760 DDQFYVSQ
+1760 TDQYYVSQ
-1768 NGYEDM
+1768 QGYEDM

-1780 LANNAAIHKER
+1780 LANNAEIHKER

-1809 KKLFLG
+1809 KKLFLE

-1892 ALKKTNPEQYYQA
+1892 ALKKTNPEQYYQE

-1925 DMWYQMADSNLRDK
+1925 DMWYQMADSHLRDK

-1966 RWAGKYDQEYRYVQE
+1966 RWADKYDQEYRYVQE
-1981 LAGALNEWHRKSTDS
+1981 LAGALNEWHRQSRDS

-2022 HELIH
+2022 HELVH
-2027 NYDETIMLDGHK
+2027 NYDETIMLDGYK

-2114 ATKGKEAYPYF
+2114 AAKGKEAYPYF

-2211 DQGTVGGLQFRKT
+2211 NSGTVGGLQFRKT

-2254 RPLSD
+2254 RSLSD

>member
-1 MFWKEKQNKFS
+1 
-12 IRKFNRGVA
+12 
-21 SVIIGMTAALF
+21 
-32 FVPNLAIKAELTTL
+32 
-46 AHTNVAREQISYKYV
+46 
-61 LYSELTSDEKAR
+61 
-73 IQATIPARQV
+73 
-83 GDTHTYYM
+83 
-91 VYRPK
+91 
-96 TNLPQTGDIPTFTS
+96 
-110 SLVGLGLLIIGLSLT
+110 
-125 KDRKKRIVRSL
+125 
-136 IILTATGSL
+136 
-145 SVAAIS
+145 
-151 TGSLSGFD
+151 
-159 KQFTLSIGEALPQ
+159 
-172 AVISIDQHEFVGY
+172 
-185 ILEGH
+185 
-190 VNSEAITVSEAI
+190 
-202 IDEQGSSSELIL
+202 
-214 PNILV
+214 
-219 EGISKHSE
+219 
-227 APIVDDIIPE
+227 
-237 EPTVP
+237 
-242 VAPSE
+242 

-271 APVVPS
+271 DPVAPSEPVTDEPKVPETPVSPTVEDEVQPEEPKAPVVPS
-277 SPVTD
+277 NPVTD
-282 EPEAPVPPST
+282 EPEAPVPPSTEAEVQPEEPTDPVAPSEPITEQPEAPVPPATEAEVLPAEPTAPVVPSNPVTEQPEEPETPVPPST

-375 ITEQPEAPVP
+375 ITEQPEEPETPVP
-385 PATEDE
+385 PSTEVEVQPEEPTAPVVPSSPVTEQPEEPETPVPPSTEDE

-460 EPTVPVAPSEPITE
+460 EPT
-474 QPEAPVTP
+474 
-482 VPPSTEVEVQPEEP
+482 
-496 TVPVVPS
+496 
-503 EPVTEQPEEPEAP
+503 
-516 VPPSTESEVQP
+516 
-527 EEPIEPVVPSSP
+527 
-539 VTEQPEEPETP
+539 
-550 VPPSTE
+550 
-556 GEVLPE
+556 
-562 EPTAPVAPSEP
+562 
-573 VTEQPEAPVPP
+573 
-584 ATEAEVLP
+584 
-592 EEPTEPVVP
+592 
-601 SSPVTEEPEIP
+601 
-612 VTPAPP
+612 
-618 STEGE
+618 
-623 VLPEEPTDPVVPSA
+623 
-637 PVTEEPETPVTPAP
+637 
-651 PSTEGEVLPEEPTD
+651 D

-698 DSVVPSAPVTEESET
+698 DSVVPSAPVTEEPET

-739 PVTEQPE
+739 PATE

-751 VPPSTEDEV
+751 VPPSTEGEV
-760 QPAEPTDP
+760 L
-768 VVPSAPVTEEP
+768 
-779 KVPETPVSPTV
+779 
-790 EDEVQPAE
+790 
-798 PTDSV
+798 
-803 VPSAPVTEEPKV
+803 
-815 PETPVSPTVKDEV
+815 
-828 QPEEPT
+828 PEEPT
-834 APVVPS
+834 APVVPI
-840 SPVTEEP
+840 SPAT
-847 KVPETPVSPTVEDE
+847 
-861 VQPEEPTAPV
+861 
-871 VPSSPVTEEP
+871 
-881 EVPVTPVPPSTE
+881 
-893 DEVQPEEPTAPVV
+893 
-906 PSEPVTEQP
+906 
-915 EEPETPV
+915 
-922 PPSTEVE
+922 
-929 VQPEEPTAPVVP
+929 
-941 SSPVTEQPEEPETPV
+941 EEPETPV

-970 DPVVPSAPV
+970 APVVPSSPSEPI
-979 TEEPEEPIKTKP
+979 TEQPEEPIKTKP
-991 ELVLSILK
+991 ELDLSILK
-999 DNVDDKSVEL
+999 ENVDDKSVEL

-1021 KAMVSLY
+1021 KVLVSLY

-1041 QEELYKVQF
+1041 KEELYKVQF

-1068 LGSDDA
+1068 LGSDDV

-1115 SNLPTSVENYLVK
+1115 TSTPISSENYLVK
-1128 IATVNNKEIYLPV
+1128 ISTVNNKEIYLPV
-1141 DNFENDVNGIKVSIL
+1141 DNFENDVNGIKVSII

-1171 DHHTFT
+1171 EHHTFT

-1220 DTYITKEFT
+1220 DTYVTKEFT

-1236 EQKAYSI
+1236 DHKTYSI
-1243 LQLDRPLFST
+1243 LQLDKPLFST

-1282 SDKSTINK
+1282 SDKSTIDK

-1317 NSIVNVNLSNTAS
+1317 NSIVNVNLNNTAS
-1330 HETYHIGGV
+1330 HETYYMGGV

-1346 TIDKVRVNVAI
+1346 IIDKVRATVAI

-1363 GRGQKIGGITAEMIM
+1363 GRGQGIGGIVANAQGAVIK
-1378 ATQQPIMTNVYVTGK
+1378 NSYVTGN
-1393 IEASAPADTGGVVGL
+1393 IQATAPADTGGVVGT
-1408 ARMSFL
+1408 ARMSVL
-1414 NNIATGTSVTNGGII
+1414 NNIATGVSVTNGGII
-1429 ASGQTQSATV
+1429 ASAQ
-1439 WSSISNLY
+1439 NLYTTYGSMPTNIY
-1447 SVEGHATG
+1447 SVEGHAAG

-1470 VLEKIKTWGIP
+1470 VLEKIKAWGIP
-1481 TTPTMT
+1481 TTPTT
-1487 GQENSDSQSNSAQ
+1487 TEQENSDSQSNSVH
-1500 TIDYNQVQNAQ
+1500 TIDYNLVQNAQ
-1511 AKRRTAYENTAK
+1511 AERRTAYENTAK

-1607 DQLLYTPEQLLSLE
+1607 EQLLYTPEQLLSLE
-1621 TSLIDELVTAFSQVD
+1621 TSLIDDLVQEFSQVE
-1636 LYSQEMADILHIQTA
+1636 LYSEKMAEVLHIQTA

-1676 IKGLLAN
+1676 IKSLLAN

-1732 VLHHADFYKR
+1732 VLHHADFYNR
-1742 QLDTLGWLKS
+1742 QLDTLEWLKS

-1760 DDQFYVSQ
+1760 TDQYYVSQ
-1768 NGYEDM
+1768 QGYEDM

-1892 ALKKTNPEQYYQA
+1892 ALKKTNPEQYYQE

-1925 DMWYQMADSNLRDK
+1925 DMWYQIADSHLRDK

-1966 RWAGKYDQEYRYVQE
+1966 RWADKYDQEYRYVQE
-1981 LAGALNEWHRKSTDS
+1981 LAGALNEWHRKSNDS

-2022 HELIH
+2022 HELVH
-2027 NYDETIMLDGHK
+2027 NYDETIMLDGYK

-2114 ATKGKEAYPYF
+2114 AAKGKEAYPYF
-2125 FNKIELVPATEAH
+2125 FNKIELVPATEAP
-2138 TNQIPG
+2138 TNQSLI
-2144 YQNTH
+2144 YQNAH
-2149 DRIRKLSDVELAN
+2149 DRIRKLSDEELAN
-2162 LNISTINDAI
+2162 LNIATINDAI

-2211 DQGTVGGLQFRKT
+2211 NSGTVGGLQFRKT

-2259 QFIFEKIFADQYA
+2259 QFIFEKIFANQYA

-2341 AILKAYVKLTDSFSS
+2341 AILKAYVGLTDSFTS
-2356 SIFGE
+2356 SIFTE

>member
-21 SVIIGMTAALF
+21 SVIIGMTVALF
-32 FVPNLAIKAELTTL
+32 FVPNLAIKAELTAL

-202 IDEQGSSSELIL
+202 IGEQGSSSELIL

-227 APIVDDIIPE
+227 TPIVDDIIPE
-237 EPTVP
+237 EPTAP
-242 VAPSE
+242 VVPSE
-247 PITEQPEA
+247 PITEQPEVPVTP
-255 SVPPATEDEV
+255 VPPSTEVEV
-265 QPEEPT
+265 LPEEPT

-277 SPVTD
+277 SPVTEQPEEPETPVPPSTED
-282 EPEAPVPPST
+282 EVQPEEPTAPVAPSAPVTEEPKVPETPVSPTVEDEVQPEEPTDPVVPSSPVTEQPEQPEAPVPPST
-292 EDEVQPEEPTAPVAP
+292 EVEVQPEEPTDPVVPSAPVTEQPEEPETPVSPSTEAEVQPEEPTAPVAP

-326 VLPEEPTAPVV
+326 VQPEEPTAPVV
-337 PSAPVT
+337 PSEPVTEQPEAPETPVPPATEAEVQPEEPTAPVVPSNPVTEEPEVPETPVSPTVEDEVQPEEPTAPVAPSEPIT

-367 APVVPSEP
+367 
-375 ITEQPEAPVP
+375 
-385 PATEDE
+385 
-391 VLPEEPT
+391 
-398 APVVP
+398 
-403 SAPVTE
+403 
-409 EPEVPVTPVPP
+409 
-420 STEGEVLP
+420 
-428 EEPTVPVA
+428 
-436 PSEPVTEQP
+436 
-445 EAPVPPATEA
+445 
-455 EVLPE
+455 
-460 EPTVPVAPSEPITE
+460 
-474 QPEAPVTP
+474 
-482 VPPSTEVEVQPEEP
+482 
-496 TVPVVPS
+496 
-503 EPVTEQPEEPEAP
+503 
-516 VPPSTESEVQP
+516 
-527 EEPIEPVVPSSP
+527 
-539 VTEQPEEPETP
+539 
-550 VPPSTE
+550 
-556 GEVLPE
+556 
-562 EPTAPVAPSEP
+562 
-573 VTEQPEAPVPP
+573 
-584 ATEAEVLP
+584 
-592 EEPTEPVVP
+592 
-601 SSPVTEEPEIP
+601 
-612 VTPAPP
+612 
-618 STEGE
+618 
-623 VLPEEPTDPVVPSA
+623 
-637 PVTEEPETPVTPAP
+637 
-651 PSTEGEVLPEEPTD
+651 
-665 PVVPSAP
+665 
-672 VTEEPETPVTPA
+672 
-684 PPSTEGEVLPEEPT
+684 
-698 DSVVPSAPVTEESET
+698 
-713 PVTPAPPSTEGEVL
+713 
-727 PEEPTDPVVPSS
+727 DPVVPSS
-739 PVTEQPE
+739 PVMEQP
-746 EPETP
+746 
-751 VPPSTEDEV
+751 V
-760 QPAEPTDP
+760 A
-768 VVPSAPVTEEP
+768 
-779 KVPETPVSPTV
+779 
-790 EDEVQPAE
+790 
-798 PTDSV
+798 
-803 VPSAPVTEEPKV
+803 
-815 PETPVSPTVKDEV
+815 
-828 QPEEPT
+828 
-834 APVVPS
+834 
-840 SPVTEEP
+840 
-847 KVPETPVSPTVEDE
+847 
-861 VQPEEPTAPV
+861 
-871 VPSSPVTEEP
+871 
-881 EVPVTPVPPSTE
+881 PVTPVPPSTE

-906 PSEPVTEQP
+906 PSNPVT
-915 EEPETPV
+915 
-922 PPSTEVE
+922 
-929 VQPEEPTAPVVP
+929 
-941 SSPVTEQPEEPETPV
+941 
-956 PPSTEDEVLPEEPT
+956 D
-970 DPVVPSAPV
+970 
-979 TEEPEEPIKTKP
+979 EPEEPIKTKP
-991 ELVLSILK
+991 KLVLSILK
-999 DNVDDKSVEL
+999 ENVDDKTVEL

-1021 KAMVSLY
+1021 KVLVSLY

-1068 LGSDDA
+1068 LGSNDV
-1074 EEELGTEKFELENKL
+1074 EEELRTEKFELENKL

-1115 SNLPTSVENYLVK
+1115 TSAPISSENYLVK
-1128 IATVNNKEIYLPV
+1128 ISTVNNKDIYLPV
-1141 DNFENDVNGIKVSIL
+1141 DNFENDVNGIKVSII

-1171 DHHTFT
+1171 EHHTFT

-1236 EQKAYSI
+1236 DHKTYSI
-1243 LQLDRPLFST
+1243 LQLDKPLFST
-1253 LKNARVENISLKDVA
+1253 LKNARVENISLKNVA
-1268 ISNDQTEVAALAKK
+1268 ISIDQTEVAALAKK
-1282 SDKSTINK
+1282 SDKSTIDK

-1297 TAKQNIAGIVY
+1297 TAKQNIAGLVY
-1308 NATNGTTIS
+1308 EATNGTTIS

-1346 TIDKVRVNVAI
+1346 TIDKVRATVAI

-1363 GRGQKIGGITAEMIM
+1363 GRGQKIGGVTAEMIVS
-1378 ATQQPIMTNVYVTGK
+1378 TQQPIMTNVYVTGK

-1414 NNIATGTSVTNGGII
+1414 NNIATGVSVTNGGII
-1429 ASGQTQSATV
+1429 ASAQNAYATV
-1439 WSSISNLY
+1439 LSTISNLY
-1447 SVEGHATG
+1447 SVEGHAAG

-1583 TSEVLPLVFKG
+1583 TSEIIPLVYKG

-1607 DQLLYTPEQLLSLE
+1607 EQLLYTPEQLLSLE
-1621 TSLIDELVTAFSQVD
+1621 TSLIDELVTAFYQVD
-1636 LYSQEMADILHIQTA
+1636 LYSQEMADILHIQTT
-1651 DKHAKLKDLYLDE
+1651 DKNAKLKDLYLDE

-1732 VLHHADFYKR
+1732 VLHHADFYNR

-1892 ALKKTNPEQYYQA
+1892 ALKKTNPEQYYQE

-1966 RWAGKYDQEYRYVQE
+1966 RWADKYDQEYRYVQE
-1981 LAGALNEWHRKSTDS
+1981 LAGALNEWHRKSNDS

-2022 HELIH
+2022 HELVH
-2027 NYDETIMLDGHK
+2027 NYDETIMLDGYK

-2066 FNFMNEHS
+2066 FNFMNEYS

-2211 DQGTVGGLQFRKT
+2211 NSGTVGGLQFRKT

-2259 QFIFEKIFADQYA
+2259 QFIFEKIFANQYA
-2272 DYTSFKKAMYKERWD
+2272 DYTSFKKAMYKERLD
-2287 KKDRLKAITISF
+2287 KKNSMKAISF
-2299 NGQTETI
+2299 IYNGRTETI
-2306 DNIETL
+2306 ENYDTL
-2312 SRLMAEAVDKDY
+2312 KRLMQDAVNKDY
-2324 QAAKNKQAG
+2324 QAAQNGQIE

>member
-32 FVPNLAIKAELTTL
+32 FVPNLAIKAELTAL

-159 KQFTLSIGEALPQ
+159 KQFSLAIGEALPQ

-202 IDEQGSSSELIL
+202 IGEQGSSSELIL

-237 EPTVP
+237 EPTAP

-247 PITEQPEA
+247 PITEQPVA
-255 SVPPATEDEV
+255 PVPPATEDEV
-265 QPEEPT
+265 LTEEST
-271 APVVPS
+271 DPVVPS
-277 SPVTD
+277 EPITD

-292 EDEVQPEEPTAPVAP
+292 EDEVLTEESTDPVAP

-319 PPATEDE
+319 PPSTESE
-326 VLPEEPTAPVV
+326 VLPEEPTEPVG

-343 EEPEVPVTPVPP
+343 EEPEEPETPVPP
-355 STEDEVQPEEPT
+355 STESEVQPEEPTEPVAPSEPITEQPVAPVPPATEDEVQPEEPT
-367 APVVPSEP
+367 DPVAPSAPV
-375 ITEQPEAPVP
+375 TEEPEAPVTSVP

-398 APVVP
+398 APVAPSSPATEEPETPVTPAPPSTEGEVLLEEPTDPVIPSAPVTEESETPVTPAPPSTEGEVLPEEPTDPVIPSAPVTEESETPVTPAPPSTEGEVLPEEPTDPVVP

-409 EPEVPVTPVPP
+409 QPEEPEAPVPPSTEVEVQPEEPIEPVVPSSPVTEQPEEPETPVPP

-460 EPTVPVAPSEPITE
+460 EPT
-474 QPEAPVTP
+474 
-482 VPPSTEVEVQPEEP
+482 
-496 TVPVVPS
+496 
-503 EPVTEQPEEPEAP
+503 
-516 VPPSTESEVQP
+516 
-527 EEPIEPVVPSSP
+527 EPVVPSSP
-539 VTEQPEEPETP
+539 VTEQPEEP
-550 VPPSTE
+550 
-556 GEVLPE
+556 
-562 EPTAPVAPSEP
+562 
-573 VTEQPEAPVPP
+573 
-584 ATEAEVLP
+584 
-592 EEPTEPVVP
+592 
-601 SSPVTEEPEIP
+601 
-612 VTPAPP
+612 
-618 STEGE
+618 
-623 VLPEEPTDPVVPSA
+623 
-637 PVTEEPETPVTPAP
+637 
-651 PSTEGEVLPEEPTD
+651 
-665 PVVPSAP
+665 
-672 VTEEPETPVTPA
+672 
-684 PPSTEGEVLPEEPT
+684 
-698 DSVVPSAPVTEESET
+698 
-713 PVTPAPPSTEGEVL
+713 
-727 PEEPTDPVVPSS
+727 
-739 PVTEQPE
+739 
-746 EPETP
+746 
-751 VPPSTEDEV
+751 
-760 QPAEPTDP
+760 
-768 VVPSAPVTEEP
+768 
-779 KVPETPVSPTV
+779 
-790 EDEVQPAE
+790 
-798 PTDSV
+798 
-803 VPSAPVTEEPKV
+803 
-815 PETPVSPTVKDEV
+815 
-828 QPEEPT
+828 
-834 APVVPS
+834 
-840 SPVTEEP
+840 
-847 KVPETPVSPTVEDE
+847 
-861 VQPEEPTAPV
+861 
-871 VPSSPVTEEP
+871 
-881 EVPVTPVPPSTE
+881 
-893 DEVQPEEPTAPVV
+893 
-906 PSEPVTEQP
+906 
-915 EEPETPV
+915 
-922 PPSTEVE
+922 
-929 VQPEEPTAPVVP
+929 
-941 SSPVTEQPEEPETPV
+941 
-956 PPSTEDEVLPEEPT
+956 
-970 DPVVPSAPV
+970 
-979 TEEPEEPIKTKP
+979 IKTKP
-991 ELVLSILK
+991 KLVLSILK
-999 DNVDDKSVEL
+999 ENVDDKSVEL

-1068 LGSDDA
+1068 LGSDDV
-1074 EEELGTEKFELENKL
+1074 EEELGTEKFELKNKL

-1115 SNLPTSVENYLVK
+1115 TSAPISSENYLVK
-1128 IATVNNKEIYLPV
+1128 ISTVNNKEIYLPV
-1141 DNFENDVNGIKVSIL
+1141 DNFENDVNGIKVSII
-1156 HPKLVKFNQNNSSFD
+1156 HPKLVKFDQNNSNFD
-1171 DHHTFT
+1171 EHHTFT

-1236 EQKAYSI
+1236 GQKAYSI

-1253 LKNARVENISLKDVA
+1253 LKNARVENISLKDVS
-1268 ISNDQTEVAALAKK
+1268 IKNDQTAVAALAKK
-1282 SDKSTINK
+1282 ADKATIDK
-1290 VSVSGNI
+1290 VTVSGNI
-1297 TAKQNIAGIVY
+1297 TAKQNIAGLVY
-1308 NATNGTTIS
+1308 EATNGTSIS

-1346 TIDKVRVNVAI
+1346 TIDKVRATVAI

-1363 GRGQKIGGITAEMIM
+1363 GRGQGIGGIVANAQGAVIK
-1378 ATQQPIMTNVYVTGK
+1378 NSYVTGN
-1393 IEASAPADTGGVVGL
+1393 IHATETADTGGVVGL
-1408 ARMSFL
+1408 ARMSVL
-1414 NNIATGTSVTNGGII
+1414 NNIVTGASVTNGGII
-1429 ASGQTQSATV
+1429 ASGQNAYATV
-1439 WSSISNLY
+1439 GSTISNLY
-1447 SVEGHATG
+1447 SVEGHAAG

-1511 AKRRTAYENTAK
+1511 AKRRTAYENTSK

-1583 TSEVLPLVFKG
+1583 TSEVLPLVYKG
-1594 EYGNTKVVEYRLG
+1594 EYGNTKVVEYHLG
-1607 DQLLYTPEQLLSLE
+1607 EQLLYTPEQLLSLE
-1621 TSLIDELVTAFSQVD
+1621 TSLIDELVQEFSQVE
-1636 LYSQEMADILHIQTA
+1636 LYSEKMAEVLHIKTA

-1722 KYGDTNIKNI
+1722 KYGDTNIKNV
-1732 VLHHADFYKR
+1732 VLHHADFYNR
-1742 QLDTLGWLKS
+1742 QLDTLEWLKS

-1760 DDQFYVSQ
+1760 TDQYYVSQ
-1768 NGYEDM
+1768 QGYEDM

-1780 LANNAAIHKER
+1780 LANNAEIHKER

-1925 DMWYQMADSNLRDK
+1925 DMWYQMADSHLRDK

-1981 LAGALNEWHRKSTDS
+1981 LAGALNEWHSKSTDS
-1996 AFSDTVT
+1996 AFSDTIT

-2022 HELIH
+2022 HELVH
-2027 NYDETIMLDGHK
+2027 NYDETIMLDGYK

-2211 DQGTVGGLQFRKT
+2211 NSGTVGGLQFRKT

-2324 QAAKNKQAG
+2324 QATKNKQAG

>member
-1 MFWKEKQNKFS
+1 
-12 IRKFNRGVA
+12 
-21 SVIIGMTAALF
+21 
-32 FVPNLAIKAELTTL
+32 
-46 AHTNVAREQISYKYV
+46 
-61 LYSELTSDEKAR
+61 
-73 IQATIPARQV
+73 
-83 GDTHTYYM
+83 
-91 VYRPK
+91 
-96 TNLPQTGDIPTFTS
+96 
-110 SLVGLGLLIIGLSLT
+110 
-125 KDRKKRIVRSL
+125 
-136 IILTATGSL
+136 
-145 SVAAIS
+145 
-151 TGSLSGFD
+151 
-159 KQFTLSIGEALPQ
+159 
-172 AVISIDQHEFVGY
+172 
-185 ILEGH
+185 
-190 VNSEAITVSEAI
+190 
-202 IDEQGSSSELIL
+202 
-214 PNILV
+214 
-219 EGISKHSE
+219 
-227 APIVDDIIPE
+227 
-237 EPTVP
+237 
-242 VAPSE
+242 
-247 PITEQPEA
+247 
-255 SVPPATEDEV
+255 
-265 QPEEPT
+265 
-271 APVVPS
+271 PS

-292 EDEVQPEEPTAPVAP
+292 EDEVLPEEPTAPVAP
-307 SEPITEQPEAPV
+307 S
-319 PPATEDE
+319 
-326 VLPEEPTAPVV
+326 
-337 PSAPVT
+337 APVT
-343 EEPEVPVTPVPP
+343 EE
-355 STEDEVQPEEPT
+355 
-367 APVVPSEP
+367 
-375 ITEQPEAPVP
+375 
-385 PATEDE
+385 
-391 VLPEEPT
+391 
-398 APVVP
+398 
-403 SAPVTE
+403 
-409 EPEVPVTPVPP
+409 
-420 STEGEVLP
+420 
-428 EEPTVPVA
+428 
-436 PSEPVTEQP
+436 
-445 EAPVPPATEA
+445 
-455 EVLPE
+455 
-460 EPTVPVAPSEPITE
+460 
-474 QPEAPVTP
+474 PEAPVTP
-482 VPPSTEVEVQPEEP
+482 VPPATEVEVQPEEP
-496 TVPVVPS
+496 T
-503 EPVTEQPEEPEAP
+503 A
-516 VPPSTESEVQP
+516 
-527 EEPIEPVVPSSP
+527 PVVPSSP
-539 VTEQPEEPETP
+539 VTEQPEEPGT
-550 VPPSTE
+550 
-556 GEVLPE
+556 
-562 EPTAPVAPSEP
+562 
-573 VTEQPEAPVPP
+573 PVPP
-584 ATEAEVLP
+584 ATEDEVQ
-592 EEPTEPVVP
+592 
-601 SSPVTEEPEIP
+601 
-612 VTPAPP
+612 
-618 STEGE
+618 
-623 VLPEEPTDPVVPSA
+623 PEEPTDPVVPSA

-665 PVVPSAP
+665 PVGPSAP
-672 VTEEPETPVTPA
+672 VTEE
-684 PPSTEGEVLPEEPT
+684 
-698 DSVVPSAPVTEESET
+698 
-713 PVTPAPPSTEGEVL
+713 
-727 PEEPTDPVVPSS
+727 
-739 PVTEQPE
+739 PE

-751 VPPSTEDEV
+751 VPPSTESEV
-760 QPAEPTDP
+760 L
-768 VVPSAPVTEEP
+768 
-779 KVPETPVSPTV
+779 
-790 EDEVQPAE
+790 
-798 PTDSV
+798 
-803 VPSAPVTEEPKV
+803 
-815 PETPVSPTVKDEV
+815 
-828 QPEEPT
+828 PEEPT

-840 SPVTEEP
+840 S
-847 KVPETPVSPTVEDE
+847 
-861 VQPEEPTAPV
+861 
-871 VPSSPVTEEP
+871 
-881 EVPVTPVPPSTE
+881 
-893 DEVQPEEPTAPVV
+893 
-906 PSEPVTEQP
+906 
-915 EEPETPV
+915 
-922 PPSTEVE
+922 
-929 VQPEEPTAPVVP
+929 
-941 SSPVTEQPEEPETPV
+941 
-956 PPSTEDEVLPEEPT
+956 
-970 DPVVPSAPV
+970 PV

-999 DNVDDKSVEL
+999 ENVDDKTVEL

-1068 LGSDDA
+1068 LGSDDV

-1115 SNLPTSVENYLVK
+1115 TSTPISSENYLVK
-1128 IATVNNKEIYLPV
+1128 ISTVNNKEIYLPV
-1141 DNFENDVNGIKVSIL
+1141 DNFENDVNGIKVSII
-1156 HPKLVKFNQNNSSFD
+1156 HPKLVKFDQNNSNFD
-1171 DHHTFT
+1171 EHHTFT

-1282 SDKSTINK
+1282 SDKSTIDK

-1330 HETYHIGGV
+1330 HETYYMGGV

-1414 NNIATGTSVTNGGII
+1414 NNIATGASVTNGGII

-1447 SVEGHATG
+1447 SVEGHAAG

-1470 VLEKIKTWGIP
+1470 VLEKIKAWGIP
-1481 TTPTMT
+1481 TTPTTT
-1487 GQENSDSQSNSAQ
+1487 GQENSDSQSNSVQ

-1511 AKRRTAYENTAK
+1511 AKRRTAYENTSK

-1621 TSLIDELVTAFSQVD
+1621 TSLIDDLVQEFSRVE
-1636 LYSQEMADILHIQTA
+1636 LYSEKMAEVLHIQTA
-1651 DKHAKLKDLYLDE
+1651 DKQAKLKDLYLDE

-1732 VLHHADFYKR
+1732 VLHHADFYNR
-1742 QLDTLGWLKS
+1742 QLDTLDWLKS
-1752 FTDKITKD
+1752 FTNQIIKD
-1760 DDQFYVSQ
+1760 TDQYYVSQ
-1768 NGYEDM
+1768 QGYEDM

-1925 DMWYQMADSNLRDK
+1925 DMWYQMADSHLRDK

-1966 RWAGKYDQEYRYVQE
+1966 RWASKYDQEYRYVQE

-2099 FDVTYLLDAVEIEAI
+2099 FDVTYLLDAVEIQAI
-2114 ATKGKEAYPYF
+2114 AAKGKEAYPYF
-2125 FNKIELVPATEAH
+2125 FNKIELVPVNDAN
-2138 TNQIPG
+2138 TNQSLI
-2144 YQNTH
+2144 YQNAH
-2149 DRIRKLSDVELAN
+2149 DRIRKLRDDELDN
-2162 LNISTINDAI
+2162 LNIATINDAI
-2172 DHALVAKTS
+2172 DYALVAKS
-2181 LLPEQDYLRE
+2181 SFLLEQDYLRE

>member
-32 FVPNLAIKAELTTL
+32 FVPNLAIKAELTAL

-159 KQFTLSIGEALPQ
+159 KQFSLAIGEALPQ

-202 IDEQGSSSELIL
+202 IDEQGSLSELIL

-242 VAPSE
+242 V
-247 PITEQPEA
+247 
-255 SVPPATEDEV
+255 
-265 QPEEPT
+265 
-271 APVVPS
+271 VPS
-277 SPVTD
+277 N
-282 EPEAPVPPST
+282 
-292 EDEVQPEEPTAPVAP
+292 
-307 SEPITEQPEAPV
+307 
-319 PPATEDE
+319 
-326 VLPEEPTAPVV
+326 
-337 PSAPVT
+337 
-343 EEPEVPVTPVPP
+343 
-355 STEDEVQPEEPT
+355 
-367 APVVPSEP
+367 
-375 ITEQPEAPVP
+375 
-385 PATEDE
+385 
-391 VLPEEPT
+391 
-398 APVVP
+398 
-403 SAPVTE
+403 
-409 EPEVPVTPVPP
+409 
-420 STEGEVLP
+420 
-428 EEPTVPVA
+428 
-436 PSEPVTEQP
+436 
-445 EAPVPPATEA
+445 
-455 EVLPE
+455 
-460 EPTVPVAPSEPITE
+460 
-474 QPEAPVTP
+474 
-482 VPPSTEVEVQPEEP
+482 
-496 TVPVVPS
+496 
-503 EPVTEQPEEPEAP
+503 
-516 VPPSTESEVQP
+516 
-527 EEPIEPVVPSSP
+527 
-539 VTEQPEEPETP
+539 
-550 VPPSTE
+550 
-556 GEVLPE
+556 
-562 EPTAPVAPSEP
+562 
-573 VTEQPEAPVPP
+573 
-584 ATEAEVLP
+584 
-592 EEPTEPVVP
+592 
-601 SSPVTEEPEIP
+601 
-612 VTPAPP
+612 
-618 STEGE
+618 
-623 VLPEEPTDPVVPSA
+623 
-637 PVTEEPETPVTPAP
+637 
-651 PSTEGEVLPEEPTD
+651 
-665 PVVPSAP
+665 
-672 VTEEPETPVTPA
+672 
-684 PPSTEGEVLPEEPT
+684 
-698 DSVVPSAPVTEESET
+698 
-713 PVTPAPPSTEGEVL
+713 
-727 PEEPTDPVVPSS
+727 

-760 QPAEPTDP
+760 QP
-768 VVPSAPVTEEP
+768 
-779 KVPETPVSPTV
+779 
-790 EDEVQPAE
+790 
-798 PTDSV
+798 
-803 VPSAPVTEEPKV
+803 
-815 PETPVSPTVKDEV
+815 
-828 QPEEPT
+828 EEPT
-834 APVVPS
+834 A
-840 SPVTEEP
+840 
-847 KVPETPVSPTVEDE
+847 
-861 VQPEEPTAPV
+861 
-871 VPSSPVTEEP
+871 
-881 EVPVTPVPPSTE
+881 
-893 DEVQPEEPTAPVV
+893 
-906 PSEPVTEQP
+906 
-915 EEPETPV
+915 
-922 PPSTEVE
+922 
-929 VQPEEPTAPVVP
+929 
-941 SSPVTEQPEEPETPV
+941 
-956 PPSTEDEVLPEEPT
+956 
-970 DPVVPSAPV
+970 PVVPSAPV

-999 DNVDDKSVEL
+999 ENVDDKSVEL

-1021 KAMVSLY
+1021 KVLVSLY
-1028 KGDELVTEKEILT
+1028 KGDELVTEIAIQAKD
-1041 QEELYKVQF
+1041 ELDKVRF
-1050 ANLLLN
+1050 TELLLN
-1056 TEYKVKTRFAYN
+1056 TEYTVKTRFTYN
-1068 LGSDDA
+1068 LGNEDV
-1074 EEELGTEKFELENKL
+1074 EEDLPTEKIELENKL

-1141 DNFENDVNGIKVSIL
+1141 DNFENDVNGIKVSII

-1171 DHHTFT
+1171 EHHTFT

-1236 EQKAYSI
+1236 DHKTYSI

-1253 LKNARVENISLKDVA
+1253 LKNARVENISLKDVS
-1268 ISNDQTEVAALAKK
+1268 IKNNQTAVAALAKK
-1282 SDKSTINK
+1282 ADKATIDK
-1290 VSVSGNI
+1290 VTVSGNI
-1297 TAKQNIAGIVY
+1297 TAKQNIAGLVY
-1308 NATNGTTIS
+1308 EATNGTSIS
-1317 NSIVNVNLSNTAS
+1317 NSIIDVSLGNTAS
-1330 HETYHIGGV
+1330 YETYYMGGV

-1363 GRGQKIGGITAEMIM
+1363 GRGQKIGGVTADMILSMITNA
-1378 ATQQPIMTNVYVTGK
+1378 YVTGN
-1393 IEASAPADTGGVVGL
+1393 IQATAPADTGGVVGT
-1408 ARMSFL
+1408 ARMSVL
-1414 NNIATGTSVTNGGII
+1414 NNIVTGASVTNGGII
-1429 ASGQTQSATV
+1429 ASGQNAYATV
-1439 WSSISNLY
+1439 GSTISNLY
-1447 SVEGHATG
+1447 SVEGHAAG

-1470 VLEKIKTWGIP
+1470 VLEKIKAWGIP
-1481 TTPTMT
+1481 TTPTTT
-1487 GQENSDSQSNSAQ
+1487 GQENSDSQSNSVQ

-1511 AKRRTAYENTAK
+1511 AKRRTAYENTSK

-1607 DQLLYTPEQLLSLE
+1607 EQLLYTPEQLLSLE
-1621 TSLIDELVTAFSQVD
+1621 TSLIDDLVQEFSQVE
-1636 LYSQEMADILHIQTA
+1636 LYSEKMAEVLHIKTA

-1664 SFAEVKDNLEVH
+1664 SFAEVKANLEEH

-1683 RQVVDTTSKAVRDV
+1683 RLVVDTTSKAIRDV

-1722 KYGDTNIKNI
+1722 KYGDINIKNI

-1742 QLDTLGWLKS
+1742 QLDTLGWLRS
-1752 FTDKITKD
+1752 FTDKLTKH

-1768 NGYEDM
+1768 KGYEDM

-1798 LGTVRDFLEYN
+1798 FGTVRDFLEYN

-1925 DMWYQMADSNLRDK
+1925 DMWYQMADSHLRDK

-1966 RWAGKYDQEYRYVQE
+1966 RWADKYDQEYRYVQE
-1981 LAGALNEWHRKSTDS
+1981 LAGALNEWHRKSNDS

-2022 HELIH
+2022 HELVH

-2211 DQGTVGGLQFRKT
+2211 NSGTVGGLQFRKT

-2259 QFIFEKIFADQYA
+2259 QFIFEKIFANQYA

-2324 QAAKNKQAG
+2324 QAAQNGQIG

>member
-32 FVPNLAIKAELTTL
+32 FVPNLAIKAELTAL

-159 KQFTLSIGEALPQ
+159 KQFSLAIGEALPQ

-227 APIVDDIIPE
+227 A
-237 EPTVP
+237 
-242 VAPSE
+242 
-247 PITEQPEA
+247 
-255 SVPPATEDEV
+255 
-265 QPEEPT
+265 
-271 APVVPS
+271 
-277 SPVTD
+277 
-282 EPEAPVPPST
+282 
-292 EDEVQPEEPTAPVAP
+292 
-307 SEPITEQPEAPV
+307 
-319 PPATEDE
+319 
-326 VLPEEPTAPVV
+326 
-337 PSAPVT
+337 
-343 EEPEVPVTPVPP
+343 
-355 STEDEVQPEEPT
+355 
-367 APVVPSEP
+367 
-375 ITEQPEAPVP
+375 
-385 PATEDE
+385 
-391 VLPEEPT
+391 
-398 APVVP
+398 
-403 SAPVTE
+403 
-409 EPEVPVTPVPP
+409 
-420 STEGEVLP
+420 
-428 EEPTVPVA
+428 
-436 PSEPVTEQP
+436 
-445 EAPVPPATEA
+445 
-455 EVLPE
+455 
-460 EPTVPVAPSEPITE
+460 
-474 QPEAPVTP
+474 
-482 VPPSTEVEVQPEEP
+482 
-496 TVPVVPS
+496 
-503 EPVTEQPEEPEAP
+503 
-516 VPPSTESEVQP
+516 
-527 EEPIEPVVPSSP
+527 
-539 VTEQPEEPETP
+539 
-550 VPPSTE
+550 
-556 GEVLPE
+556 
-562 EPTAPVAPSEP
+562 
-573 VTEQPEAPVPP
+573 
-584 ATEAEVLP
+584 
-592 EEPTEPVVP
+592 
-601 SSPVTEEPEIP
+601 P

-698 DSVVPSAPVTEESET
+698 DSVVPSEPVT
-713 PVTPAPPSTEGEVL
+713 
-727 PEEPTDPVVPSS
+727 D
-739 PVTEQPE
+739 
-746 EPETP
+746 
-751 VPPSTEDEV
+751 
-760 QPAEPTDP
+760 
-768 VVPSAPVTEEP
+768 EP

-790 EDEVQPAE
+790 EDEVQPEE
-798 PTDSV
+798 PKAPV
-803 VPSAPVTEEPKV
+803 VPSNPVTDEPEAPVPPSTEA
-815 PETPVSPTVKDEV
+815 EV

-840 SPVTEEP
+840 EPITEQPEAPVPPATEDEVLPEEPTAPVAPSSPVTEQPEEPETPIPPSTEDVVQPEEPTAPVVPSTPVTEQPEEPKTPVPPSTEAEVLPAEPTDPVAPSAPVTEEP
-847 KVPETPVSPTVEDE
+847 EAPVPPSTESE

-893 DEVQPEEPTAPVV
+893 DDIIPEEPTAPVA
-906 PSEPVTEQP
+906 PSSPVTEQP
-915 EEPETPV
+915 EEPETPVPPSTEDEVQPEEPTEPVVPSSPVTEQPVAPVTPV

-941 SSPVTEQPEEPETPV
+941 SSPVTEQPEEP
-956 PPSTEDEVLPEEPT
+956 
-970 DPVVPSAPV
+970 
-979 TEEPEEPIKTKP
+979 IKTKP
-991 ELVLSILK
+991 KLVLSILK
-999 DNVDDKSVEL
+999 ENVDDKTVEL

-1021 KAMVSLY
+1021 KVLVSLY

-1041 QEELYKVQF
+1041 QEELYKVRF

-1068 LGSDDA
+1068 LGSDDV

-1115 SNLPTSVENYLVK
+1115 TSAPISSENYLVK
-1128 IATVNNKEIYLPV
+1128 ISTVNNKDIYLPV
-1141 DNFENDVNGIKVSIL
+1141 DNFENDVNGIKVSII

-1171 DHHTFT
+1171 EHYTFT

-1236 EQKAYSI
+1236 DHKTYSI
-1243 LQLDRPLFST
+1243 LQLDKPLFST

-1282 SDKSTINK
+1282 SDKSTIDK

-1330 HETYHIGGV
+1330 HETYHLGGV

-1363 GRGQKIGGITAEMIM
+1363 GRGQKIGGVTAEMIM
-1378 ATQQPIMTNVYVTGK
+1378 LTQQSVMTNVYVTGK
-1393 IEASAPADTGGVVGL
+1393 VEASAPADTGGVVGL
-1408 ARMSFL
+1408 ARMSVL
-1414 NNIATGTSVTNGGII
+1414 NNIATGASVTNGGII
-1429 ASGQTQSATV
+1429 ASGQTQSATA

-1447 SVEGHATG
+1447 SVEGHAAG

-1470 VLEKIKTWGIP
+1470 VLEKITAWGIP
-1481 TTPTMT
+1481 TTPTTT
-1487 GQENSDSQSNSAQ
+1487 GQENSDSQSNSVQ

-1511 AKRRTAYENTAK
+1511 AERRTAYENTAK

-1621 TSLIDELVTAFSQVD
+1621 TSLIDDLVQEFSRVE
-1636 LYSQEMADILHIQTA
+1636 LYSEKMAEVLHIKTA

-1664 SFAEVKDNLEVH
+1664 SFAEVKANLEEH

-1683 RQVVDTTSKAVRDV
+1683 RLVVDTTSKAVRDV

-1732 VLHHADFYKR
+1732 VLHHADFYNR
-1742 QLDTLGWLKS
+1742 QLDTLEWLKS

-1760 DDQFYVSQ
+1760 TDQYYVSQ
-1768 NGYEDM
+1768 QGYEDM

-1780 LANNAAIHKER
+1780 LANNAEIHKER

-1925 DMWYQMADSNLRDK
+1925 DMWYQMADSHLRDK

-1966 RWAGKYDQEYRYVQE
+1966 RWADKYDQEYRYVQE
-1981 LAGALNEWHRKSTDS
+1981 LAGALNEWHRKSNDS

-2022 HELIH
+2022 HELVH
-2027 NYDETIMLDGHK
+2027 NYDETIMLDGYK

-2066 FNFMNEHS
+2066 FNFMNEYS

-2211 DQGTVGGLQFRKT
+2211 NSGTVGGLQFRKT

-2259 QFIFEKIFADQYA
+2259 QFIFEKIFANQYA

-2324 QAAKNKQAG
+2324 QAAQNGQIG

-2341 AILKAYVKLTDSFSS
+2341 SVLKAYVKLTDSFSS

>member
-32 FVPNLAIKAELTTL
+32 FVPNLAIKAELTAL

-159 KQFTLSIGEALPQ
+159 KQFSLAIGEALPQ

-202 IDEQGSSSELIL
+202 IGEQGSSSELIL

-237 EPTVP
+237 EPT
-242 VAPSE
+242 
-247 PITEQPEA
+247 
-255 SVPPATEDEV
+255 
-265 QPEEPT
+265 
-271 APVVPS
+271 
-277 SPVTD
+277 
-282 EPEAPVPPST
+282 
-292 EDEVQPEEPTAPVAP
+292 APVA
-307 SEPITEQPEAPV
+307 
-319 PPATEDE
+319 
-326 VLPEEPTAPVV
+326 
-337 PSAPVT
+337 
-343 EEPEVPVTPVPP
+343 
-355 STEDEVQPEEPT
+355 
-367 APVVPSEP
+367 
-375 ITEQPEAPVP
+375 
-385 PATEDE
+385 
-391 VLPEEPT
+391 
-398 APVVP
+398 
-403 SAPVTE
+403 
-409 EPEVPVTPVPP
+409 
-420 STEGEVLP
+420 
-428 EEPTVPVA
+428 
-436 PSEPVTEQP
+436 
-445 EAPVPPATEA
+445 
-455 EVLPE
+455 
-460 EPTVPVAPSEPITE
+460 
-474 QPEAPVTP
+474 
-482 VPPSTEVEVQPEEP
+482 
-496 TVPVVPS
+496 
-503 EPVTEQPEEPEAP
+503 
-516 VPPSTESEVQP
+516 
-527 EEPIEPVVPSSP
+527 PSSP

-556 GEVLPE
+556 DEV
-562 EPTAPVAPSEP
+562 
-573 VTEQPEAPVPP
+573 Q
-584 ATEAEVLP
+584 P

-601 SSPVTEEPEIP
+601 SSPVTEQPVAP
-612 VTPAPP
+612 VTPVPP
-618 STEGE
+618 STEVEVQPEEPTAPVVPSSPVTEQPVAPVPPSTEDE
-623 VLPEEPTDPVVPSA
+623 VLPEEPTA
-637 PVTEEPETPVTPAP
+637 
-651 PSTEGEVLPEEPTD
+651 
-665 PVVPSAP
+665 
-672 VTEEPETPVTPA
+672 
-684 PPSTEGEVLPEEPT
+684 
-698 DSVVPSAPVTEESET
+698 
-713 PVTPAPPSTEGEVL
+713 
-727 PEEPTDPVVPSS
+727 PVVPSS

-760 QPAEPTDP
+760 LPEEPTDP
-768 VVPSAPVTEEP
+768 VVPSAPVTEELE
-779 KVPETPVSPTV
+779 VPVTPVP
-790 EDEVQPAE
+790 
-798 PTDSV
+798 
-803 VPSAPVTEEPKV
+803 PSTE
-815 PETPVSPTVKDEV
+815 DEV

-834 APVVPS
+834 APVAPSNPVTEQPEELETPVPPATEDEVLPEEPTAPVVPS
-840 SPVTEEP
+840 EPITEEP

-893 DEVQPEEPTAPVV
+893 DEVQPEEPTAPVIPSAPVTEESETPVTPAPPSTEGEVLPEEPTEPVAPSEPITEQPVAPVPPATEDEVLTEESTDPVV
-906 PSEPVTEQP
+906 PSEPITDEPEAPVPPSTEDEVQPEEPTAPVAPSEPITEQPEAPVPPSTEDEVQPEEPTDPVGPSAPVTEEP

-922 PPSTEVE
+922 PPSTESE
-929 VQPEEPTAPVVP
+929 VQPEEPTEPVAP
-941 SSPVTEQPEEPETPV
+941 SSPVTEEPEVPVTPV
-956 PPSTEDEVLPEEPT
+956 PPATEDEVLPEEPT
-970 DPVVPSAPV
+970 DPVVPSSPV

-999 DNVDDKSVEL
+999 ENVDDKTVEL

-1068 LGSDDA
+1068 LGSDDV
-1074 EEELGTEKFELENKL
+1074 EEELRTEKFELENKL

-1115 SNLPTSVENYLVK
+1115 TSAPISSENYLVK
-1128 IATVNNKEIYLPV
+1128 ISTVNNKDIYLPV
-1141 DNFENDVNGIKVSIL
+1141 DNFENDVNGIKVSII

-1171 DHHTFT
+1171 EHHTFT

-1220 DTYITKEFT
+1220 DTYVTKEFT

-1236 EQKAYSI
+1236 GQKAYSI

-1253 LKNARVENISLKDVA
+1253 LKNARVENISLKDVS
-1268 ISNDQTEVAALAKK
+1268 IKNDQTAVAALAKK
-1282 SDKSTINK
+1282 ADKATIDK
-1290 VSVSGNI
+1290 VTVSGNI
-1297 TAKQNIAGIVY
+1297 TAKQNIAGLVY
-1308 NATNGTTIS
+1308 EATNGTSIS

-1346 TIDKVRVNVAI
+1346 TIDKVRATVAI

-1363 GRGQKIGGITAEMIM
+1363 GRGQGIGGIVANAQGAVIK
-1378 ATQQPIMTNVYVTGK
+1378 NSYVTGN
-1393 IEASAPADTGGVVGL
+1393 IHATETADTGGVVGL
-1408 ARMSFL
+1408 ARMSVL
-1414 NNIATGTSVTNGGII
+1414 NNIVTGASVTNGGII
-1429 ASGQTQSATV
+1429 ASGQNAYATV
-1439 WSSISNLY
+1439 GSTISNLY

-1470 VLEKIKTWGIP
+1470 VLEKIKAWGIP
-1481 TTPTMT
+1481 TTPTTT
-1487 GQENSDSQSNSAQ
+1487 GQENSDSQANSVQ

-1511 AKRRTAYENTAK
+1511 AKRRTAYENTSK

-1583 TSEVLPLVFKG
+1583 TSEVLPLVYKG
-1594 EYGNTKVVEYRLG
+1594 EYGNTKVVEYHLG
-1607 DQLLYTPEQLLSLE
+1607 EQLLYTPEQLLSLE
-1621 TSLIDELVTAFSQVD
+1621 TSLIDELVQEFSQVE
-1636 LYSQEMADILHIQTA
+1636 LYSEKMAEVLHIKTA

-1722 KYGDTNIKNI
+1722 KYGDTNIKNV
-1732 VLHHADFYKR
+1732 VLHHADFYNR
-1742 QLDTLGWLKS
+1742 QLDTLEWLKS

-1760 DDQFYVSQ
+1760 TDQYYVSQ
-1768 NGYEDM
+1768 QGYEDM

-1780 LANNAAIHKER
+1780 LANNAEIHKER

-1925 DMWYQMADSNLRDK
+1925 DMWYQIADSHLRDK

-2022 HELIH
+2022 HELVH
-2027 NYDETIMLDGHK
+2027 NYDETIMLDGYK

-2162 LNISTINDAI
+2162 LNIATINDAI
-2172 DHALVAKTS
+2172 DHALVAKSS

-2211 DQGTVGGLQFRKT
+2211 NSGTVGGLQFRKT

-2341 AILKAYVKLTDSFSS
+2341 AILKAYVGLTDSFTS
-2356 SIFGE
+2356 SIFTE

>member
-32 FVPNLAIKAELTTL
+32 FVPNLAIKAELTAL

-159 KQFTLSIGEALPQ
+159 KQFSLAIGEALPQ

-202 IDEQGSSSELIL
+202 IDEQGSSSELKL

-237 EPTVP
+237 EPTAPVVP
-242 VAPSE
+242 NAPV
-247 PITEQPEA
+247 TEQPEVEVLPEEPTDPVGPSA
-255 SVPPATEDEV
+255 PVTAELEVPVTPVPPSTEAEV

-292 EDEVQPEEPTAPVAP
+292 EDEVQPEEPTDPVAP

-326 VLPEEPTAPVV
+326 VL
-337 PSAPVT
+337 T
-343 EEPEVPVTPVPP
+343 EE
-355 STEDEVQPEEPT
+355 STD
-367 APVVPSEP
+367 PVVPSEP
-375 ITEQPEAPVP
+375 ITDEPEAPVP

-398 APVVP
+398 EPVVP
-403 SAPVTE
+403 SSPV
-409 EPEVPVTPVPP
+409 
-420 STEGEVLP
+420 
-428 EEPTVPVA
+428 
-436 PSEPVTEQP
+436 
-445 EAPVPPATEA
+445 
-455 EVLPE
+455 
-460 EPTVPVAPSEPITE
+460 TE

-482 VPPSTEVEVQPEEP
+482 VPPSTEVEV
-496 TVPVVPS
+496 
-503 EPVTEQPEEPEAP
+503 
-516 VPPSTESEVQP
+516 
-527 EEPIEPVVPSSP
+527 
-539 VTEQPEEPETP
+539 
-550 VPPSTE
+550 
-556 GEVLPE
+556 LPE

-573 VTEQPEAPVPP
+573 VT
-584 ATEAEVLP
+584 
-592 EEPTEPVVP
+592 
-601 SSPVTEEPEIP
+601 
-612 VTPAPP
+612 
-618 STEGE
+618 
-623 VLPEEPTDPVVPSA
+623 D
-637 PVTEEPETPVTPAP
+637 
-651 PSTEGEVLPEEPTD
+651 
-665 PVVPSAP
+665 
-672 VTEEPETPVTPA
+672 
-684 PPSTEGEVLPEEPT
+684 
-698 DSVVPSAPVTEESET
+698 
-713 PVTPAPPSTEGEVL
+713 
-727 PEEPTDPVVPSS
+727 
-739 PVTEQPE
+739 
-746 EPETP
+746 
-751 VPPSTEDEV
+751 
-760 QPAEPTDP
+760 
-768 VVPSAPVTEEP
+768 
-779 KVPETPVSPTV
+779 
-790 EDEVQPAE
+790 
-798 PTDSV
+798 
-803 VPSAPVTEEPKV
+803 
-815 PETPVSPTVKDEV
+815 
-828 QPEEPT
+828 
-834 APVVPS
+834 
-840 SPVTEEP
+840 EP

-871 VPSSPVTEEP
+871 VPSSPVTDEPEAPVPPSTEDEVLPEEPTAPVAPSAPVTEEP
-881 EVPVTPVPPSTE
+881 EAPVTPVPPSTE
-893 DEVQPEEPTAPVV
+893 DEVLPEEPTAPVAPSNPVTEQPEEPETPVPPATEDEVQPEEPTAPVVPNNPVTEEPEAPVPPATEAEVLPEEPTAPVV

-922 PPSTEVE
+922 PPATEDEVQPEEPTAPVAPSSPVTEQPEEPETPVPPATEDEVQPEEPTEPVVPSSPVTEQPVAPVTPVPPSTEAE
-929 VQPEEPTAPVVP
+929 VLPEEPTAPVVP
-941 SSPVTEQPEEPETPV
+941 SSPVTEQPEEP
-956 PPSTEDEVLPEEPT
+956 
-970 DPVVPSAPV
+970 
-979 TEEPEEPIKTKP
+979 IKTKP
-991 ELVLSILK
+991 KLVLSILK
-999 DNVDDKSVEL
+999 ENVDDKSVEL

-1041 QEELYKVQF
+1041 QEELYKVRF

-1068 LGSDDA
+1068 LGSDDV

-1115 SNLPTSVENYLVK
+1115 TSAPISSENYLVK
-1128 IATVNNKEIYLPV
+1128 ISTVNNKDIYLPV
-1141 DNFENDVNGIKVSIL
+1141 DNFENDVNGIKVSII

-1171 DHHTFT
+1171 EHHTFT

-1236 EQKAYSI
+1236 DHKTYSI
-1243 LQLDRPLFST
+1243 LQLDKPLFST
-1253 LKNARVENISLKDVA
+1253 LKNAKVENISLKDVA
-1268 ISNDQTEVAALAKK
+1268 IVNDQTAVAALAKK
-1282 SDKSTINK
+1282 ADKATIDK
-1290 VSVSGNI
+1290 VTVSGNI
-1297 TAKQNIAGIVY
+1297 TAKQNIAGLVY
-1308 NATNGTTIS
+1308 EATNGTTIS

-1330 HETYHIGGV
+1330 HEIYYMGGV

-1408 ARMSFL
+1408 ARMSVL
-1414 NNIATGTSVTNGGII
+1414 NNIATGASVTNGGII

-1447 SVEGHATG
+1447 SVEGHAAG

-1470 VLEKIKTWGIP
+1470 VLEKIKAWGIP
-1481 TTPTMT
+1481 TTPTT
-1487 GQENSDSQSNSAQ
+1487 TEQENSDSQSNSVH

-1511 AKRRTAYENTAK
+1511 AERRTAYENAAK

-1583 TSEVLPLVFKG
+1583 TSEVLPLVYKG

-1607 DQLLYTPEQLLSLE
+1607 EQLLYTPEQLLSLE
-1621 TSLIDELVTAFSQVD
+1621 TSLIDELVQEFSQVE
-1636 LYSQEMADILHIQTA
+1636 LYSEKMAEVLHIKTA

-1760 DDQFYVSQ
+1760 DDQFYVLQ

-1925 DMWYQMADSNLRDK
+1925 DMWYQMADSHLRDK

-1966 RWAGKYDQEYRYVQE
+1966 RWASKYDQEYRYVQE
-1981 LAGALNEWHRKSTDS
+1981 LAGALNEWHRKSNDS

-2022 HELIH
+2022 HELVH
-2027 NYDETIMLDGHK
+2027 NYDETIMLDGYK

-2074 PNTPHNVSSS
+2074 PNTPHNISSS

-2099 FDVTYLLDAVEIEAI
+2099 FDVTYLLDAVEIEVI

-2125 FNKIELVPATEAH
+2125 FNKIELVPATEAP
-2138 TNQIPG
+2138 TNQSPI
-2144 YQNTH
+2144 YQNAH
-2149 DRIRKLSDVELAN
+2149 DRIRKLSDEELAN
-2162 LNISTINDAI
+2162 LNIATINDAI
-2172 DHALVAKTS
+2172 DHALVAKS
-2181 LLPEQDYLRE
+2181 SFLLEQDYLRE

-2211 DQGTVGGLQFRKT
+2211 NSGTVGGLQFRKT

-2259 QFIFEKIFADQYA
+2259 QFIFEKLFADQYA
-2272 DYTSFKKAMYKERWD
+2272 DYTSFKKAMYKERLD
-2287 KKDRLKAITISF
+2287 KKNSMKAISF
-2299 NGQTETI
+2299 IYNGRTETI
-2306 DNIETL
+2306 ENYDTL
-2312 SRLMAEAVDKDY
+2312 KRLMQDAVNKDY
-2324 QAAKNKQAG
+2324 QAAQNGQIG
-2333 FNRQGLKD
+2333 FNRQQLKD

>member
-1 MFWKEKQNKFS
+1 
-12 IRKFNRGVA
+12 
-21 SVIIGMTAALF
+21 
-32 FVPNLAIKAELTTL
+32 
-46 AHTNVAREQISYKYV
+46 
-61 LYSELTSDEKAR
+61 
-73 IQATIPARQV
+73 
-83 GDTHTYYM
+83 
-91 VYRPK
+91 
-96 TNLPQTGDIPTFTS
+96 
-110 SLVGLGLLIIGLSLT
+110 
-125 KDRKKRIVRSL
+125 
-136 IILTATGSL
+136 
-145 SVAAIS
+145 
-151 TGSLSGFD
+151 
-159 KQFTLSIGEALPQ
+159 
-172 AVISIDQHEFVGY
+172 
-185 ILEGH
+185 
-190 VNSEAITVSEAI
+190 
-202 IDEQGSSSELIL
+202 
-214 PNILV
+214 
-219 EGISKHSE
+219 
-227 APIVDDIIPE
+227 E
-237 EPTVP
+237 EPTD
-242 VAPSE
+242 S
-247 PITEQPEA
+247 
-255 SVPPATEDEV
+255 
-265 QPEEPT
+265 
-271 APVVPS
+271 
-277 SPVTD
+277 
-282 EPEAPVPPST
+282 
-292 EDEVQPEEPTAPVAP
+292 
-307 SEPITEQPEAPV
+307 
-319 PPATEDE
+319 
-326 VLPEEPTAPVV
+326 VV

-343 EEPEVPVTPVPP
+343 EEPET
-355 STEDEVQPEEPT
+355 
-367 APVVPSEP
+367 
-375 ITEQPEAPVP
+375 
-385 PATEDE
+385 
-391 VLPEEPT
+391 
-398 APVVP
+398 
-403 SAPVTE
+403 
-409 EPEVPVTPVPP
+409 
-420 STEGEVLP
+420 
-428 EEPTVPVA
+428 
-436 PSEPVTEQP
+436 
-445 EAPVPPATEA
+445 
-455 EVLPE
+455 
-460 EPTVPVAPSEPITE
+460 
-474 QPEAPVTP
+474 
-482 VPPSTEVEVQPEEP
+482 
-496 TVPVVPS
+496 
-503 EPVTEQPEEPEAP
+503 
-516 VPPSTESEVQP
+516 
-527 EEPIEPVVPSSP
+527 
-539 VTEQPEEPETP
+539 
-550 VPPSTE
+550 
-556 GEVLPE
+556 
-562 EPTAPVAPSEP
+562 
-573 VTEQPEAPVPP
+573 
-584 ATEAEVLP
+584 
-592 EEPTEPVVP
+592 
-601 SSPVTEEPEIP
+601 P

-623 VLPEEPTDPVVPSA
+623 VLPEEPTAPVVPSA

-684 PPSTEGEVLPEEPT
+684 PPSTEDEVQPEEPTDPVVPSSPVTDEPEAPVPPSTEDEVLPEEPT
-698 DSVVPSAPVTEESET
+698 APVAPSEPITEQPEA
-713 PVTPAPPSTEGEVL
+713 PVPPATEDEVL

-739 PVTEQPE
+739 PVTD
-746 EPETP
+746 EPEAP
-751 VPPSTEDEV
+751 VPPSTE
-760 QPAEPTDP
+760 
-768 VVPSAPVTEEP
+768 S
-779 KVPETPVSPTV
+779 
-790 EDEVQPAE
+790 
-798 PTDSV
+798 
-803 VPSAPVTEEPKV
+803 
-815 PETPVSPTVKDEV
+815 EV

-840 SPVTEEP
+840 EPVTDEP

-871 VPSSPVTEEP
+871 VPSSPVTEQ
-881 EVPVTPVPPSTE
+881 PV
-893 DEVQPEEPTAPVV
+893 APV
-906 PSEPVTEQP
+906 
-915 EEPETPV
+915 TPV

-941 SSPVTEQPEEPETPV
+941 SSPVTEQPEEP
-956 PPSTEDEVLPEEPT
+956 
-970 DPVVPSAPV
+970 
-979 TEEPEEPIKTKP
+979 IKTKP

-999 DNVDDKSVEL
+999 ENVDDRTVEV
-1009 SYTLTDSDSTFV
+1009 SYTLIDNDSTFV

-1068 LGSDDA
+1068 LGSGDV
-1074 EEELGTEKFELENKL
+1074 EEELRTEKFELENKL
-1089 LELREYKSIEL
+1089 LELRDYKSIEL
-1100 YQVDEFGEKTRVTAL
+1100 YQVDERGEKIRVTAL
-1115 SNLPTSVENYLVK
+1115 SNLPTSTENYLVK
-1128 IATVNNKEIYLPV
+1128 IATVNNKDIYLPV
-1141 DNFENDVNGIKVSIL
+1141 DNFENDVNGIKVSII

-1171 DHHTFT
+1171 EDHTFT

-1198 NNNPSGTYYLAADM
+1198 NTNPSGTYYLAADM
-1212 VVDKEVST
+1212 VVDKMVST

-1236 EQKAYSI
+1236 DHKTYSI

-1253 LKNARVENISLKDVA
+1253 LKNAKVENISLKDVA
-1268 ISNDQTEVAALAKK
+1268 IVNDQTAVAALAKK
-1282 SDKSTINK
+1282 ADKATIDK
-1290 VSVSGNI
+1290 VTVSGNI
-1297 TAKQNIAGIVY
+1297 TAKQNIAGLVY
-1308 NATNGTTIS
+1308 EATNGTTIS

-1330 HETYHIGGV
+1330 HEIYYMGGV

-1363 GRGQKIGGITAEMIM
+1363 GRGQKIGGVTAEMMLSTI
-1378 ATQQPIMTNVYVTGK
+1378 TNAYVTGN
-1393 IEASAPADTGGVVGL
+1393 IQATAPADTGGVVGT
-1408 ARMSFL
+1408 ARMSVL
-1414 NNIATGTSVTNGGII
+1414 NNIVTGASVTNGGII
-1429 ASGQTQSATV
+1429 ASGQNAYATV
-1439 WSSISNLY
+1439 GSTISNLY
-1447 SVEGHATG
+1447 GVEGHATG

-1470 VLEKIKTWGIP
+1470 VLEKIKAWGIP
-1481 TTPTMT
+1481 TAPTKT
-1487 GQENSDSQSNSAQ
+1487 EQANTNSQLNSVQ

-1511 AKRRTAYENTAK
+1511 AKRRTAYENTSK

-1607 DQLLYTPEQLLSLE
+1607 EQLLYTPEQLLSLE

-1636 LYSQEMADILHIQTA
+1636 LYSQEMADILHIQTT
-1651 DKHAKLKDLYLDE
+1651 DKNAKLKDLYLDE
-1664 SFAEVKDNLEVH
+1664 SFAEVKDKLEFH

-1742 QLDTLGWLKS
+1742 QLDTLGWLRS
-1752 FTDKITKD
+1752 FTDKLTKH

-1768 NGYEDM
+1768 KGYEDM

-1798 LGTVRDFLEYN
+1798 FGTVRDFLEYN

-1960 DQTDKR
+1960 DQR

-1981 LAGALNEWHRKSTDS
+1981 LAGALNEWHRQSRDS

-2022 HELIH
+2022 HELVH

-2099 FDVTYLLDAVEIEAI
+2099 FDVTYLLDAVEIQAI

-2125 FNKIELVPATEAH
+2125 FNKIELVPATEAN

-2172 DHALVAKTS
+2172 DHALVAKSS
-2181 LLPEQDYLRE
+2181 LLLEQDYLRE

-2211 DQGTVGGLQFRKT
+2211 NSGTVGGLQFRKT

-2230 AKGWEEGFIP
+2230 AKGWEDGFIP

-2259 QFIFEKIFADQYA
+2259 QFIFEKLFANHYTDYA
-2272 DYTSFKKAMYKERWD
+2272 SFKKAMYKERWD
-2287 KKDRLKAITISF
+2287 KKDRLRAVTISF
-2299 NGQTETI
+2299 NGQNETI

-2324 QAAKNKQAG
+2324 QATKNKQAG

>member
-32 FVPNLAIKAELTTL
+32 FVPNLAIKAELTAL

-83 GDTHTYYM
+83 GDIHTYYM

-202 IDEQGSSSELIL
+202 IGEQGSSSELIL

-237 EPTVP
+237 EPT
-242 VAPSE
+242 
-247 PITEQPEA
+247 
-255 SVPPATEDEV
+255 
-265 QPEEPT
+265 

-277 SPVTD
+277 S
-282 EPEAPVPPST
+282 
-292 EDEVQPEEPTAPVAP
+292 
-307 SEPITEQPEAPV
+307 
-319 PPATEDE
+319 
-326 VLPEEPTAPVV
+326 
-337 PSAPVT
+337 PVT

-355 STEDEVQPEEPT
+355 STEDEV
-367 APVVPSEP
+367 
-375 ITEQPEAPVP
+375 
-385 PATEDE
+385 
-391 VLPEEPT
+391 
-398 APVVP
+398 
-403 SAPVTE
+403 
-409 EPEVPVTPVPP
+409 
-420 STEGEVLP
+420 
-428 EEPTVPVA
+428 
-436 PSEPVTEQP
+436 
-445 EAPVPPATEA
+445 
-455 EVLPE
+455 
-460 EPTVPVAPSEPITE
+460 
-474 QPEAPVTP
+474 
-482 VPPSTEVEVQPEEP
+482 
-496 TVPVVPS
+496 
-503 EPVTEQPEEPEAP
+503 
-516 VPPSTESEVQP
+516 
-527 EEPIEPVVPSSP
+527 
-539 VTEQPEEPETP
+539 
-550 VPPSTE
+550 
-556 GEVLPE
+556 
-562 EPTAPVAPSEP
+562 
-573 VTEQPEAPVPP
+573 
-584 ATEAEVLP
+584 
-592 EEPTEPVVP
+592 
-601 SSPVTEEPEIP
+601 
-612 VTPAPP
+612 
-618 STEGE
+618 
-623 VLPEEPTDPVVPSA
+623 LPEEPTDPVVPSA
-637 PVTEEPETPVTPAP
+637 
-651 PSTEGEVLPEEPTD
+651 
-665 PVVPSAP
+665 
-672 VTEEPETPVTPA
+672 
-684 PPSTEGEVLPEEPT
+684 
-698 DSVVPSAPVTEESET
+698 
-713 PVTPAPPSTEGEVL
+713 
-727 PEEPTDPVVPSS
+727 
-739 PVTEQPE
+739 
-746 EPETP
+746 
-751 VPPSTEDEV
+751 
-760 QPAEPTDP
+760 
-768 VVPSAPVTEEP
+768 
-779 KVPETPVSPTV
+779 
-790 EDEVQPAE
+790 
-798 PTDSV
+798 
-803 VPSAPVTEEPKV
+803 
-815 PETPVSPTVKDEV
+815 
-828 QPEEPT
+828 
-834 APVVPS
+834 
-840 SPVTEEP
+840 PVTEEP

-906 PSEPVTEQP
+906 PSEPITEQP
-915 EEPETPV
+915 EAPV
-922 PPSTEVE
+922 PPSTEDE
-929 VQPEEPTAPVVP
+929 VQPEEPTAPVAP
-941 SSPVTEQPEEPETPV
+941 SSPVTDEPEAPVPPATEDEVQPEEPTAPVAPSAPVTEQPEEPEAPVPPATESEVQPEGPTAPVAPSEPVTDEPKVPETPVSPTVEDEVQPDEPTAPVVPNAPVTEQPVAPV

-979 TEEPEEPIKTKP
+979 TEEPEVPVTPVPPATEAEVQPEEPTDPVVPSSPVTDEPEAPVTPVRPATEDEVQPEEPTEPVAPSAPVTEQPEEPIKTKP
-991 ELVLSILK
+991 KLVLSILK
-999 DNVDDKSVEL
+999 ENVDDKSVEL

-1068 LGSDDA
+1068 LGSDDV

-1100 YQVDEFGEKTRVTAL
+1100 YQVDERGEKIRVTAL
-1115 SNLPTSVENYLVK
+1115 SNLPTSTENYLVK
-1128 IATVNNKEIYLPV
+1128 IATVNNKDIYLPV
-1141 DNFENDVNGIKVSIL
+1141 DNFENDVNGIKVSII

-1171 DHHTFT
+1171 EHHTFT

-1198 NNNPSGTYYLAADM
+1198 NTNPSGTYYLAADM
-1212 VVDKEVST
+1212 VVDKMVST

-1236 EQKAYSI
+1236 DHKTYSI

-1253 LKNARVENISLKDVA
+1253 LKNAKVENISLKDVA
-1268 ISNDQTEVAALAKK
+1268 IVNDQTAVAALAKK
-1282 SDKSTINK
+1282 ADKATIDK
-1290 VSVSGNI
+1290 VTVSGNI
-1297 TAKQNIAGIVY
+1297 TAKQNIAGLVY
-1308 NATNGTTIS
+1308 EATNGTTIS

-1330 HETYHIGGV
+1330 HEIYYMGGV

-1363 GRGQKIGGITAEMIM
+1363 GRGQKIGGVTAEMMLSTITNAYGTGNIQ
-1378 ATQQPIMTNVYVTGK
+1378 AT
-1393 IEASAPADTGGVVGL
+1393 APADTGGFVGT
-1408 ARMSFL
+1408 ARMSVL
-1414 NNIATGTSVTNGGII
+1414 NNIATGVSVTNGGII
-1429 ASGQTQSATV
+1429 ASGQNAYATV
-1439 WSSISNLY
+1439 GSTISNLY
-1447 SVEGHATG
+1447 GVEGHATG

-1470 VLEKIKTWGIP
+1470 VLEKIKAWGIP
-1481 TTPTMT
+1481 TTPTTT
-1487 GQENSDSQSNSAQ
+1487 GQENSDSQSNSVQ

-1511 AKRRTAYENTAK
+1511 AKRRTAYENTSK

-1607 DQLLYTPEQLLSLE
+1607 EQLLYTPEQLLSLE

-1636 LYSQEMADILHIQTA
+1636 LYSQEMADILHIQTT
-1651 DKHAKLKDLYLDE
+1651 DKNAKLKDLYLDE
-1664 SFAEVKDNLEVH
+1664 SFAEVKDNLEFH

-1742 QLDTLGWLKS
+1742 QLDTLGWLRS
-1752 FTDKITKD
+1752 FTDKLTKH

-1768 NGYEDM
+1768 KGYEDM

-1925 DMWYQMADSNLRDK
+1925 DMWYQMADSHLRDK

-2022 HELIH
+2022 HELVH
-2027 NYDETIMLDGHK
+2027 NYDETIMLDGYK

-2125 FNKIELVPATEAH
+2125 FNKIELVPATEAT
-2138 TNQIPG
+2138 TNQSLI
-2144 YQNTH
+2144 YQNAH
-2149 DRIRKLSDVELAN
+2149 DRIRKLSDEELAN
-2162 LNISTINDAI
+2162 LNIATINDAI

-2259 QFIFEKIFADQYA
+2259 QFIFEKIFANQYA